1 MNLLK
6 KNKYSIRKYK
16 VGIFSTLIGTVLL
29 LSNPNGAQALTTD
42 HNVQGGSN
50 QALPGNSQNTNAD
63 TNRDIVNDS
72 QNTPNAHATDNT
84 STNQALT
91 NHQNVDVANQVGPA
105 PIQPSA
111 SPAQNNN
118 NSNANSTATEPAANT
133 NNNLASNNNTL
144 NVPNNTDNN
153 DSARHLTLKEIQEDV
168 RHSSDKP
175 ELVAIAEEA
184 SNRPKKRSRRAAPTD
199 PNATPA
205 DPTATPADP
214 TAGNGSA
221 PVAITAPYTPTTDPN
236 ANNIGQ
242 NAPNEVL
249 SFDDNNIRPSTNRS
263 VPTVTVVDNLP
274 GYTLINGGKV
284 GVFSHAMVRTSMFD
298 SGDAKNYQ
306 AQGNVIALGRI
317 RGNDTNDHGDFNGIE
332 KTLTVNPNSELIFEF
347 NTMTTKNYQAQG
359 NVIALGRIRGNDT
372 NDHGDFNGIEKTL
385 TVNPN
390 SELIFEFNTMTT
402 KNYQG
407 MTNLIIKNAD
417 NDTVIG
423 EKVVAY
429 GPIWRLLKVPENV
442 SHLKIQFVPKNDAIT
457 DARGIY
463 QLRDGYKYYDF
474 VDSIGLHSGSHV
486 YVERRTMEPT
496 ATNNKEFT
504 VTTSLKNNGNFGA
517 SFNTD
522 DFVYKI
528 QLPEGVEYV
537 NNSLTKD
544 FPSGN
549 SGVDINDMNVT
560 YDAANRIITIKSTGG
575 GTGNSPARLMP
586 DKILDLKYKLRVNNV
601 PTPRTVTFNDTLTYK
616 TYSQDFINSPAE
628 SHTVSTNP
636 YTIDIIMNKDALQ
649 AEVDRRIQQADYTFA
664 SLDIFNDLKRRAQTI
679 LDENRNNVPLN
690 KRVSQADIDSLAN
703 QMQHTLIRSVDAEN
717 AVNRKVDDM
726 EDLVN
731 QNDELTDEEKQA
743 AIQVIEEHK
752 NEIIGNIGDQTTDDG
767 VTRIKDQGIQT
778 LSGDTATPVVKP
790 NAKQAIRDKAAKQR
804 EIINHTPDATQD
816 EIQDALNQLTT
827 DETDAIDNV
836 TNATTNADVETA
848 KNNGINTIG
857 AVAPQVT
864 HKQAARDAINQATA
878 TKRQQINSNREATQ
892 EEKNAALNELT
903 QATNHALEQ
912 INQATTNDD
921 VDTAKGDGLNAI
933 NPIAPVTVVKQA
945 ARDAVS
951 HDAQQHIAEINANPD
966 ATQEERQAAIEKVN
980 AAVAVANTNI
990 LNANTNADVEQVKTN
1005 AIQGIQAIEP
1015 ATKVKTDAKNAIDQ
1029 SAETQHNAIFNNND
1043 ATLEEQ
1049 QAAQQ
1054 LLDQAVATAKQNINA
1069 ADTNQEVAQAKDQGT
1084 QNIVVIQPATQVKT
1098 DARNAVNEK
1107 AREAITNINAT
1118 PGATREEKQEA
1129 INRVNTLKNRALN
1142 DIGVTSTTAMV
1153 NSIRDDAVNQI
1164 GAVQPH
1170 VTKKQTA
1177 TGVLTDLATAKKQEI
1192 NQNTN
1197 ATTEEKQVALNQV
1210 DQDLATAINNINQAD
1225 TNAEVDQAQQLGTK
1239 AINAIQP
1246 NIVKK
1251 PAALAQTNQHY
1262 SAKLVEINATPDA
1275 TDDEKN
1281 AAINT
1286 LNQDRQQAIES
1297 IKQANTNAEVDQ
1309 AATVAENNIDAVQV
1323 DVVKKQAARDK
1334 ITAEVAK
1341 RIEAVKQTPNATD
1354 EEKQA
1359 AVNQINQLKDQ
1370 AFNQI
1375 NQNQTNDQVDAT
1387 TNQAINAIDN
1397 VEAEVVIKPKA
1408 IADIEKAVKEKQQ
1421 QIDNSLDSTDNEK
1434 EVALQALAKEKE
1446 KALAAIDQAQTN
1458 SQVNQAAT
1466 NGVSAIK
1473 IIQPETKIKPAARE
1487 KINQKANELRA
1498 QINQDKEATAEERQA
1513 ALDKINDLVAKAMTN
1528 ITNDR
1533 TNQQVNDSTNQALDD
1548 IALVTPDHI
1557 VRAAAR
1563 DAVKQQYEAK
1573 KHEIEQAEHATDE
1586 EKQVA
1591 LNQLANNEKRAL
1603 QNINQAIANN
1613 DVKRVESNGIAT
1625 LKGVEPHIVVKPEA
1639 QEAIKASADNQ
1650 VESIKDTPH
1659 ATTDELDEA
1668 NQQINDT
1675 LKQGQQDID
1684 NTTQDAAVN
1693 DVRNQTIKAIE
1704 QIKPK
1709 VRRKRAA
1716 LDNIDESNNN
1726 QLDAIRN
1733 TLDTTQDE
1741 RNVAIAALNKIVNAI
1756 KNDIA
1761 QNKTNAE
1768 VDQTEADGNNNIKV
1782 ILPKVQVKPAARQSV
1797 SAKAEAQNAL
1807 IDQSDL
1813 STEEERLA
1821 AKHLV
1826 EQALNQAIDQ
1836 INHADKTAQVNQNSI
1851 DAQNIISKIKPAT
1864 TVKATALQQIQ
1875 NIATNKINLI
1885 KANNEA
1891 TDEEQNAAIVQVEK
1905 ELIKAKQQIAGAV
1918 TNADVA
1924 YLLHDGKNE
1933 IREIEPVINKK
1944 ATAREQLTTL
1954 FNDKKQ
1960 AIEANVQATVEERN
1974 SILAQLQNIYDTA
1987 IGQIDQDRSNAQV
2000 DKTATL
2006 NLQTIHDLDVHPI
2019 KKPDAEKTIN
2029 DDLARVTHLVQ
2040 NYRKVSDR
2048 NKADALKAITALK
2061 LQMDEELKTART
2073 NADVD
2078 AVLKRFNVALGDIE
2092 AVITEKENS
2101 LLRIDNIA
2109 QQTYAKFKAIA
2120 TPEQLAKV
2128 KALIDQYVA
2137 DGNRM
2142 VDEDATLNDIKKD
2155 TQLIIDEI
2163 LAIKLPA
2170 EVIKASPKVGQPAP
2184 KVCTPIKKEDKQ
2196 EVRKVVKEL
2205 PNTGSEEMDLPLKE
2219 LALIT
2224 GAALLA
2230 RRRSKKEKES

>member
-50 QALPGNSQNTNAD
+50 QALPGNSPNTNAD
-63 TNRDIVNDS
+63 TNRDIVNGS

-91 NHQNVDVANQVGPA
+91 NHQNVGVANQVAPA
-105 PIQPSA
+105 PIQPSTSSA
-111 SPAQNNN
+111 SNNN
-118 NSNANSTATEPAANT
+118 HSDANSTATEPAANT

-184 SNRPKKRSRRAAPTD
+184 SNRPKKRSRRAAPAD
-199 PNATPA
+199 PN
-205 DPTATPADP
+205 ATPADP

-221 PVAITAPYTPTTDPN
+221 PVAITAPFTPTTDPN

-249 SFDDNNIRPSTNRS
+249 TFDDNNIRPSTNRS

-317 RGNDTNDHGDFNGIE
+317 KGNDTNDHGG
-332 KTLTVNPNSELIFEF
+332 
-347 NTMTTKNYQAQG
+347 
-359 NVIALGRIRGNDT
+359 
-372 NDHGDFNGIEKTL
+372 FNGIEKTL

-601 PTPRTVTFNDTLTYK
+601 PTPRTVTFNDILTYK
-616 TYSQDFINSPAE
+616 TYTQDFINSPAE

-664 SLDIFNDLKRRAQTI
+664 SLDIFNELKRRAQTI

-690 KRVSQADIDSLAN
+690 KRVSQADIDSLVN

-752 NEIIGNIGDQTTDDG
+752 NEIIGNIGDQTTDDD

-804 EIINHTPDATQD
+804 EIINNTPDATQD

-980 AAVAVANTNI
+980 AAVAAANTNI

-1098 DARNAVNEK
+1098 DARNAVNDK

-1197 ATTEEKQVALNQV
+1197 ATDEEKQVALNQV

-1251 PAALAQTNQHY
+1251 PTALAQINQHY
-1262 SAKLVEINATPDA
+1262 NAKLAEINATPDA

-1397 VEAEVVIKPKA
+1397 VEAKVVIKPKA

-1434 EVALQALAKEKE
+1434 EVALLALAKEKE

-1473 IIQPETKIKPAARE
+1473 IIQPETKVKPAARE

-1557 VRAAAR
+1557 VRATAR

-1603 QNINQAIANN
+1603 QNIDQAIANN

-1836 INHADKTAQVNQNSI
+1836 INHPDKTAQVNQNSI

-1905 ELIKAKQQIAGAV
+1905 ELIKAKQQIASAV

-1954 FNDKKQ
+1954 FNDKKL

-2000 DKTATL
+2000 DKTASL

-2137 DGNRM
+2137 DGIRM
-2142 VDEDATLNDIKKD
+2142 IDEDATLNDIKQH
-2155 TQLIIDEI
+2155 TQFIVDEI

-2170 EVIKASPKVGQPAP
+2170 EATKVLPKVGQPAP
-2184 KVCTPIKKEDKQ
+2184 KLCTSIKKVDKQ

-2230 RRRSKKEKES
+2230 RRRNKNEKES

>member
-50 QALPGNSQNTNAD
+50 QALPGNSPNTNAD
-63 TNRDIVNDS
+63 TNRDIVNGS

-91 NHQNVDVANQVGPA
+91 NHQNVGVANQVAPA
-105 PIQPSA
+105 PIQPSTSSA
-111 SPAQNNN
+111 SNNN
-118 NSNANSTATEPAANT
+118 HSDANSTATEPAANT

-184 SNRPKKRSRRAAPTD
+184 SNRPKKRSRRAAPAD
-199 PNATPA
+199 PN
-205 DPTATPADP
+205 ATPADP

-221 PVAITAPYTPTTDPN
+221 PVAITAPFTPTTDPN

-249 SFDDNNIRPSTNRS
+249 TFDDNNIRPSTNRS

-317 RGNDTNDHGDFNGIE
+317 KGNDTNDHGG
-332 KTLTVNPNSELIFEF
+332 
-347 NTMTTKNYQAQG
+347 
-359 NVIALGRIRGNDT
+359 
-372 NDHGDFNGIEKTL
+372 FNGIEKTL

-601 PTPRTVTFNDTLTYK
+601 PTPRTVTFNDILTYK
-616 TYSQDFINSPAE
+616 TYTQDFINSPAE

-664 SLDIFNDLKRRAQTI
+664 SLDIFNELKRRAQTI

-690 KRVSQADIDSLAN
+690 KRVSQADIDSLVN

-752 NEIIGNIGDQTTDDG
+752 NEIIGNIGDQTTDDD

-778 LSGDTATPVVKP
+778 LSGDTAIPVVKP

-804 EIINHTPDATQD
+804 EIINNTPDATQD

-980 AAVAVANTNI
+980 AAVAAANTNI

-1098 DARNAVNEK
+1098 DARNAVNDK

-1197 ATTEEKQVALNQV
+1197 ATDEEKQVALNQV

-1251 PAALAQTNQHY
+1251 PTALAQINQHY
-1262 SAKLVEINATPDA
+1262 NAKLAEINATPDA

-1397 VEAEVVIKPKA
+1397 VEAKVVIKPKA

-1434 EVALQALAKEKE
+1434 EVALLALAKEKE

-1473 IIQPETKIKPAARE
+1473 IIQPETKVKPAARE

-1557 VRAAAR
+1557 VRATAR

-1603 QNINQAIANN
+1603 QNIDQAIANN

-1905 ELIKAKQQIAGAV
+1905 ELIKAKQQIASAV

-1954 FNDKKQ
+1954 FNDKKL

-2000 DKTATL
+2000 DKTASL

-2137 DGNRM
+2137 DGIRM
-2142 VDEDATLNDIKKD
+2142 IDEDATLNDIKQH
-2155 TQLIIDEI
+2155 TQFIVDEI

-2170 EVIKASPKVGQPAP
+2170 EATKVLPKVGQPAP
-2184 KVCTPIKKEDKQ
+2184 KLCTSIKKVDKQ

-2230 RRRSKKEKES
+2230 RRRNKNEKES

>member
-1 MNLLK
+1 
-6 KNKYSIRKYK
+6 
-16 VGIFSTLIGTVLL
+16 
-29 LSNPNGAQALTTD
+29 
-42 HNVQGGSN
+42 
-50 QALPGNSQNTNAD
+50 
-63 TNRDIVNDS
+63 
-72 QNTPNAHATDNT
+72 
-84 STNQALT
+84 
-91 NHQNVDVANQVGPA
+91 
-105 PIQPSA
+105 
-111 SPAQNNN
+111 
-118 NSNANSTATEPAANT
+118 
-133 NNNLASNNNTL
+133 
-144 NVPNNTDNN
+144 
-153 DSARHLTLKEIQEDV
+153 
-168 RHSSDKP
+168 
-175 ELVAIAEEA
+175 
-184 SNRPKKRSRRAAPTD
+184 
-199 PNATPA
+199 
-205 DPTATPADP
+205 
-214 TAGNGSA
+214 
-221 PVAITAPYTPTTDPN
+221 
-236 ANNIGQ
+236 
-242 NAPNEVL
+242 
-249 SFDDNNIRPSTNRS
+249 
-263 VPTVTVVDNLP
+263 
-274 GYTLINGGKV
+274 
-284 GVFSHAMVRTSMFD
+284 
-298 SGDAKNYQ
+298 
-306 AQGNVIALGRI
+306 
-317 RGNDTNDHGDFNGIE
+317 
-332 KTLTVNPNSELIFEF
+332 
-347 NTMTTKNYQAQG
+347 
-359 NVIALGRIRGNDT
+359 
-372 NDHGDFNGIEKTL
+372 
-385 TVNPN
+385 
-390 SELIFEFNTMTT
+390 
-402 KNYQG
+402 
-407 MTNLIIKNAD
+407 
-417 NDTVIG
+417 
-423 EKVVAY
+423 
-429 GPIWRLLKVPENV
+429 
-442 SHLKIQFVPKNDAIT
+442 
-457 DARGIY
+457 
-463 QLRDGYKYYDF
+463 
-474 VDSIGLHSGSHV
+474 
-486 YVERRTMEPT
+486 
-496 ATNNKEFT
+496 
-504 VTTSLKNNGNFGA
+504 
-517 SFNTD
+517 
-522 DFVYKI
+522 
-528 QLPEGVEYV
+528 
-537 NNSLTKD
+537 
-544 FPSGN
+544 
-549 SGVDINDMNVT
+549 
-560 YDAANRIITIKSTGG
+560 
-575 GTGNSPARLMP
+575 
-586 DKILDLKYKLRVNNV
+586 
-601 PTPRTVTFNDTLTYK
+601 
-616 TYSQDFINSPAE
+616 
-628 SHTVSTNP
+628 
-636 YTIDIIMNKDALQ
+636 
-649 AEVDRRIQQADYTFA
+649 
-664 SLDIFNDLKRRAQTI
+664 
-679 LDENRNNVPLN
+679 
-690 KRVSQADIDSLAN
+690 
-703 QMQHTLIRSVDAEN
+703 MQHTLIRSVDAEN

-778 LSGDTATPVVKP
+778 LSGDTATPVVKT

-804 EIINHTPDATQD
+804 EIINNTPDATQD

-980 AAVAVANTNI
+980 AAVAAANTNI

-1098 DARNAVNEK
+1098 DARNAVNDK

-1197 ATTEEKQVALNQV
+1197 ATDEEKQVALNQV

-1251 PAALAQTNQHY
+1251 PTALAQINQHY
-1262 SAKLVEINATPDA
+1262 NAKLAEINATPDA

-1397 VEAEVVIKPKA
+1397 VEAKVVIKPKA

-1434 EVALQALAKEKE
+1434 EVALLALAKEKE

-1473 IIQPETKIKPAARE
+1473 IIQPETKVKPAARE

-1557 VRAAAR
+1557 VRATAR

-1603 QNINQAIANN
+1603 QNIDQAIANN

-1905 ELIKAKQQIAGAV
+1905 ELIKAKQQIASAV

-1954 FNDKKQ
+1954 FNDKKL

-2000 DKTATL
+2000 DKTASL

-2078 AVLKRFNVALGDIE
+2078 PVLKRFNVALGDIE

-2137 DGNRM
+2137 DGIRM
-2142 VDEDATLNDIKKD
+2142 IDEDATLNDIKQH
-2155 TQLIIDEI
+2155 TQFIVDEI

-2170 EVIKASPKVGQPAP
+2170 EATKVLPKVGQPAP
-2184 KVCTPIKKEDKQ
+2184 KLCTSIKKVDKQ

-2230 RRRSKKEKES
+2230 RRRNKNEKES

>member
-42 HNVQGGSN
+42 NNVQSDTN
-50 QALPGNSQNTNAD
+50 QATPVNSQDKDVAN
-63 TNRDIVNDS
+63 NRGLANS
-72 QNTPNAHATDNT
+72 AQNTPNQSATTNQA
-84 STNQALT
+84 TNQALV
-91 NHQNVDVANQVGPA
+91 NHNNGSIVNQATPTSV
-105 PIQPSA
+105 QSSTPS
-111 SPAQNNN
+111 AQNNN
-118 NSNANSTATEPAANT
+118 HTDGNTTATETVSNAN
-133 NNNLASNNNTL
+133 NNDAVSNNTTL
-144 NVPNNTDNN
+144 NVPNKTNENG
-153 DSARHLTLKEIQEDV
+153 SGGHLTLKEIQEDV

-175 ELVAIAEEA
+175 ELVAIAEPA
-184 SNRPKKRSRRAAPTD
+184 SNRPKKRSRRAAPAD

-205 DPTATPADP
+205 DPAAAA
-214 TAGNGSA
+214 AGNGGA

-236 ANNIGQ
+236 ANNAGQ

-249 SFDDNNIRPSTNRS
+249 SFDDNGIRPSTNRS
-263 VPTVTVVDNLP
+263 VPSVTVVDNLP
-274 GYTLINGGKV
+274 GFTLINGGKV

-298 SGDAKNYQ
+298 SADAKNYQ

-317 RGNDTNDHGDFNGIE
+317 
-332 KTLTVNPNSELIFEF
+332 K
-347 NTMTTKNYQAQG
+347 
-359 NVIALGRIRGNDT
+359 GNDT

-407 MTNLIIKNAD
+407 VTNLIIKNAD
-417 NDTVIG
+417 NDTVIA
-423 EKVVAY
+423 EKSVAY
-429 GPIWRLLKVPENV
+429 GPIWRLFKVPENV

-522 DFVYKI
+522 DFVYQV

-544 FPSGN
+544 FPSSN
-549 SGVDINDMNVT
+549 SGVDMNDFNVT
-560 YDAANRIITIKSTGG
+560 YDAANRVITIKSTGG
-575 GTGNSPARLMP
+575 GSGNSPARLMP

-616 TYSQDFINSPAE
+616 TYTQDFINSPAE

-690 KRVSQADIDSLAN
+690 KRVSQADIDSLTN

-717 AVNRKVDDM
+717 AVNKKVDQM

-790 NAKQAIRDKAAKQR
+790 NAKKAIRDKATKQR
-804 EIINHTPDATQD
+804 EIINATPDATED
-816 EIQDALNQLTT
+816 EIQDALNQLAT

-857 AVAPQVT
+857 AVVPQVT
-864 HKQAARDAINQATA
+864 HKKAARDAINQATA

-912 INQATTNDD
+912 INQAKTNAD
-921 VDTAKGDGLNAI
+921 VDNAKGDGLNAI

-966 ATQEERQAAIEKVN
+966 ATQEERQAAIDKVN
-980 AAVAVANTNI
+980 AAVTAANTNI

-1005 AIQGIQAIEP
+1005 AIQGIQAITP
-1015 ATKVKTDAKNAIDQ
+1015 ATKVKTDAKNAIDK
-1029 SAETQHNAIFNNND
+1029 SAETQHNTIFNNND

-1098 DARNAVNEK
+1098 DARNVVNDK

-1129 INRVNTLKNRALN
+1129 INRVNTLKNRALT

-1177 TGVLTDLATAKKQEI
+1177 TGVLNDLATAKKQEI

-1210 DQDLATAINNINQAD
+1210 DQELATAINNINQAD

-1251 PAALAQTNQHY
+1251 PAALAQINQHY
-1262 SAKLVEINATPDA
+1262 NAKLAEINATPDA

-1297 IKQANTNAEVDQ
+1297 VKQANTNAEVDQ

-1375 NQNQTNDQVDAT
+1375 NQNQTNDQVDTT
-1387 TNQAINAIDN
+1387 TNQALNAIDN

-1434 EVALQALAKEKE
+1434 EVASQALAKEKE

-1473 IIQPETKIKPAARE
+1473 IIQPETKVKPAARE
-1487 KINQKANELRA
+1487 KINQKVNELRA
-1498 QINQDKEATAEERQA
+1498 KINQDKEATAEERQV
-1513 ALDKINDLVAKAMTN
+1513 ALDKINEFVNQAMTD
-1528 ITNDR
+1528 ITNNR
-1533 TNQQVNDSTNQALDD
+1533 TNQQVDDTTSQALDS
-1548 IALVTPDHI
+1548 IALVAPEHI

-1573 KHEIEQAEHATDE
+1573 KQEIEQAEHATDE

-1591 LNQLANNEKRAL
+1591 LNQLANNEKLAL
-1603 QNINQAIANN
+1603 QNINQAVTNN
-1613 DVKRVESNGIAT
+1613 DVKRVETNGIAT
-1625 LKGVEPHIVVKPEA
+1625 LKGVQPHIVIKPEA
-1639 QEAIKASADNQ
+1639 QQAIKASAENQ

-1659 ATTDELDEA
+1659 ATVDELDEA
-1668 NQQINDT
+1668 NQLISDT
-1675 LKQGQQDID
+1675 LKQAQQEIE
-1684 NTTQDAAVN
+1684 NTNQDAAVT

-1716 LDNIDESNNN
+1716 LDSIEENNKN

-1741 RNVAIAALNKIVNAI
+1741 RDVAIDTLNKIVNTI

-1768 VDQTEADGNNNIKV
+1768 VDRTETDGNDNIKV

-1797 SAKAEAQNAL
+1797 GVKAEAQNAL

-1836 INHADKTAQVNQNSI
+1836 INHADKTAQVNQDSI

-1875 NIATNKINLI
+1875 NIATNKINLS

-1891 TDEEQNAAIVQVEK
+1891 TDEEQNIAIAQVEK
-1905 ELIKAKQQIAGAV
+1905 ELIKAKQQIASAV
-1918 TNADVA
+1918 INADVA
-1924 YLLHDGKNE
+1924 YLLHDEKNE
-1933 IREIEPVINKK
+1933 IREIEPVINRK
-1944 ATAREQLTTL
+1944 ASAREQLTTL

-1960 AIEANVQATVEERN
+1960 AIEANIQATVEERN

-2000 DKTATL
+2000 DKTASL

-2029 DDLARVTHLVQ
+2029 DDLARVTALVQ
-2040 NYRKVSDR
+2040 NYRKVSNR

-2078 AVLKRFNVALGDIE
+2078 AVLKRFNVALSDIE

-2128 KALIDQYVA
+2128 KVLIDQYVA

-2142 VDEDATLNDIKKD
+2142 IDEDATLNDIKQH
-2155 TQLIIDEI
+2155 TQFIVDEI

-2170 EVIKASPKVGQPAP
+2170 EPTKVSPKVIQPAP
-2184 KVCTPIKKEDKQ
+2184 KVCTPIKKE
-2196 EVRKVVKEL
+2196 ETHESRKVEKEL
-2205 PNTGSEEMDLPLKE
+2205 PNTGSEGMDLPLKE
-2219 LALIT
+2219 FALIT

-2230 RRRSKKEKES
+2230 RRRTKNEKES

>member
-42 HNVQGGSN
+42 NNVQSDTN
-50 QALPGNSQNTNAD
+50 QATPVNSQDKDVAN
-63 TNRDIVNDS
+63 NRGLANS
-72 QNTPNAHATDNT
+72 AQNTPNQSATTNQA
-84 STNQALT
+84 TNQALV
-91 NHQNVDVANQVGPA
+91 NHNNGSIVNQATPTSV
-105 PIQPSA
+105 QSSTPS
-111 SPAQNNN
+111 AQNNN
-118 NSNANSTATEPAANT
+118 HTDGNTTATETVSNAN
-133 NNNLASNNNTL
+133 NNDAVSNNTTL
-144 NVPNNTDNN
+144 NVPNKTNENG
-153 DSARHLTLKEIQEDV
+153 SGGHLTLKEIQEDV

-175 ELVAIAEEA
+175 ELVAIAEPA
-184 SNRPKKRSRRAAPTD
+184 SNRPKKRSRRAAPAD

-205 DPTATPADP
+205 DPAAAA
-214 TAGNGSA
+214 AGNGGA

-236 ANNIGQ
+236 ANNAGQ

-249 SFDDNNIRPSTNRS
+249 SFDDNGIRPSTNRS
-263 VPTVTVVDNLP
+263 VPSVTVVDNLP
-274 GYTLINGGKV
+274 GFTLINGGKV

-298 SGDAKNYQ
+298 SGDNKNYQ

-317 RGNDTNDHGDFNGIE
+317 NGTDTNDHGDFNGIE

-347 NTMTTKNYQAQG
+347 NTMTTKNGQG
-359 NVIALGRIRGNDT
+359 ATNV
-372 NDHGDFNGIEKTL
+372 
-385 TVNPN
+385 
-390 SELIFEFNTMTT
+390 
-402 KNYQG
+402 
-407 MTNLIIKNAD
+407 IIKNAD
-417 NDTVIG
+417 TNDTIA
-423 EKVVAY
+423 EKTVEG
-429 GPIWRLLKVPENV
+429 GPTLRLFKVPDNV
-442 SHLKIQFVPKNDAIT
+442 RNLKIQFVSKNDAIT

-463 QLRDGYKYYDF
+463 QLKDGYKYYSF

-504 VTTSLKNNGNFGA
+504 VTTSLKNNGNSGA
-517 SFNTD
+517 SLDTD
-522 DFVYKI
+522 EFVYKI

-544 FPSGN
+544 FPSNN
-549 SGVDINDMNVT
+549 SGVDVNDMNVT
-560 YDAANRIITIKSTGG
+560 YDAANRVITIKSTGG
-575 GTGNSPARLMP
+575 GTTNSPARLMP

-616 TYSQDFINSPAE
+616 TYTQDFINSAAE

-664 SLDIFNDLKRRAQTI
+664 SLDIFNDLKKRAQTI
-679 LDENRNNVPLN
+679 LVENRNNVPLN
-690 KRVSQADIDSLAN
+690 KRVSQADIDTLTN

-717 AVNRKVDDM
+717 AVNQKADQM

-752 NEIIGNIGDQTTDDG
+752 GNIIGDIGDQTTDDG

-790 NAKQAIRDKAAKQR
+790 NAKKAIRDKATKQR
-804 EIINHTPDATQD
+804 EIINATPDATED
-816 EIQDALNQLTT
+816 EIQDAINQLAT

-857 AVAPQVT
+857 AVVPQVT
-864 HKQAARDAINQATA
+864 HKKAARDAINQATA

-912 INQATTNDD
+912 INQATTNAD
-921 VDTAKGDGLNAI
+921 VDNAKGDGLNAI

-966 ATQEERQAAIEKVN
+966 ATQEERQAAIDKVN
-980 AAVAVANTNI
+980 AAVTAANTNI

-1005 AIQGIQAIEP
+1005 AIQGIQAITP
-1015 ATKVKTDAKNAIDQ
+1015 ATKVKTDAKNAIDK
-1029 SAETQHNAIFNNND
+1029 SAETQHNTIFNNND

-1069 ADTNQEVAQAKDQGT
+1069 ADTNQEVAQAKDQGM

-1098 DARNAVNEK
+1098 DARNTVNEK

-1129 INRVNTLKNRALN
+1129 IDRVNALKNRALT

-1177 TGVLTDLATAKKQEI
+1177 TGVLNDLATAKKQEI

-1197 ATTEEKQVALNQV
+1197 ATTEEKQMALNQV

-1225 TNAEVDQAQQLGTK
+1225 TNTEVDQAQQLGAQ

-1251 PAALAQTNQHY
+1251 PAALAQINQHY
-1262 SAKLVEINATPDA
+1262 NAKLAEINATPDA

-1297 IKQANTNAEVDQ
+1297 VKQANTNNEVDQ
-1309 AATVAENNIDAVQV
+1309 AATTAENNIDAVQV

-1375 NQNQTNDQVDAT
+1375 NQNQTNDQVDTT
-1387 TNQAINAIDN
+1387 TNQALNAIDN

-1434 EVALQALAKEKE
+1434 EVASQALAKEKE

-1473 IIQPETKIKPAARE
+1473 IIQPETKVKPAARE

-1498 QINQDKEATAEERQA
+1498 KINQDKEATAEERQV
-1513 ALDKINDLVAKAMTN
+1513 ALDKINEFVNQAMTD
-1528 ITNDR
+1528 ITNNR
-1533 TNQQVNDSTNQALDD
+1533 TNQQVDDTTSQALDS
-1548 IALVTPDHI
+1548 IALVAPEHI

-1573 KHEIEQAEHATDE
+1573 KQEIEQAEHATDE

-1591 LNQLANNEKRAL
+1591 LNQLANNEKLAL
-1603 QNINQAIANN
+1603 QNINQAVTNN
-1613 DVKRVESNGIAT
+1613 DVKRVETNGIAT
-1625 LKGVEPHIVVKPEA
+1625 LKGVQPHIVIKPEA
-1639 QEAIKASADNQ
+1639 QQAIKASAENQ

-1659 ATTDELDEA
+1659 ATVDELDEA
-1668 NQQINDT
+1668 NQLISDT
-1675 LKQGQQDID
+1675 LKQAQQEIE
-1684 NTTQDAAVN
+1684 NTNQDAAVT

-1716 LDNIDESNNN
+1716 LDSIEENNKN

-1741 RNVAIAALNKIVNAI
+1741 RDVAIDTLNKIVNTI

-1768 VDQTEADGNNNIKV
+1768 VDRTETDGNDNIKV

-1797 SAKAEAQNAL
+1797 GVKAEAQNAL

-1836 INHADKTAQVNQNSI
+1836 INHADKTAQVNQDSI
-1851 DAQNIISKIKPAT
+1851 NAQNIISKIKPAT

-1891 TDEEQNAAIVQVEK
+1891 TDEEQNIAIAQVEK
-1905 ELIKAKQQIAGAV
+1905 ELIKAKQQIASAV

-1924 YLLHDGKNE
+1924 YLLHDEKNE
-1933 IREIEPVINKK
+1933 IREIEPVINRK
-1944 ATAREQLTTL
+1944 ASAREQLTTL

-1960 AIEANVQATVEERN
+1960 AIEANFQATVEERN

-2000 DKTATL
+2000 DKTASL

-2029 DDLARVTHLVQ
+2029 DDLARVTALVQ

-2142 VDEDATLNDIKKD
+2142 IDEDATLNDIKQH
-2155 TQLIIDEI
+2155 TQFIVDEI

-2170 EVIKASPKVGQPAP
+2170 EAMKVSPKVIQPAP
-2184 KVCTPIKKEDKQ
+2184 KVCTPIKKE
-2196 EVRKVVKEL
+2196 ETHESRKVEKEL
-2205 PNTGSEEMDLPLKE
+2205 PNTGSEGMDLPLKE
-2219 LALIT
+2219 FALIT

-2230 RRRSKKEKES
+2230 RRRTKNEKES

>member
-63 TNRDIVNDS
+63 TNRNIVNGS
-72 QNTPNAHATDNT
+72 QNTPNADATDNT

-91 NHQNVDVANQVGPA
+91 NHQNVGVANQVA
-105 PIQPSA
+105 PTPVQPNSL
-111 SPAQNNN
+111 SELNNN
-118 NSNANSTATEPAANT
+118 HSDAHATVTETASNTNHHLAAN
-133 NNNLASNNNTL
+133 NSTL
-144 NVPNNTDNN
+144 NVPNNINDN
-153 DSARHLTLKEIQEDV
+153 DSERHLTLKEIQEDV

-184 SNRPKKRSRRAAPTD
+184 SNRPKKRSRRAAPAD

-205 DPTATPADP
+205 DPA
-214 TAGNGSA
+214 AGNGGA

-317 RGNDTNDHGDFNGIE
+317 
-332 KTLTVNPNSELIFEF
+332 K
-347 NTMTTKNYQAQG
+347 
-359 NVIALGRIRGNDT
+359 GNDT

-407 MTNLIIKNAD
+407 MTNLVIKNAD
-417 NDTVIG
+417 NDAILG

-429 GPIWRLLKVPENV
+429 GPIWRLFKVPENV
-442 SHLKIQFVPKNDAIT
+442 SHLKIQFSPKNDAIT
-457 DARGIY
+457 DVRGIY

-474 VDSIGLHSGSHV
+474 VDSIGLHSGSHL
-486 YVERRTMEPT
+486 YVERRIMEPT

-549 SGVDINDMNVT
+549 SGVDMNDMNDMNVT
-560 YDAANRIITIKSTGG
+560 YDATNRVITIKSTGG
-575 GTGNSPARLMP
+575 GSGNSPARLMP

-616 TYSQDFINSPAE
+616 TFSQDFINSPAE

-804 EIINHTPDATQD
+804 EIIN
-816 EIQDALNQLTT
+816 
-827 DETDAIDNV
+827 
-836 TNATTNADVETA
+836 
-848 KNNGINTIG
+848 NT
-857 AVAPQVT
+857 
-864 HKQAARDAINQATA
+864 
-878 TKRQQINSNREATQ
+878 
-892 EEKNAALNELT
+892 
-903 QATNHALEQ
+903 
-912 INQATTNDD
+912 
-921 VDTAKGDGLNAI
+921 
-933 NPIAPVTVVKQA
+933 
-945 ARDAVS
+945 
-951 HDAQQHIAEINANPD
+951 PD

-980 AAVAVANTNI
+980 AAVAAANTNI
-990 LNANTNADVEQVKTN
+990 LNANSNADVEQVKTN

-1084 QNIVVIQPATQVKT
+1084 QNILAIQPATQVKT
-1098 DARNAVNEK
+1098 DARNTVNEK
-1107 AREAITNINAT
+1107 AREAISNINAT

-1129 INRVNTLKNRALN
+1129 IDRVNTLKNRALT

-1164 GAVQPH
+1164 GTVQPH
-1170 VTKKQTA
+1170 VTKKQSA

-1197 ATTEEKQVALNQV
+1197 ATDEEKQVALNQV

-1225 TNAEVDQAQQLGTK
+1225 TNAEVDQALQAGKQ
-1239 AINAIQP
+1239 AMNAIQP

-1251 PAALAQTNQHY
+1251 PAVLAQINQHY
-1262 SAKLVEINATPDA
+1262 NAKLAEINATPDA

-1281 AAINT
+1281 AAINI

-1297 IKQANTNAEVDQ
+1297 IKLANTNAEVDQ

-1466 NGVSAIK
+1466 DGITAIK
-1473 IIQPETKIKPAARE
+1473 MIQPETKVKPAARE

-1557 VRAAAR
+1557 VRATAR
-1563 DAVKQQYEAK
+1563 DAVKQQYEVK

-1603 QNINQAIANN
+1603 QNIDQAIANN

-1675 LKQGQQDID
+1675 LKQGQQNID

-1726 QLDAIRN
+1726 QLAAIRN

-1864 TVKATALQQIQ
+1864 TVKTTALQQIQ
-1875 NIATNKINLI
+1875 NIATHKINLI
-1885 KANNEA
+1885 KSNNEA
-1891 TDEEQNAAIVQVEK
+1891 TDEEQNAAIAQVEQA
-1905 ELIKAKQQIAGAV
+1905 LIKAKQHIASAV

-1933 IREIEPVINKK
+1933 IREIEPVINRK
-1944 ATAREQLTTL
+1944 ASAREQLTTL
-1954 FNDKKQ
+1954 LNDKKQ

-1974 SILAQLQNIYDTA
+1974 SVLAQLQNIYDAA
-1987 IGQIDQDRSNAQV
+1987 IGQLDHDRSNAQV
-2000 DKTATL
+2000 DKTASF
-2006 NLQTIHDLDVHPI
+2006 NLQTIQGLDVHPV
-2019 KKPDAEKTIN
+2019 KKPEAEKTIN
-2029 DDLARVTHLVQ
+2029 QDIARVTHLVQ

-2092 AVITEKENS
+2092 AVITEKEHS
-2101 LLRIDNIA
+2101 LMRIENIA

-2142 VDEDATLNDIKKD
+2142 IDEDATLNDIKQH
-2155 TQLIIDEI
+2155 TQFIIDEI

-2196 EVRKVVKEL
+2196 EVRKVEKEL

-2230 RRRSKKEKES
+2230 RRRTKNEKES

>member
-42 HNVQGGSN
+42 NNVQSDTN
-50 QALPGNSQNTNAD
+50 QATPVNSQDKDVAN
-63 TNRDIVNDS
+63 NRGLANS
-72 QNTPNAHATDNT
+72 AQNTPNQSATTNQA
-84 STNQALT
+84 TNQALV
-91 NHQNVDVANQVGPA
+91 NHNNGSIVNQATPTSV
-105 PIQPSA
+105 QSSTPS
-111 SPAQNNN
+111 AQNNN
-118 NSNANSTATEPAANT
+118 HTDGNTTATETVSNAN
-133 NNNLASNNNTL
+133 NNDAVSNNTTL
-144 NVPNNTDNN
+144 NVPNKTNENG
-153 DSARHLTLKEIQEDV
+153 SGGHLTLKEIQEDV

-175 ELVAIAEEA
+175 ELVAIAEPA
-184 SNRPKKRSRRAAPTD
+184 SNRPKKRSRRAAPAD

-205 DPTATPADP
+205 DPAAAA
-214 TAGNGSA
+214 AGNGGA

-236 ANNIGQ
+236 ANNAGQ

-249 SFDDNNIRPSTNRS
+249 SFDDNGIRPSTNRS
-263 VPTVTVVDNLP
+263 VPSVTVVDNLP
-274 GYTLINGGKV
+274 GFTLINGGKV

-298 SGDAKNYQ
+298 SADAKNYQ

-317 RGNDTNDHGDFNGIE
+317 
-332 KTLTVNPNSELIFEF
+332 K
-347 NTMTTKNYQAQG
+347 
-359 NVIALGRIRGNDT
+359 GNDT

-407 MTNLIIKNAD
+407 VTNLIIKNAD
-417 NDTVIG
+417 NDTVIA
-423 EKVVAY
+423 EKSVAY
-429 GPIWRLLKVPENV
+429 GPIWRLFKVPENV

-522 DFVYKI
+522 DFVYQV

-544 FPSGN
+544 FPSSN
-549 SGVDINDMNVT
+549 SGVDMNDFNVT
-560 YDAANRIITIKSTGG
+560 YDAANRVITIKSTGG
-575 GTGNSPARLMP
+575 GSGNSPARLMP

-616 TYSQDFINSPAE
+616 TYTQDFINSPAE

-690 KRVSQADIDSLAN
+690 KRVSQADIDSLTN

-717 AVNRKVDDM
+717 AVNKKVDQM

-790 NAKQAIRDKAAKQR
+790 NAKKAIRDKATKQR
-804 EIINHTPDATQD
+804 EIINATPDATED
-816 EIQDALNQLTT
+816 EIQDALNQLAT

-857 AVAPQVT
+857 AVVPQVT

-912 INQATTNDD
+912 INQATTNAD
-921 VDTAKGDGLNAI
+921 VDNAKGDGLNAI

-966 ATQEERQAAIEKVN
+966 ATQEERQAAIDKVN
-980 AAVAVANTNI
+980 AAVTAANTNI

-1005 AIQGIQAIEP
+1005 AIQGIQAITP
-1015 ATKVKTDAKNAIDQ
+1015 ATKVKTDAKNAIDK
-1029 SAETQHNAIFNNND
+1029 SAETQHNTIFNNND

-1069 ADTNQEVAQAKDQGT
+1069 ADTNQEVVQAKDQGT

-1098 DARNAVNEK
+1098 DARNAVNDK

-1129 INRVNTLKNRALN
+1129 INRVNTLKNRALT

-1177 TGVLTDLATAKKQEI
+1177 TGVLNDLATAKKQEI

-1210 DQDLATAINNINQAD
+1210 DQELATAINNINQAD

-1251 PAALAQTNQHY
+1251 PAALAQINQHY
-1262 SAKLVEINATPDA
+1262 NAKLAEINATPDA
-1275 TDDEKN
+1275 TNDEKN

-1286 LNQDRQQAIES
+1286 LNLDRQQAIES

-1375 NQNQTNDQVDAT
+1375 NQNQTNDQVDTT
-1387 TNQAINAIDN
+1387 TNQALKAIDN

-1434 EVALQALAKEKE
+1434 EVASQALAKEKE

-1473 IIQPETKIKPAARE
+1473 IIQPETKVKPAARE

-1498 QINQDKEATAEERQA
+1498 KINQDKEATAEERQV
-1513 ALDKINDLVAKAMTN
+1513 ALDKINEFVNQAMTD
-1528 ITNDR
+1528 ITNNR
-1533 TNQQVNDSTNQALDD
+1533 TNQQVDDTTSQALDS
-1548 IALVTPDHI
+1548 IALVAPEHI

-1573 KHEIEQAEHATDE
+1573 KQEIEQAEHATDE

-1591 LNQLANNEKRAL
+1591 LNQLANNEKLAL
-1603 QNINQAIANN
+1603 QNINQAVTNN
-1613 DVKRVESNGIAT
+1613 DVKRVETNGIAT
-1625 LKGVEPHIVVKPEA
+1625 LKGVQPHIVIKPEA
-1639 QEAIKASADNQ
+1639 QQAIKASAENQ

-1659 ATTDELDEA
+1659 ATVDELDEA
-1668 NQQINDT
+1668 NQLISDT
-1675 LKQGQQDID
+1675 LKQAQQEIE
-1684 NTTQDAAVN
+1684 NTNQDAAVT

-1716 LDNIDESNNN
+1716 LDSIEENNKN

-1741 RNVAIAALNKIVNAI
+1741 RDVAIDTLNKIVNTI

-1768 VDQTEADGNNNIKV
+1768 VDRTETDGNDNIKV

-1797 SAKAEAQNAL
+1797 GVKAEAQNAL

-1836 INHADKTAQVNQNSI
+1836 INHADKTAQVNQDSI
-1851 DAQNIISKIKPAT
+1851 NAQNIISKIKPAT

-1891 TDEEQNAAIVQVEK
+1891 TDEEQNAAIAQVEQA
-1905 ELIKAKQQIAGAV
+1905 LIKAKQQIASAV

-1933 IREIEPVINKK
+1933 IREIEPVISRK
-1944 ATAREQLTTL
+1944 ASAREQLTTL

-1960 AIEANVQATVEERN
+1960 AIEANIQATVEERN

-2000 DKTATL
+2000 DKTASL

-2029 DDLARVTHLVQ
+2029 VDLARVTALVQ

-2078 AVLKRFNVALGDIE
+2078 AVLKRFNVALSDIE

-2120 TPEQLAKV
+2120 TPEQLAKIKV
-2128 KALIDQYVA
+2128 LIDQYVA

-2142 VDEDATLNDIKKD
+2142 IDEDATLNDIKQH
-2155 TQLIIDEI
+2155 TQFIVDEI

-2170 EVIKASPKVGQPAP
+2170 EATKVSPKVIQPAP
-2184 KVCTPIKKEDKQ
+2184 KVCTPIKKE
-2196 EVRKVVKEL
+2196 ETHESRKVEKEL
-2205 PNTGSEEMDLPLKE
+2205 PNTGSEGMDLPLKE
-2219 LALIT
+2219 FALIT

-2230 RRRSKKEKES
+2230 RRRTKNEKES

>member
-42 HNVQGGSN
+42 NNVQSDTN
-50 QALPGNSQNTNAD
+50 QATPVNSQD
-63 TNRDIVNDS
+63 TNVANNRGLANS
-72 QNTPNAHATDNT
+72 AQNTPNQSATTNQ
-84 STNQALT
+84 STNQALV
-91 NHQNVDVANQVGPA
+91 NHNNGSIANQATPA

-111 SPAQNNN
+111 SPTQNNN
-118 NSNANSTATEPAANT
+118 HSDANSTATETVSNA
-133 NNNLASNNNTL
+133 NNNDVVSNNTTL
-144 NVPNNTDNN
+144 NVPNRTNENG
-153 DSARHLTLKEIQEDV
+153 SGGHLTLKEIQEDV

-175 ELVAIAEEA
+175 ELVAIAEQA
-184 SNRPKKRSRRAAPTD
+184 SNRPKKRSRRAAPAD

-205 DPTATPADP
+205 DPAAAAANGTVP
-214 TAGNGSA
+214 AGN
-221 PVAITAPYTPTTDPN
+221 TAPYTPTTDPN
-236 ANNIGQ
+236 ANNAGQ

-249 SFDDNNIRPSTNRS
+249 SFDDNGIRPSTNRS
-263 VPTVTVVDNLP
+263 VPTVNVVNNLP
-274 GYTLINGGKV
+274 GFTLINGGKV

-298 SGDAKNYQ
+298 SGDNKNYQ

-317 RGNDTNDHGDFNGIE
+317 HGTDTNDHGDFNGIE

-347 NTMTTKNYQAQG
+347 NTMSTKNGQG
-359 NVIALGRIRGNDT
+359 ATNV
-372 NDHGDFNGIEKTL
+372 
-385 TVNPN
+385 
-390 SELIFEFNTMTT
+390 
-402 KNYQG
+402 
-407 MTNLIIKNAD
+407 IIKNAD
-417 NDTVIG
+417 TNDTIA
-423 EKVVAY
+423 EKTVEG
-429 GPIWRLLKVPENV
+429 GPTLRLFKVPDNV
-442 SHLKIQFVPKNDAIT
+442 RNLKIQFVPKNDAIT

-463 QLRDGYKYYDF
+463 QLKDGYKYYSF

-486 YVERRTMEPT
+486 YVERRTMDPT

-504 VTTSLKNNGNFGA
+504 VTTSLKNNGNSGA
-517 SFNTD
+517 SLDTN
-522 DFVYKI
+522 DFVYQV

-544 FPSGN
+544 FPSNN
-549 SGVDINDMNVT
+549 SGVDVNDMNVT
-560 YDAANRIITIKSTGG
+560 YDAANRVITIKSTGG
-575 GTGNSPARLMP
+575 GTANSPARLMP
-586 DKILDLKYKLRVNNV
+586 DKILDLRYKLRVNNV
-601 PTPRTVTFNDTLTYK
+601 PTPRTVTFNETLTYK
-616 TYSQDFINSPAE
+616 TYTQDFINSAAE

-664 SLDIFNDLKRRAQTI
+664 SLDIFNGLKRRAQTI

-690 KRVSQADIDSLAN
+690 KRVSQADIDSLTN

-717 AVNRKVDDM
+717 AVNKKVDQM

-790 NAKQAIRDKAAKQR
+790 NAKKAIRDKATKQR
-804 EIINHTPDATQD
+804 AIINATPDATED
-816 EIQDALNQLTT
+816 EIQDALNQLAT

-836 TNATTNADVETA
+836 TNATTNTDVETA

-857 AVAPQVT
+857 AVVPQVT
-864 HKQAARDAINQATA
+864 HKKAARDAINQATA

-912 INQATTNDD
+912 INQATTNAD
-921 VDTAKGDGLNAI
+921 VDNAKGDGLNAI

-966 ATQEERQAAIEKVN
+966 ATQEERQAAIDKVN
-980 AAVAVANTNI
+980 AAVTAANTNI

-1005 AIQGIQAIEP
+1005 AIQGIQAITP
-1015 ATKVKTDAKNAIDQ
+1015 ATKVKTDAKNAIDK
-1029 SAETQHNAIFNNND
+1029 SAETQHNTIFNNND

-1098 DARNAVNEK
+1098 DARNAVNDK

-1129 INRVNTLKNRALN
+1129 INRVNTLKNRALT

-1210 DQDLATAINNINQAD
+1210 DQELATAINNINQAD

-1251 PAALAQTNQHY
+1251 PAALAQINQHY
-1262 SAKLVEINATPDA
+1262 NTKLAEINATPDA
-1275 TDDEKN
+1275 TNDEKN

-1387 TNQAINAIDN
+1387 TNQAVNAIDN

-1434 EVALQALAKEKE
+1434 EVASQALTKEKE

-1473 IIQPETKIKPAARE
+1473 IIQPETKVKPAARE

-1498 QINQDKEATAEERQA
+1498 KINQDKEATAEERQV
-1513 ALDKINDLVAKAMTN
+1513 ALDKINEFVNQAMTD
-1528 ITNDR
+1528 ITNNR
-1533 TNQQVNDSTNQALDD
+1533 TNQQVDDTTSQALDS
-1548 IALVTPDHI
+1548 IALVTPEHI
-1557 VRAAAR
+1557 VRAGAR

-1573 KHEIEQAEHATDE
+1573 KQEIEQAEHATDE

-1591 LNQLANNEKRAL
+1591 LNQLANNEKLAL
-1603 QNINQAIANN
+1603 QNINQAVTNN
-1613 DVKRVESNGIAT
+1613 DVKRVETNGIAT
-1625 LKGVEPHIVVKPEA
+1625 LKGVQPHIVIKPEA
-1639 QEAIKASADNQ
+1639 QQAIKASAENQ
-1650 VESIKDTPH
+1650 VELIKDTPH
-1659 ATTDELDEA
+1659 ATVDELDEA
-1668 NQQINDT
+1668 NQLISDT
-1675 LKQGQQDID
+1675 LKKAQQDID

-1741 RNVAIAALNKIVNAI
+1741 RNVAIDTLNKIVNAI

-1836 INHADKTAQVNQNSI
+1836 INHADKTVQVNQNSI

-1891 TDEEQNAAIVQVEK
+1891 TDEEQNAAIAQVEK
-1905 ELIKAKQQIAGAV
+1905 ELIKAKQQIASAV

-1933 IREIEPVINKK
+1933 IREIEPVINRK
-1944 ATAREQLTTL
+1944 ASAREQLTTL
-1954 FNDKKQ
+1954 LNDKKQ
-1960 AIEANVQATVEERN
+1960 AIEANIQATVEERN

-2000 DKTATL
+2000 DKTASL

-2120 TPEQLAKV
+2120 TAEQLAKV
-2128 KALIDQYVA
+2128 KALIDQYVT

-2142 VDEDATLNDIKKD
+2142 IDEDATLNDIKQH
-2155 TQLIIDEI
+2155 TQFIVDEI

-2170 EVIKASPKVGQPAP
+2170 EATKVSPKVIQSAP
-2184 KVCTPIKKEDKQ
+2184 KVCTPIKKE
-2196 EVRKVVKEL
+2196 ETHESRKVEKEL
-2205 PNTGSEEMDLPLKE
+2205 PNTGSEGMDLPLKE
-2219 LALIT
+2219 FVLIT

-2230 RRRSKKEKES
+2230 RRRTKNEKES

>member
-42 HNVQGGSN
+42 NNVQSDTN
-50 QALPGNSQNTNAD
+50 QATPVNSQD
-63 TNRDIVNDS
+63 TNVANNRGLANS
-72 QNTPNAHATDNT
+72 AQNTPNQSATTNQ
-84 STNQALT
+84 STNQALV
-91 NHQNVDVANQVGPA
+91 NHNNGSIANQATPTSV
-105 PIQPSA
+105 QSSTPS
-111 SPAQNNN
+111 AQNNN
-118 NSNANSTATEPAANT
+118 HTDGNTTATETVSNANNKDVV
-133 NNNLASNNNTL
+133 SNNTTL
-144 NVPNNTDNN
+144 NVPNKTNENG
-153 DSARHLTLKEIQEDV
+153 SGGHLTLKEIQEDV

-175 ELVAIAEEA
+175 ELVAIAEQA
-184 SNRPKKRSRRAAPTD
+184 SNRPKKRSRRAAPAD

-205 DPTATPADP
+205 DPAAAA
-214 TAGNGSA
+214 AGNGGA

-236 ANNIGQ
+236 ANNAGQ

-249 SFDDNNIRPSTNRS
+249 SFDDNGIRPSTNRS
-263 VPTVTVVDNLP
+263 VPSVTVVDNLP
-274 GYTLINGGKV
+274 GFTLINGGKV

-317 RGNDTNDHGDFNGIE
+317 KGNDTNDHGDFNGIE
-332 KTLTVNPNSELIFEF
+332 KS
-347 NTMTTKNYQAQG
+347 
-359 NVIALGRIRGNDT
+359 
-372 NDHGDFNGIEKTL
+372 L

-407 MTNLIIKNAD
+407 VTNLIIKNAD
-417 NDTVIG
+417 NDTVIA
-423 EKVVAY
+423 EKSVAY
-429 GPIWRLLKVPENV
+429 GPIWRLFKVPENV

-522 DFVYKI
+522 DFVYKV

-544 FPSGN
+544 FPSSN
-549 SGVDINDMNVT
+549 SGVDMNDFNVT
-560 YDAANRIITIKSTGG
+560 YDAANRVITIKSTGG
-575 GTGNSPARLMP
+575 GSGNSPARLMP

-616 TYSQDFINSPAE
+616 TYTQDFINSPAE

-690 KRVSQADIDSLAN
+690 KRVSQADIDSLTN

-717 AVNRKVDDM
+717 AVNKKVDQM

-790 NAKQAIRDKAAKQR
+790 NAKKAIRDKATKQR
-804 EIINHTPDATQD
+804 EIINATPDATED
-816 EIQDALNQLTT
+816 EIQDALNQLAT

-836 TNATTNADVETA
+836 TNATTNADVEIA

-857 AVAPQVT
+857 AVVPQVT

-912 INQATTNDD
+912 INQATTNAD
-921 VDTAKGDGLNAI
+921 VDNAKGDGLNAI

-966 ATQEERQAAIEKVN
+966 ATQEERQAAIDKVN
-980 AAVAVANTNI
+980 AAVTAANTNI

-1005 AIQGIQAIEP
+1005 AIQGIQAITP
-1015 ATKVKTDAKNAIDQ
+1015 ATKVKTDAKNAIDK
-1029 SAETQHNAIFNNND
+1029 SAETQHNTIFNNND

-1098 DARNAVNEK
+1098 DARNAVNDK

-1129 INRVNTLKNRALN
+1129 INRVNTLKNRALT

-1177 TGVLTDLATAKKQEI
+1177 TGVLNDLATAKKQEI

-1210 DQDLATAINNINQAD
+1210 DQELATAINNINQAD

-1251 PAALAQTNQHY
+1251 PAALAQINQHY
-1262 SAKLVEINATPDA
+1262 NAKLAEINATPDA
-1275 TDDEKN
+1275 TNDEKN

-1370 AFNQI
+1370 AINQI
-1375 NQNQTNDQVDAT
+1375 NQNQTNDQVDTT
-1387 TNQAINAIDN
+1387 TNQAVNAIDN

-1434 EVALQALAKEKE
+1434 EVASQALAKEKE

-1473 IIQPETKIKPAARE
+1473 IIRPETKVKPAARE

-1498 QINQDKEATAEERQA
+1498 KINQDKEATAEERQV
-1513 ALDKINDLVAKAMTN
+1513 ALDKINEFVNQAMTD
-1528 ITNDR
+1528 ITNNR
-1533 TNQQVNDSTNQALDD
+1533 TNQQVDDTTSQALDS
-1548 IALVTPDHI
+1548 IALVAPEHI

-1573 KHEIEQAEHATDE
+1573 KQEIEQAEHATDE

-1591 LNQLANNEKRAL
+1591 LNQLANNEKLAL
-1603 QNINQAIANN
+1603 QNINQAVTNN
-1613 DVKRVESNGIAT
+1613 DVKRVETNGIAT
-1625 LKGVEPHIVVKPEA
+1625 LKGVQPHIVIKPEA
-1639 QEAIKASADNQ
+1639 QQAIKATAENQ

-1659 ATTDELDEA
+1659 ATVDELDEA
-1668 NQQINDT
+1668 NQLISDT
-1675 LKQGQQDID
+1675 LKQAQQEIE
-1684 NTTQDAAVN
+1684 NTNQDAAVT

-1716 LDNIDESNNN
+1716 LDSIEENNKN

-1741 RNVAIAALNKIVNAI
+1741 RDVAIDTLNKIVNTI

-1768 VDQTEADGNNNIKV
+1768 VDRTETDGNDNIKV

-1797 SAKAEAQNAL
+1797 GVKAEAQNAL

-1836 INHADKTAQVNQNSI
+1836 INHADKTAQVNQDSI

-1891 TDEEQNAAIVQVEK
+1891 TDEEQNIAIAQVEK
-1905 ELIKAKQQIAGAV
+1905 ELIKAKQQIASAV

-1924 YLLHDGKNE
+1924 YLLHDEKNE
-1933 IREIEPVINKK
+1933 IREIEPVINRK
-1944 ATAREQLTTL
+1944 ASAREQLTTL

-1960 AIEANVQATVEERN
+1960 AIEANIQATVEERN

-2000 DKTATL
+2000 DKTASL

-2029 DDLARVTHLVQ
+2029 DDLARVTALVQ
-2040 NYRKVSDR
+2040 NYRKVSNR

-2078 AVLKRFNVALGDIE
+2078 AVLKRFNVALSDIE

-2128 KALIDQYVA
+2128 KVLIDQYVA

-2142 VDEDATLNDIKKD
+2142 IDEDATLNDIKQH
-2155 TQLIIDEI
+2155 TQFIVDEI

-2170 EVIKASPKVGQPAP
+2170 EATKVSPKEIQPAP
-2184 KVCTPIKKEDKQ
+2184 KVCTPIKKE
-2196 EVRKVVKEL
+2196 ETHESRKVEKEL
-2205 PNTGSEEMDLPLKE
+2205 PNTGSEGMDLPLKE
-2219 LALIT
+2219 FALIT

-2230 RRRSKKEKES
+2230 RRRTKNEKES

>member
-16 VGIFSTLIGTVLL
+16 IGIFSTLIGTVLL

-42 HNVQGGSN
+42 NNVQSDTN
-50 QALPGNSQNTNAD
+50 QATPVNSQDKDVAN
-63 TNRDIVNDS
+63 NRGLANS
-72 QNTPNAHATDNT
+72 AQNTPNQSATTNQA
-84 STNQALT
+84 TNQALV
-91 NHQNVDVANQVGPA
+91 NHNNGSIVNQATPTSV
-105 PIQPSA
+105 QSSTPS
-111 SPAQNNN
+111 AQNNN
-118 NSNANSTATEPAANT
+118 HTDGNTTATETVSNAN
-133 NNNLASNNNTL
+133 NNDVASNNTTL
-144 NVPNNTDNN
+144 NVPNKTNENG
-153 DSARHLTLKEIQEDV
+153 SGGHLTLKEIQEDV

-175 ELVAIAEEA
+175 ELVAIAEPA
-184 SNRPKKRSRRAAPTD
+184 SNRPKKRSRRAAPAV

-205 DPTATPADP
+205 DPGAAA
-214 TAGNGSA
+214 AGNGGA

-236 ANNIGQ
+236 ANNAGQ

-249 SFDDNNIRPSTNRS
+249 SFDDNSIRPSTNRS
-263 VPTVTVVDNLP
+263 VPSVTVVDNLP
-274 GYTLINGGKV
+274 GFTLINGGKV
-284 GVFSHAMVRTSMFD
+284 GVLSHAMVRTSMFEAG
-298 SGDAKNYQ
+298 SNRTYQ
-306 AQGNVIALGRI
+306 AQGNVLALGRI
-317 RGNDTNDHGDFNGIE
+317 SGTDASNHGDFNGIE
-332 KTLTVNPNSELIFEF
+332 KSLTVNPNSELIFEF
-347 NTMTTKNYQAQG
+347 NTMPTKNGQG
-359 NVIALGRIRGNDT
+359 ATNV
-372 NDHGDFNGIEKTL
+372 
-385 TVNPN
+385 
-390 SELIFEFNTMTT
+390 
-402 KNYQG
+402 
-407 MTNLIIKNAD
+407 IIKNAD
-417 NDTVIG
+417 TNDTIA
-423 EKVVAY
+423 EKTVEG
-429 GPIWRLLKVPENV
+429 GPTLRLFKVPDNV
-442 SHLKIQFVPKNDAIT
+442 RNLKIQFVPKNDAIT

-463 QLRDGYKYYDF
+463 QLKDGYKYYSF

-504 VTTSLKNNGNFGA
+504 VTTSLKNNGNSGA
-517 SFNTD
+517 SLDTD
-522 DFVYKI
+522 EFVYKI

-544 FPSGN
+544 FPSNN
-549 SGVDINDMNVT
+549 SGVDVNDMNVT
-560 YDAANRIITIKSTGG
+560 YDAANRVITIKSTGG
-575 GTGNSPARLMP
+575 GTTNSPARLMP

-616 TYSQDFINSPAE
+616 TYTQDFINSAAE

-664 SLDIFNDLKRRAQTI
+664 SLDIFNDLKKRAQTI
-679 LDENRNNVPLN
+679 LAENRNNVPLN
-690 KRVSQADIDSLAN
+690 KRVSQADIDSLTN

-717 AVNRKVDDM
+717 AVNQKADQM

-752 NEIIGNIGDQTTDDG
+752 GNIIGDIGDQTTDDG

-790 NAKQAIRDKAAKQR
+790 NAKKAIRDKATKQR
-804 EIINHTPDATQD
+804 EIINATPDATED
-816 EIQDALNQLTT
+816 EIQDALNQLAT

-857 AVAPQVT
+857 AVVPQVT
-864 HKQAARDAINQATA
+864 HKKAARDAINQATA

-912 INQATTNDD
+912 INQATTNAD
-921 VDTAKGDGLNAI
+921 VDNAKGDGLNAI

-966 ATQEERQAAIEKVN
+966 ATQEERQAAIDKVN
-980 AAVAVANTNI
+980 AAVTAANTNI

-1005 AIQGIQAIEP
+1005 AIQGIQAITP
-1015 ATKVKTDAKNAIDQ
+1015 ATKVKTDAKNAIDK
-1029 SAETQHNAIFNNND
+1029 SAETQHNTIFNNND

-1098 DARNAVNEK
+1098 DARNVVNDK

-1129 INRVNTLKNRALN
+1129 INRVNTLKNRALT

-1177 TGVLTDLATAKKQEI
+1177 TGVLNDLATAKKQEI

-1210 DQDLATAINNINQAD
+1210 DQELATAINNINQAD
-1225 TNAEVDQAQQLGTK
+1225 TNEEVDQAQQLGTK

-1251 PAALAQTNQHY
+1251 PAALAQINQHY
-1262 SAKLVEINATPDA
+1262 NAKLAEINATPDA
-1275 TDDEKN
+1275 TNDEKN

-1297 IKQANTNAEVDQ
+1297 IKKANTNAEVDQ

-1387 TNQAINAIDN
+1387 TNQAVNAIDN

-1434 EVALQALAKEKE
+1434 EVASQALAKEKE

-1473 IIQPETKIKPAARE
+1473 IIQPETKVKPAARE

-1498 QINQDKEATAEERQA
+1498 KINQDKEATAEERQV
-1513 ALDKINDLVAKAMTN
+1513 ALDKINEFVNQAMTD
-1528 ITNDR
+1528 ITNNR
-1533 TNQQVNDSTNQALDD
+1533 TNQQVDDTTSQALDS
-1548 IALVTPDHI
+1548 IALVAPEHI

-1563 DAVKQQYEAK
+1563 DAVKQRYEAK
-1573 KHEIEQAEHATDE
+1573 KQEIEQAEHATDE

-1591 LNQLANNEKRAL
+1591 LNQLANNEKLAL
-1603 QNINQAIANN
+1603 QNINQAVTNN
-1613 DVKRVESNGIAT
+1613 DVKRVETNGIAT
-1625 LKGVEPHIVVKPEA
+1625 LKGVQPHIVIKPEA
-1639 QEAIKASADNQ
+1639 QQAIKASAENQ

-1659 ATTDELDEA
+1659 ATVDELDEA
-1668 NQQINDT
+1668 NQLISDT
-1675 LKQGQQDID
+1675 LKQAQQEIE
-1684 NTTQDAAVN
+1684 NTNQDAAVT

-1716 LDNIDESNNN
+1716 LDSIEENNKN

-1741 RNVAIAALNKIVNAI
+1741 RDVAIDTLNKIVNTI

-1768 VDQTEADGNNNIKV
+1768 VDRTETDGNDNIKV

-1797 SAKAEAQNAL
+1797 GVKAEAQNAL

-1836 INHADKTAQVNQNSI
+1836 INHADKTAQVNQDSI
-1851 DAQNIISKIKPAT
+1851 NAQNIISKIKPAT

-1891 TDEEQNAAIVQVEK
+1891 TDEEQNIAIAQVEK
-1905 ELIKAKQQIAGAV
+1905 ELIKAKQQIASAV

-1924 YLLHDGKNE
+1924 YLLHNEKNE
-1933 IREIEPVINKK
+1933 IREIEPVINRK
-1944 ATAREQLTTL
+1944 ASAREQLTTL

-1960 AIEANVQATVEERN
+1960 AIEANIQATVEERN

-2000 DKTATL
+2000 DKTASL

-2029 DDLARVTHLVQ
+2029 DDLARVTALVQ

-2078 AVLKRFNVALGDIE
+2078 AVLKRFNVALSDIE

-2128 KALIDQYVA
+2128 KVLIDQYVA

-2142 VDEDATLNDIKKD
+2142 IDEDATLNDIKQH
-2155 TQLIIDEI
+2155 TQFIVDEI

-2170 EVIKASPKVGQPAP
+2170 EATKVSPKVIQPAP
-2184 KVCTPIKKEDKQ
+2184 KVCTPIKKE
-2196 EVRKVVKEL
+2196 ETHESRKVEKEL
-2205 PNTGSEEMDLPLKE
+2205 PNTGSEGMDLPLKE
-2219 LALIT
+2219 FALIT

-2230 RRRSKKEKES
+2230 RRRTKNEKES

>member
-42 HNVQGGSN
+42 NNVQSDTN
-50 QALPGNSQNTNAD
+50 QATPVNSQDKDVAN
-63 TNRDIVNDS
+63 NRGLANS
-72 QNTPNAHATDNT
+72 AQNTPNQSATTNQA
-84 STNQALT
+84 TNQALV
-91 NHQNVDVANQVGPA
+91 NHNNGSIVNQATPTSV
-105 PIQPSA
+105 QSSTPS
-111 SPAQNNN
+111 AQNNN
-118 NSNANSTATEPAANT
+118 HTDGNTTATETVSNAN
-133 NNNLASNNNTL
+133 NNDVVSNNTAL
-144 NVPNNTDNN
+144 NVPTKTNENG
-153 DSARHLTLKEIQEDV
+153 SGGHLTLKEIQEDV
-168 RHSSDKP
+168 RHSSNKP
-175 ELVAIAEEA
+175 ELVAIAEPA
-184 SNRPKKRSRRAAPTD
+184 SNRPKKRSRRAAPAD

-205 DPTATPADP
+205 DPAA
-214 TAGNGSA
+214 AAVGNGGA

-236 ANNIGQ
+236 ANNAGQ

-249 SFDDNNIRPSTNRS
+249 SFDDNGIRPSTNRS
-263 VPTVTVVDNLP
+263 VPTVNVVNNLP
-274 GYTLINGGKV
+274 GFTLINGGKV

-298 SGDAKNYQ
+298 SGDNKNYQ

-317 RGNDTNDHGDFNGIE
+317 HGTDTNDHGDFNGIE
-332 KTLTVNPNSELIFEF
+332 KALTVNPNSELIFEF
-347 NTMTTKNYQAQG
+347 NTMTTKNGQG
-359 NVIALGRIRGNDT
+359 ATNV
-372 NDHGDFNGIEKTL
+372 
-385 TVNPN
+385 
-390 SELIFEFNTMTT
+390 
-402 KNYQG
+402 
-407 MTNLIIKNAD
+407 IIKNAD
-417 NDTVIG
+417 TNDTIA
-423 EKVVAY
+423 EKTVEG
-429 GPIWRLLKVPENV
+429 GPTLRLFKVPDNV
-442 SHLKIQFVPKNDAIT
+442 RNLKIQFVPKNDAIT

-463 QLRDGYKYYDF
+463 QLKDGYKYYSF

-486 YVERRTMEPT
+486 FVERRTMDPT

-504 VTTSLKNNGNFGA
+504 VTTSLKNNGNSGA
-517 SFNTD
+517 SLDTN
-522 DFVYKI
+522 DFVYQV

-544 FPSGN
+544 FPSNN
-549 SGVDINDMNVT
+549 SGVDVNDMNVT
-560 YDAANRIITIKSTGG
+560 YDAANRVITIKSTGG
-575 GTGNSPARLMP
+575 GTANSPARLMP
-586 DKILDLKYKLRVNNV
+586 DKILDLRYKLRVNNV
-601 PTPRTVTFNDTLTYK
+601 PTPRTVTFNETLTYK
-616 TYSQDFINSPAE
+616 TYTQDFINSAAE

-664 SLDIFNDLKRRAQTI
+664 SLDIFNGLKRRAQTI

-690 KRVSQADIDSLAN
+690 KRVSQAYIDSLTN

-717 AVNRKVDDM
+717 AVNKKVDQM

-790 NAKQAIRDKAAKQR
+790 NAKKAIRDKATKQR
-804 EIINHTPDATQD
+804 EI
-816 EIQDALNQLTT
+816 
-827 DETDAIDNV
+827 
-836 TNATTNADVETA
+836 
-848 KNNGINTIG
+848 
-857 AVAPQVT
+857 
-864 HKQAARDAINQATA
+864 
-878 TKRQQINSNREATQ
+878 
-892 EEKNAALNELT
+892 
-903 QATNHALEQ
+903 
-912 INQATTNDD
+912 
-921 VDTAKGDGLNAI
+921 
-933 NPIAPVTVVKQA
+933 
-945 ARDAVS
+945 
-951 HDAQQHIAEINANPD
+951 
-966 ATQEERQAAIEKVN
+966 
-980 AAVAVANTNI
+980 
-990 LNANTNADVEQVKTN
+990 
-1005 AIQGIQAIEP
+1005 
-1015 ATKVKTDAKNAIDQ
+1015 
-1029 SAETQHNAIFNNND
+1029 
-1043 ATLEEQ
+1043 
-1049 QAAQQ
+1049 
-1054 LLDQAVATAKQNINA
+1054 
-1069 ADTNQEVAQAKDQGT
+1069 
-1084 QNIVVIQPATQVKT
+1084 
-1098 DARNAVNEK
+1098 
-1107 AREAITNINAT
+1107 
-1118 PGATREEKQEA
+1118 
-1129 INRVNTLKNRALN
+1129 
-1142 DIGVTSTTAMV
+1142 
-1153 NSIRDDAVNQI
+1153 
-1164 GAVQPH
+1164 
-1170 VTKKQTA
+1170 
-1177 TGVLTDLATAKKQEI
+1177 
-1192 NQNTN
+1192 
-1197 ATTEEKQVALNQV
+1197 
-1210 DQDLATAINNINQAD
+1210 
-1225 TNAEVDQAQQLGTK
+1225 
-1239 AINAIQP
+1239 
-1246 NIVKK
+1246 
-1251 PAALAQTNQHY
+1251 
-1262 SAKLVEINATPDA
+1262 INATPDA
-1275 TDDEKN
+1275 TNDEKN

-1370 AFNQI
+1370 AINQI
-1375 NQNQTNDQVDAT
+1375 NQNQTNDQVDTT
-1387 TNQAINAIDN
+1387 TNQAVNAIDN

-1434 EVALQALAKEKE
+1434 EVASQALAKEKE
-1446 KALAAIDQAQTN
+1446 KALAAIEQAQTN

-1473 IIQPETKIKPAARE
+1473 IIQPETKVKPAARE

-1498 QINQDKEATAEERQA
+1498 KINQDKEATAEERQV
-1513 ALDKINDLVAKAMTN
+1513 ALDKINEFVNQAMTD
-1528 ITNDR
+1528 ITNNR
-1533 TNQQVNDSTNQALDD
+1533 TNQQVDDTTSQALDS

-1573 KHEIEQAEHATDE
+1573 KREIEQAEHATDE

-1603 QNINQAIANN
+1603 QNIDQAIANN
-1613 DVKRVESNGIAT
+1613 DVKRVETNGIAT
-1625 LKGVEPHIVVKPEA
+1625 LKGVQPHIVIKPEA
-1639 QEAIKASADNQ
+1639 QQAIKASAENQ

-1659 ATTDELDEA
+1659 ATVDELDEA
-1668 NQQINDT
+1668 NQLISDT
-1675 LKQGQQDID
+1675 LKQAQQEIE
-1684 NTTQDAAVN
+1684 NTNQDAAVT

-1716 LDNIDESNNN
+1716 LDSIEENNKN

-1741 RNVAIAALNKIVNAI
+1741 RDVAIDTLNKIVNTI

-1768 VDQTEADGNNNIKV
+1768 VDRTETDGNDNIKV

-1797 SAKAEAQNAL
+1797 GVKAEAQNAL

-1836 INHADKTAQVNQNSI
+1836 INHADKTAQVNQDSI
-1851 DAQNIISKIKPAT
+1851 NAQNIISKIKPAT

-1891 TDEEQNAAIVQVEK
+1891 TDEEQNIAIAQVEK
-1905 ELIKAKQQIAGAV
+1905 ELIKAKQQIASAV

-1924 YLLHDGKNE
+1924 YLLHDEKNE
-1933 IREIEPVINKK
+1933 IREIEPVINRK
-1944 ATAREQLTTL
+1944 ASAREQLTTL

-1960 AIEANVQATVEERN
+1960 AIEANIQATVEERN

-2000 DKTATL
+2000 DKTASL

-2029 DDLARVTHLVQ
+2029 DDLARVTALVQ
-2040 NYRKVSDR
+2040 NYRKVSNR

-2078 AVLKRFNVALGDIE
+2078 AVLKRFNVALSDIE

-2128 KALIDQYVA
+2128 KVLIDQYVA

-2142 VDEDATLNDIKKD
+2142 IDEDATLNDIKQH
-2155 TQLIIDEI
+2155 TQFIVDEI

-2170 EVIKASPKVGQPAP
+2170 EATKVSPKEIQPAP
-2184 KVCTPIKKEDKQ
+2184 KVCTPIKKE
-2196 EVRKVVKEL
+2196 ETHESRKVEKEL
-2205 PNTGSEEMDLPLKE
+2205 PNTGSEGMDLPLKE
-2219 LALIT
+2219 FALIT

-2230 RRRSKKEKES
+2230 RRRTKNEKES

>member
-50 QALPGNSQNTNAD
+50 QALPGNSPNTNAD
-63 TNRDIVNDS
+63 TNRDIVNGS

-91 NHQNVDVANQVGPA
+91 NHQNVGVANQVAPA
-105 PIQPSA
+105 PIQPSTSSA
-111 SPAQNNN
+111 SNNN
-118 NSNANSTATEPAANT
+118 HSDANSTATEPAANT

-184 SNRPKKRSRRAAPTD
+184 SNRPKKRSRRAAPAD
-199 PNATPA
+199 PN
-205 DPTATPADP
+205 ATPADP

-221 PVAITAPYTPTTDPN
+221 PVAITAPFTPTTDPN

-249 SFDDNNIRPSTNRS
+249 TFDDNNIRPSTNRS

-317 RGNDTNDHGDFNGIE
+317 KGNDTNDHGG
-332 KTLTVNPNSELIFEF
+332 
-347 NTMTTKNYQAQG
+347 
-359 NVIALGRIRGNDT
+359 
-372 NDHGDFNGIEKTL
+372 FNGIEKTL

-429 GPIWRLLKVPENV
+429 GAIWRLLKVPENV

-601 PTPRTVTFNDTLTYK
+601 PTPRTVTFNDILTYK
-616 TYSQDFINSPAE
+616 TYTQDFINSPAE

-664 SLDIFNDLKRRAQTI
+664 SLDIFNELKRRAQTI

-690 KRVSQADIDSLAN
+690 KRVSQADIDSLVN

-804 EIINHTPDATQD
+804 EIINNTPDATQD

-980 AAVAVANTNI
+980 AAVAAANTNI

-1069 ADTNQEVAQAKDQGT
+1069 ADTNQEIAQAKDQGT

-1098 DARNAVNEK
+1098 DARNAVNDK

-1197 ATTEEKQVALNQV
+1197 ATDEEKQVALNQV

-1251 PAALAQTNQHY
+1251 PTALAQINQHY
-1262 SAKLVEINATPDA
+1262 NAKLAEINATPDA

-1387 TNQAINAIDN
+1387 TNHAINAIDN
-1397 VEAEVVIKPKA
+1397 VEAKVVIKPKA

-1434 EVALQALAKEKE
+1434 EVALLALAKEKE

-1473 IIQPETKIKPAARE
+1473 IIQPETKVKPAARE

-1557 VRAAAR
+1557 VRATAR

-1603 QNINQAIANN
+1603 QNIDQAIANN

-1905 ELIKAKQQIAGAV
+1905 ELIKAKQQIASAV

-1954 FNDKKQ
+1954 FNDKKL

-2000 DKTATL
+2000 DKTASL

-2137 DGNRM
+2137 DGIRM
-2142 VDEDATLNDIKKD
+2142 IDEDATLNDIKQH
-2155 TQLIIDEI
+2155 TQFIVDEI

-2170 EVIKASPKVGQPAP
+2170 EATKVLPKVGQPAP
-2184 KVCTPIKKEDKQ
+2184 KLCTSIKKVDKQ

-2230 RRRSKKEKES
+2230 RRRNKNEKES

>member
-42 HNVQGGSN
+42 NNVQSDTN
-50 QALPGNSQNTNAD
+50 QATPVNSQDKDVAN
-63 TNRDIVNDS
+63 NRGLANS
-72 QNTPNAHATDNT
+72 AQNTPNQSATTNQA
-84 STNQALT
+84 TNQALV
-91 NHQNVDVANQVGPA
+91 NHNNGSIVNQATPTSV
-105 PIQPSA
+105 QSSTPS
-111 SPAQNNN
+111 AQNNN
-118 NSNANSTATEPAANT
+118 HTDGNTTATETVSNAN
-133 NNNLASNNNTL
+133 NNDVASNNTTL
-144 NVPNNTDNN
+144 NVPNKTNENG
-153 DSARHLTLKEIQEDV
+153 SGGHLTLKEIQEDV

-175 ELVAIAEEA
+175 ELVAIAEPA
-184 SNRPKKRSRRAAPTD
+184 SNRPKKRSRRAAPAD

-205 DPTATPADP
+205 DPGAAA
-214 TAGNGSA
+214 AGNGGA

-236 ANNIGQ
+236 ANNAGQ

-249 SFDDNNIRPSTNRS
+249 SFDDNSIRPSTNRS
-263 VPTVTVVDNLP
+263 VPSVTVVDNLP
-274 GYTLINGGKV
+274 GFTLINGGKV
-284 GVFSHAMVRTSMFD
+284 GVLSHAMVRTSMFEAG
-298 SGDAKNYQ
+298 SNRTYQ
-306 AQGNVIALGRI
+306 AQGNVLALGRI
-317 RGNDTNDHGDFNGIE
+317 SGTDASNHGDFNGIE
-332 KTLTVNPNSELIFEF
+332 KSLTVNPNSELIFEF
-347 NTMTTKNYQAQG
+347 NTMPTKNGQG
-359 NVIALGRIRGNDT
+359 ATNV
-372 NDHGDFNGIEKTL
+372 
-385 TVNPN
+385 
-390 SELIFEFNTMTT
+390 
-402 KNYQG
+402 
-407 MTNLIIKNAD
+407 IIKNAD
-417 NDTVIG
+417 TNDTIA
-423 EKVVAY
+423 EKTVEG
-429 GPIWRLLKVPENV
+429 GPTLRLFKVPDNV
-442 SHLKIQFVPKNDAIT
+442 RNLKIQFVPKNDAIT

-463 QLRDGYKYYDF
+463 QLKDGYKYYSF

-504 VTTSLKNNGNFGA
+504 VTTSLKNNGNSGA
-517 SFNTD
+517 SLDTD
-522 DFVYKI
+522 EFVYKI

-544 FPSGN
+544 FPSNN
-549 SGVDINDMNVT
+549 SGVDVNDMNVT
-560 YDAANRIITIKSTGG
+560 YDAANRVITIKSTGG
-575 GTGNSPARLMP
+575 GTTNSPARLMP

-616 TYSQDFINSPAE
+616 TYTQDFINSAAE

-664 SLDIFNDLKRRAQTI
+664 SLDIFNDLKKRAQTI
-679 LDENRNNVPLN
+679 LAENRNNVPLN
-690 KRVSQADIDSLAN
+690 KRVSQADIDTLTN

-717 AVNRKVDDM
+717 AVNQKADQM

-752 NEIIGNIGDQTTDDG
+752 GNIIGDIGDQTTDDG

-790 NAKQAIRDKAAKQR
+790 NAKKAIRDKATKQR
-804 EIINHTPDATQD
+804 EIINATPDATED
-816 EIQDALNQLTT
+816 EIQDAINQLAT

-857 AVAPQVT
+857 SVVPQVT

-912 INQATTNDD
+912 INQATTNAD
-921 VDTAKGDGLNAI
+921 VDNAKGDGLNAI

-966 ATQEERQAAIEKVN
+966 ATQEERQAAIDKVN
-980 AAVAVANTNI
+980 TAVTAANTNI
-990 LNANTNADVEQVKTN
+990 LNANTNAEVEQVKTN
-1005 AIQGIQAIEP
+1005 AIQGIQAITP
-1015 ATKVKTDAKNAIDQ
+1015 ATKVKTDAKNAIDK
-1029 SAETQHNAIFNNND
+1029 SAETQHNTIFNNND

-1098 DARNAVNEK
+1098 DARNVVNDK

-1129 INRVNTLKNRALN
+1129 INRVNTLKNRALT

-1177 TGVLTDLATAKKQEI
+1177 TGVLNDLATAKKQEI

-1210 DQDLATAINNINQAD
+1210 DQELATAINNINQAD

-1251 PAALAQTNQHY
+1251 PAALAQINQHY
-1262 SAKLVEINATPDA
+1262 NAKLAEINATPDA
-1275 TDDEKN
+1275 TNDEKN

-1375 NQNQTNDQVDAT
+1375 NQNQTNDQVDTT
-1387 TNQAINAIDN
+1387 TNQALNAIDN

-1434 EVALQALAKEKE
+1434 EVASQALAKEKE

-1473 IIQPETKIKPAARE
+1473 IIQPETKVKPAARE

-1498 QINQDKEATAEERQA
+1498 KINQDKEATAEERQV
-1513 ALDKINDLVAKAMTN
+1513 ALDKINEFVNQAMTD
-1528 ITNDR
+1528 ITNNR
-1533 TNQQVNDSTNQALDD
+1533 TNQQVDDTTSQALDS
-1548 IALVTPDHI
+1548 IALVAPEHI

-1573 KHEIEQAEHATDE
+1573 KQEIEQAEHATDE

-1591 LNQLANNEKRAL
+1591 LNQLANNKKLAL
-1603 QNINQAIANN
+1603 QNINQAVTNN
-1613 DVKRVESNGIAT
+1613 DVKRVETNGIAT
-1625 LKGVEPHIVVKPEA
+1625 LKGVQPHIVIKPEA
-1639 QEAIKASADNQ
+1639 QQAIKASAENQ

-1659 ATTDELDEA
+1659 ATVDELDEA
-1668 NQQINDT
+1668 NQLISDT
-1675 LKQGQQDID
+1675 LKQAQQEIE
-1684 NTTQDAAVN
+1684 NTNQDAAVT

-1716 LDNIDESNNN
+1716 LDSIEENNKN

-1741 RNVAIAALNKIVNAI
+1741 RDVAIDTLNKIVNTI

-1768 VDQTEADGNNNIKV
+1768 VDRTETDGNDNIKV

-1797 SAKAEAQNAL
+1797 GVKAEAQNAL

-1836 INHADKTAQVNQNSI
+1836 INHADKTAQVNQDSI

-1891 TDEEQNAAIVQVEK
+1891 TDEEQNIAIAQVEK
-1905 ELIKAKQQIAGAV
+1905 ELIKAKQQIASAV

-1924 YLLHDGKNE
+1924 YLLHDEKNE
-1933 IREIEPVINKK
+1933 IREIEPVISRK
-1944 ATAREQLTTL
+1944 ASAREQLTTL

-1960 AIEANVQATVEERN
+1960 AIEANIQATVEERN

-2000 DKTATL
+2000 DKTASL

-2029 DDLARVTHLVQ
+2029 DDLARVTALVQ

-2078 AVLKRFNVALGDIE
+2078 AVLKRFNVALSDIE

-2128 KALIDQYVA
+2128 KVLIDQYVA

-2142 VDEDATLNDIKKD
+2142 IDEDATLNDIKQH
-2155 TQLIIDEI
+2155 TQFIVDEI

-2170 EVIKASPKVGQPAP
+2170 EAMKVSPKVIQPAP
-2184 KVCTPIKKEDKQ
+2184 KVCTPIKKE
-2196 EVRKVVKEL
+2196 ETHESRKVEKEL

-2219 LALIT
+2219 FALIT

-2230 RRRSKKEKES
+2230 RRRTKNEKES

>member
-1 MNLLK
+1 M
-6 KNKYSIRKYK
+6 
-16 VGIFSTLIGTVLL
+16 
-29 LSNPNGAQALTTD
+29 
-42 HNVQGGSN
+42 
-50 QALPGNSQNTNAD
+50 
-63 TNRDIVNDS
+63 
-72 QNTPNAHATDNT
+72 
-84 STNQALT
+84 
-91 NHQNVDVANQVGPA
+91 
-105 PIQPSA
+105 
-111 SPAQNNN
+111 
-118 NSNANSTATEPAANT
+118 SNAN
-133 NNNLASNNNTL
+133 NNDAVSNNTTL
-144 NVPNNTDNN
+144 NVPNKTNENG
-153 DSARHLTLKEIQEDV
+153 SGGHLTLKEIQEDV

-175 ELVAIAEEA
+175 ELVAIAEPA
-184 SNRPKKRSRRAAPTD
+184 SNRPKKRSRRAAPAD

-205 DPTATPADP
+205 DPAAAA
-214 TAGNGSA
+214 AGNGGA

-236 ANNIGQ
+236 ANNAGQ

-249 SFDDNNIRPSTNRS
+249 SFDDNGIRPSTNRS
-263 VPTVTVVDNLP
+263 VPSVTVVDNLP
-274 GYTLINGGKV
+274 GFTLINGGKV

-298 SGDAKNYQ
+298 SADAKNYQ

-317 RGNDTNDHGDFNGIE
+317 
-332 KTLTVNPNSELIFEF
+332 K
-347 NTMTTKNYQAQG
+347 
-359 NVIALGRIRGNDT
+359 GNDT

-407 MTNLIIKNAD
+407 VTNLIIKNAD
-417 NDTVIG
+417 NDTVIA
-423 EKVVAY
+423 EKSVAY
-429 GPIWRLLKVPENV
+429 GPIWRLFKVPENV

-522 DFVYKI
+522 DFVYQV

-544 FPSGN
+544 FPSSN
-549 SGVDINDMNVT
+549 SGVDMNDFNVT
-560 YDAANRIITIKSTGG
+560 YDAANRVITIKSTGG
-575 GTGNSPARLMP
+575 GSGNSPARLMP

-616 TYSQDFINSPAE
+616 TYTQDFINSPAE

-690 KRVSQADIDSLAN
+690 KRVSQADIDSLTN

-717 AVNRKVDDM
+717 AVNKKVDQM

-790 NAKQAIRDKAAKQR
+790 NAKKAIRDKATKQR
-804 EIINHTPDATQD
+804 EIINATPDATED
-816 EIQDALNQLTT
+816 EIQDALNQLAT

-857 AVAPQVT
+857 AVVPQVT
-864 HKQAARDAINQATA
+864 HKKAARDAINQATA

-912 INQATTNDD
+912 INQAKTNAD
-921 VDTAKGDGLNAI
+921 VDNAKGDGLNAI

-966 ATQEERQAAIEKVN
+966 ATQEERQAAIDKVN
-980 AAVAVANTNI
+980 AAVTAANTNI

-1005 AIQGIQAIEP
+1005 AIQGIQAITP
-1015 ATKVKTDAKNAIDQ
+1015 ATKVKTDAKNAIDK
-1029 SAETQHNAIFNNND
+1029 SAETQHNTIFNNND

-1098 DARNAVNEK
+1098 DARNVVNDK

-1118 PGATREEKQEA
+1118 PGTTREEKQEA
-1129 INRVNTLKNRALN
+1129 INRVNTLKNRALT

-1177 TGVLTDLATAKKQEI
+1177 TGVLNDLATAKKQEI

-1210 DQDLATAINNINQAD
+1210 DQELATAINNINQAD

-1251 PAALAQTNQHY
+1251 PAALAQINQHY
-1262 SAKLVEINATPDA
+1262 NAKLAEINATPDA

-1297 IKQANTNAEVDQ
+1297 VKQANTNAEVDQ

-1375 NQNQTNDQVDAT
+1375 NQNQTNDQVDTT
-1387 TNQAINAIDN
+1387 TNQALNAIDN

-1434 EVALQALAKEKE
+1434 EVASQALAKEKE

-1473 IIQPETKIKPAARE
+1473 IIQPETKVKPAARE
-1487 KINQKANELRA
+1487 KINQKVNELRA
-1498 QINQDKEATAEERQA
+1498 KINQDKEATAEERQV
-1513 ALDKINDLVAKAMTN
+1513 ALDKINEFVNQAMTD
-1528 ITNDR
+1528 ITNNR
-1533 TNQQVNDSTNQALDD
+1533 TNQQVDDTTSQALDS
-1548 IALVTPDHI
+1548 IALVAPEHI

-1573 KHEIEQAEHATDE
+1573 KQEIEQAEHATDE

-1591 LNQLANNEKRAL
+1591 LNQLANNEKLAL
-1603 QNINQAIANN
+1603 QNINQAVTNN
-1613 DVKRVESNGIAT
+1613 DVKRVETNGIAT
-1625 LKGVEPHIVVKPEA
+1625 LKGVQPHIVIKPEA
-1639 QEAIKASADNQ
+1639 QQAIKASAENQ

-1659 ATTDELDEA
+1659 ATVDELDEA
-1668 NQQINDT
+1668 NQLISDT
-1675 LKQGQQDID
+1675 LKQAQQEIE
-1684 NTTQDAAVN
+1684 NTNQDAAVT

-1716 LDNIDESNNN
+1716 LDSIEENNKN

-1741 RNVAIAALNKIVNAI
+1741 RDVAIDTLNKIVNTI

-1768 VDQTEADGNNNIKV
+1768 VDRTETDGNDNIKV

-1797 SAKAEAQNAL
+1797 GVKAEAQNAL

-1836 INHADKTAQVNQNSI
+1836 INHADKTAQVNQDSI

-1875 NIATNKINLI
+1875 NIATNKINLS

-1891 TDEEQNAAIVQVEK
+1891 TDEEQNIAIAQVEK
-1905 ELIKAKQQIAGAV
+1905 ELIKAKQQIASAV

-1924 YLLHDGKNE
+1924 YLLHDEKNE
-1933 IREIEPVINKK
+1933 IREIEPVINRK
-1944 ATAREQLTTL
+1944 ASAREQLTTL

-1960 AIEANVQATVEERN
+1960 AIEANIQATVEERN

-2000 DKTATL
+2000 DKTASL

-2029 DDLARVTHLVQ
+2029 DDLARVTALVQ
-2040 NYRKVSDR
+2040 NYRKVSNR

-2078 AVLKRFNVALGDIE
+2078 AVLKRFNVALSDIE

-2128 KALIDQYVA
+2128 KVLIDQYVA

-2142 VDEDATLNDIKKD
+2142 IDEDATLNDIKQH
-2155 TQLIIDEI
+2155 TQFIVDEI

-2170 EVIKASPKVGQPAP
+2170 EPTKVSPKVIQPAP
-2184 KVCTPIKKEDKQ
+2184 KVCTPIKKE
-2196 EVRKVVKEL
+2196 ETHESRKVEKEL
-2205 PNTGSEEMDLPLKE
+2205 PNTGSEGMDLPLKE
-2219 LALIT
+2219 FALIT

-2230 RRRSKKEKES
+2230 RRRTKNEKES

>member
-50 QALPGNSQNTNAD
+50 QALPGNSPNTNAD
-63 TNRDIVNDS
+63 TNRDIVNGS

-91 NHQNVDVANQVGPA
+91 NHQNVGVANQVAPA
-105 PIQPSA
+105 PIQPSTSSA
-111 SPAQNNN
+111 SNNN
-118 NSNANSTATEPAANT
+118 HSDANSTATEPAANT

-184 SNRPKKRSRRAAPTD
+184 SNRPKKRSRRAAPAD
-199 PNATPA
+199 PN
-205 DPTATPADP
+205 ATPADP

-221 PVAITAPYTPTTDPN
+221 PVAITAPFTPTTDPN

-249 SFDDNNIRPSTNRS
+249 TFDDNNIRPSTNRS

-317 RGNDTNDHGDFNGIE
+317 KGNDTNDHGG
-332 KTLTVNPNSELIFEF
+332 
-347 NTMTTKNYQAQG
+347 
-359 NVIALGRIRGNDT
+359 
-372 NDHGDFNGIEKTL
+372 FNGIEKTL

-601 PTPRTVTFNDTLTYK
+601 PTPRTVTFNDILTYK
-616 TYSQDFINSPAE
+616 TYTQDFINSPAE

-664 SLDIFNDLKRRAQTI
+664 SLDIFNELKRRAQTI

-690 KRVSQADIDSLAN
+690 KRVSQADIDSLVN

-804 EIINHTPDATQD
+804 EIINNTPDATQD

-980 AAVAVANTNI
+980 AAVAAANTNI

-1098 DARNAVNEK
+1098 DARNAVNDK

-1197 ATTEEKQVALNQV
+1197 ATDEEKQVALNQV

-1251 PAALAQTNQHY
+1251 PTALAQINQHY
-1262 SAKLVEINATPDA
+1262 NAKLAEINATPDA

-1397 VEAEVVIKPKA
+1397 VEAKVVIKPKA

-1434 EVALQALAKEKE
+1434 EVALLALAKEKE

-1473 IIQPETKIKPAARE
+1473 IIQPETKVKPAARE

-1557 VRAAAR
+1557 VRATAR

-1603 QNINQAIANN
+1603 QNIDQAIANN

-1905 ELIKAKQQIAGAV
+1905 ELIKAKQQIASAV

-1954 FNDKKQ
+1954 FNDKKL

-2000 DKTATL
+2000 DKTASL

-2078 AVLKRFNVALGDIE
+2078 AVLKRFNVTLGDIE

-2137 DGNRM
+2137 DGIRM
-2142 VDEDATLNDIKKD
+2142 IDEDATLNDIKQH
-2155 TQLIIDEI
+2155 TQFIVDEI

-2170 EVIKASPKVGQPAP
+2170 EATKVLPKVGQPAP
-2184 KVCTPIKKEDKQ
+2184 KLCTSIKKVDKQ

-2230 RRRSKKEKES
+2230 RRRNKNEKES

>member
-42 HNVQGGSN
+42 NNVQSDTN
-50 QALPGNSQNTNAD
+50 QATPVNSQD
-63 TNRDIVNDS
+63 TNVANNRGLANS
-72 QNTPNAHATDNT
+72 AQNTPNQSATTNQ
-84 STNQALT
+84 STNQALV
-91 NHQNVDVANQVGPA
+91 NHNNGSIANQATPTSV
-105 PIQPSA
+105 QSSTPS
-111 SPAQNNN
+111 AQNNN
-118 NSNANSTATEPAANT
+118 HTDGNTTATETVSNANNKDVV
-133 NNNLASNNNTL
+133 SNNTTL
-144 NVPNNTDNN
+144 NVPNKTNENG
-153 DSARHLTLKEIQEDV
+153 SGGHLTLKEIQEDV

-175 ELVAIAEEA
+175 ELVAIAEQA
-184 SNRPKKRSRRAAPTD
+184 SNRPKKRSRRAAPAD

-205 DPTATPADP
+205 DPAAAA
-214 TAGNGSA
+214 AGNGGA

-236 ANNIGQ
+236 ANNAGQ

-249 SFDDNNIRPSTNRS
+249 SFDDNGIRPSTNRS
-263 VPTVTVVDNLP
+263 VPSVTVVDNLP
-274 GYTLINGGKV
+274 GFTLINGGKV

-306 AQGNVIALGRI
+306 AQGNVIPLGRI
-317 RGNDTNDHGDFNGIE
+317 KGNDTNDHGDFNGIE
-332 KTLTVNPNSELIFEF
+332 KS
-347 NTMTTKNYQAQG
+347 
-359 NVIALGRIRGNDT
+359 
-372 NDHGDFNGIEKTL
+372 L

-407 MTNLIIKNAD
+407 VTNLIIKNAD
-417 NDTVIG
+417 NDTVIA
-423 EKVVAY
+423 EKSVAY
-429 GPIWRLLKVPENV
+429 GPIWRLFKVPENV

-522 DFVYKI
+522 DFVYKV

-544 FPSGN
+544 FPSSN
-549 SGVDINDMNVT
+549 SGVDMNDFNVT
-560 YDAANRIITIKSTGG
+560 YDAANRVITIKSTGG
-575 GTGNSPARLMP
+575 GSGNSPARLMP

-616 TYSQDFINSPAE
+616 TYTQDFINSPAE

-690 KRVSQADIDSLAN
+690 KRVSQADIDSLTN

-717 AVNRKVDDM
+717 AVNKKVDQM

-790 NAKQAIRDKAAKQR
+790 NAKKAIRDKATKQR
-804 EIINHTPDATQD
+804 EIINATPDATED
-816 EIQDALNQLTT
+816 EIQDALNQLAT

-836 TNATTNADVETA
+836 TNATTNADVEIA

-857 AVAPQVT
+857 AVVPQVT

-912 INQATTNDD
+912 INQATTNAD
-921 VDTAKGDGLNAI
+921 VDNAKGDGLNAI

-966 ATQEERQAAIEKVN
+966 ATQEERQAAIDKVN
-980 AAVAVANTNI
+980 AAVTAANTNI

-1005 AIQGIQAIEP
+1005 AIQGIQAITP
-1015 ATKVKTDAKNAIDQ
+1015 ATKVKTDAKNAIDK
-1029 SAETQHNAIFNNND
+1029 SAETQHNTIFNNND

-1098 DARNAVNEK
+1098 DARNAVNDK

-1129 INRVNTLKNRALN
+1129 INRVNTLKNRALT

-1177 TGVLTDLATAKKQEI
+1177 TGVLNDLATAKKQEI

-1210 DQDLATAINNINQAD
+1210 DQELATAINNINQAD

-1251 PAALAQTNQHY
+1251 PAALAQINQHY
-1262 SAKLVEINATPDA
+1262 NAKLAEINATPDA
-1275 TDDEKN
+1275 TNDEKN

-1370 AFNQI
+1370 AINQI
-1375 NQNQTNDQVDAT
+1375 NQNQTNDQVDTT
-1387 TNQAINAIDN
+1387 TNQAVNAIDN

-1434 EVALQALAKEKE
+1434 EVASQALAKEKE

-1473 IIQPETKIKPAARE
+1473 IIQPETKVKPAARE

-1498 QINQDKEATAEERQA
+1498 KINQDKEATAEERQV
-1513 ALDKINDLVAKAMTN
+1513 ALDKINEFVNQAMTD
-1528 ITNDR
+1528 ITNNR
-1533 TNQQVNDSTNQALDD
+1533 TNQQVDDTTSQALDS
-1548 IALVTPDHI
+1548 IALVAPEHI

-1573 KHEIEQAEHATDE
+1573 KQEIEQAEHATDE

-1591 LNQLANNEKRAL
+1591 LNQLANNEKLAL
-1603 QNINQAIANN
+1603 QNINQAVTNN
-1613 DVKRVESNGIAT
+1613 DVKRVETNGIAT
-1625 LKGVEPHIVVKPEA
+1625 LKGVQPHIVIKPEA
-1639 QEAIKASADNQ
+1639 QQAIKATAENQ

-1659 ATTDELDEA
+1659 ATVDELDEA
-1668 NQQINDT
+1668 NQLISDT
-1675 LKQGQQDID
+1675 LKQAQQEIE
-1684 NTTQDAAVN
+1684 NTNQDAAVT

-1716 LDNIDESNNN
+1716 LDSIEENNKN

-1741 RNVAIAALNKIVNAI
+1741 RDVAIDTLNKIVNTI

-1768 VDQTEADGNNNIKV
+1768 VDRTETDGNDNIKV

-1797 SAKAEAQNAL
+1797 GVKAEAQNAL

-1836 INHADKTAQVNQNSI
+1836 INHADKTAQVNQDSI

-1891 TDEEQNAAIVQVEK
+1891 TDEEQNIAIAQVEK
-1905 ELIKAKQQIAGAV
+1905 ELIKAKQQIASAV

-1924 YLLHDGKNE
+1924 YLLHDEKNE
-1933 IREIEPVINKK
+1933 IREIEPVINRK
-1944 ATAREQLTTL
+1944 ASAREQLTTL

-1960 AIEANVQATVEERN
+1960 AIEANIQATVEERN

-2000 DKTATL
+2000 DKTASL

-2029 DDLARVTHLVQ
+2029 DDLARVTALVQ
-2040 NYRKVSDR
+2040 NYRKVSNR

-2078 AVLKRFNVALGDIE
+2078 AVLKRFNVALSDIE

-2128 KALIDQYVA
+2128 KVLIDQYVA

-2142 VDEDATLNDIKKD
+2142 IDEDATLNDIKQH
-2155 TQLIIDEI
+2155 TQFIVDEI

-2170 EVIKASPKVGQPAP
+2170 EATKVSPKEIQPAP
-2184 KVCTPIKKEDKQ
+2184 KVCTPIKKE
-2196 EVRKVVKEL
+2196 ETHESRKVEKEL
-2205 PNTGSEEMDLPLKE
+2205 PNTGSEGMDLPLKE
-2219 LALIT
+2219 FALIT

-2230 RRRSKKEKES
+2230 RRRTKNEKES

>member
-1 MNLLK
+1 MLK

-50 QALPGNSQNTNAD
+50 QALPGNSPNTNAD
-63 TNRDIVNDS
+63 TNRDIVNGS

-91 NHQNVDVANQVGPA
+91 NHQNVGVANQVAPA
-105 PIQPSA
+105 PIQPSTSSA
-111 SPAQNNN
+111 SNNN
-118 NSNANSTATEPAANT
+118 HSDANSTATEPAANT

-184 SNRPKKRSRRAAPTD
+184 SNRPKKRSRRAAPAD
-199 PNATPA
+199 PN
-205 DPTATPADP
+205 ATPADP

-221 PVAITAPYTPTTDPN
+221 PVAITAPFTPTTDPN

-249 SFDDNNIRPSTNRS
+249 TFDDNNIRPSTNRS

-317 RGNDTNDHGDFNGIE
+317 KGNDTNDHGG
-332 KTLTVNPNSELIFEF
+332 
-347 NTMTTKNYQAQG
+347 
-359 NVIALGRIRGNDT
+359 
-372 NDHGDFNGIEKTL
+372 FNGIEKTL

-601 PTPRTVTFNDTLTYK
+601 PTPRTVTFNDILTYK
-616 TYSQDFINSPAE
+616 TYTQDFINSPAE

-664 SLDIFNDLKRRAQTI
+664 SLDIFNELKRRAQTI

-690 KRVSQADIDSLAN
+690 KRVSQADIDSLVN

-804 EIINHTPDATQD
+804 EIINNTPDATQD

-980 AAVAVANTNI
+980 AAVAAANTNI

-1098 DARNAVNEK
+1098 DARNAVNDK

-1197 ATTEEKQVALNQV
+1197 ATDEEKQVALNQV

-1251 PAALAQTNQHY
+1251 PTALAQINQHY
-1262 SAKLVEINATPDA
+1262 NAKLAEINATPDA

-1397 VEAEVVIKPKA
+1397 VEAKVVIKPKA

-1434 EVALQALAKEKE
+1434 EVALLALAKEKE

-1473 IIQPETKIKPAARE
+1473 IIQPETKVKPAARE

-1557 VRAAAR
+1557 VRATAR

-1603 QNINQAIANN
+1603 QNIDQAIANN

-1905 ELIKAKQQIAGAV
+1905 ELIKAKQQIASAV

-1954 FNDKKQ
+1954 FNDKKL

-2000 DKTATL
+2000 DKTASL

-2137 DGNRM
+2137 DGIRM
-2142 VDEDATLNDIKKD
+2142 IDEDATLNDIKQH
-2155 TQLIIDEI
+2155 TQFIVDEI

-2170 EVIKASPKVGQPAP
+2170 EATKVLPKVGQPAP
-2184 KVCTPIKKEDKQ
+2184 KLCTSIKKVDKQ

-2230 RRRSKKEKES
+2230 RRRNKNEKES

>member
-42 HNVQGGSN
+42 NNVQSDTN
-50 QALPGNSQNTNAD
+50 QATPVNSQDKDVAN
-63 TNRDIVNDS
+63 NRGLANS
-72 QNTPNAHATDNT
+72 AQNTPNQSATTNQA
-84 STNQALT
+84 TNQALV
-91 NHQNVDVANQVGPA
+91 NHNNGSIVNQATPTSV
-105 PIQPSA
+105 QSSTPS
-111 SPAQNNN
+111 AQNNN
-118 NSNANSTATEPAANT
+118 HTDGNTTATETVSNAN
-133 NNNLASNNNTL
+133 NNDVASNNTTL
-144 NVPNNTDNN
+144 NVPNKTNENG
-153 DSARHLTLKEIQEDV
+153 SGGHLTLKEIQEDV

-175 ELVAIAEEA
+175 ELVAIAEPA
-184 SNRPKKRSRRAAPTD
+184 SNRPKKRSRRAAPAD

-205 DPTATPADP
+205 DPGAAA
-214 TAGNGSA
+214 AGNGGA

-236 ANNIGQ
+236 ANNAGQ

-249 SFDDNNIRPSTNRS
+249 SFDDNSIRPSTNRS
-263 VPTVTVVDNLP
+263 VPSVTVVDNLP
-274 GYTLINGGKV
+274 GFTLINGGKV
-284 GVFSHAMVRTSMFD
+284 GVLSHAMVRTSMFEAG
-298 SGDAKNYQ
+298 SNRTYQ
-306 AQGNVIALGRI
+306 AQGNVLALGRI
-317 RGNDTNDHGDFNGIE
+317 SGTDASNHGDFNGIE
-332 KTLTVNPNSELIFEF
+332 KSLTVNPNSELIFEF
-347 NTMTTKNYQAQG
+347 NTMPTKNGQG
-359 NVIALGRIRGNDT
+359 ATNV
-372 NDHGDFNGIEKTL
+372 
-385 TVNPN
+385 
-390 SELIFEFNTMTT
+390 
-402 KNYQG
+402 
-407 MTNLIIKNAD
+407 IIKNAD
-417 NDTVIG
+417 TNDTIA
-423 EKVVAY
+423 EKTVEG
-429 GPIWRLLKVPENV
+429 GPTLRLFKVPDNV
-442 SHLKIQFVPKNDAIT
+442 RNLKIQFVPKNDAIT

-463 QLRDGYKYYDF
+463 QLKDGYKYYSF

-504 VTTSLKNNGNFGA
+504 VTTSLKNNGNSGA
-517 SFNTD
+517 SLDTD
-522 DFVYKI
+522 EFVYKI

-544 FPSGN
+544 FPSNN
-549 SGVDINDMNVT
+549 SGVDVNDMNVT
-560 YDAANRIITIKSTGG
+560 YDAANRVITIKSTGG
-575 GTGNSPARLMP
+575 GTTNSPARLMP

-601 PTPRTVTFNDTLTYK
+601 PTPRTVTFNDTSTYK
-616 TYSQDFINSPAE
+616 TYTQDFINSAAE

-664 SLDIFNDLKRRAQTI
+664 SLDIFNDLKKRAQTI
-679 LDENRNNVPLN
+679 LAENRNNVPLN
-690 KRVSQADIDSLAN
+690 KRVSQADIDTLTN

-717 AVNRKVDDM
+717 AVNQKADQM

-752 NEIIGNIGDQTTDDG
+752 GNIIGDIGDQTTDDG

-790 NAKQAIRDKAAKQR
+790 NAKKAIRDKATKQR
-804 EIINHTPDATQD
+804 EIINATPDATED
-816 EIQDALNQLTT
+816 EIQDAINQLAT

-857 AVAPQVT
+857 SVVPQVT

-912 INQATTNDD
+912 INQATTNAD
-921 VDTAKGDGLNAI
+921 VDNAKGDGLNAI

-966 ATQEERQAAIEKVN
+966 ATQEERQAAIDKVN
-980 AAVAVANTNI
+980 AAVTAANTNI
-990 LNANTNADVEQVKTN
+990 LNANTNAEVEQVKTN
-1005 AIQGIQAIEP
+1005 AIQGIQAITP
-1015 ATKVKTDAKNAIDQ
+1015 ATKVKTDAKNAIDK
-1029 SAETQHNAIFNNND
+1029 SAETQHNTIFNNND

-1098 DARNAVNEK
+1098 DARNVVNDK

-1129 INRVNTLKNRALN
+1129 INRVNTLKNRALT

-1177 TGVLTDLATAKKQEI
+1177 TGVLNDLATAKKQEI

-1210 DQDLATAINNINQAD
+1210 DQELATAINNINQAD

-1251 PAALAQTNQHY
+1251 PAALAQINQHY
-1262 SAKLVEINATPDA
+1262 NAKLAEINATPDA
-1275 TDDEKN
+1275 TNDEKN

-1375 NQNQTNDQVDAT
+1375 NQNQTNDQVDTT
-1387 TNQAINAIDN
+1387 TNQALNAIDN

-1434 EVALQALAKEKE
+1434 EVASQALAKEKE

-1473 IIQPETKIKPAARE
+1473 IIQPETKVKPAARE

-1498 QINQDKEATAEERQA
+1498 KINQDKEATAEERQV
-1513 ALDKINDLVAKAMTN
+1513 ALDKINEFVNQAMTD
-1528 ITNDR
+1528 ITNNR
-1533 TNQQVNDSTNQALDD
+1533 TNQQVDDTTSQALDS
-1548 IALVTPDHI
+1548 IALVAPEHI

-1573 KHEIEQAEHATDE
+1573 KQEIEQAEHATDE

-1591 LNQLANNEKRAL
+1591 LNQLANNKKLAL
-1603 QNINQAIANN
+1603 QNINQAVTNN
-1613 DVKRVESNGIAT
+1613 DVKRVETNGIAT
-1625 LKGVEPHIVVKPEA
+1625 LKGVQPHIVIKPEA
-1639 QEAIKASADNQ
+1639 QQAIKASAENQ

-1659 ATTDELDEA
+1659 ATVDELDEA
-1668 NQQINDT
+1668 NQLISDT
-1675 LKQGQQDID
+1675 LKQAQQEIE
-1684 NTTQDAAVN
+1684 NTNQDAAVT

-1716 LDNIDESNNN
+1716 LDSIEENNKN

-1741 RNVAIAALNKIVNAI
+1741 RDVAIDTLNKIVNTI

-1768 VDQTEADGNNNIKV
+1768 VDRTETDGNDNIKV

-1797 SAKAEAQNAL
+1797 GVKAEAQNAL

-1836 INHADKTAQVNQNSI
+1836 INHADKTAQVNQDSI

-1891 TDEEQNAAIVQVEK
+1891 TDEEQNIAIAQVEK
-1905 ELIKAKQQIAGAV
+1905 ELIKAKQQIASAV

-1924 YLLHDGKNE
+1924 YLLHDEKNE
-1933 IREIEPVINKK
+1933 IREIEPVISRK
-1944 ATAREQLTTL
+1944 ASAREQLTTL

-1960 AIEANVQATVEERN
+1960 AIEANIQATVEERN

-2000 DKTATL
+2000 DKTASL

-2029 DDLARVTHLVQ
+2029 DDLARVTALVQ

-2078 AVLKRFNVALGDIE
+2078 AVLKRFNVALSDIE

-2128 KALIDQYVA
+2128 KVLIDQYVA

-2142 VDEDATLNDIKKD
+2142 IDEDATLNDIKQH
-2155 TQLIIDEI
+2155 TQFIVDEI

-2170 EVIKASPKVGQPAP
+2170 EAMKVSPKVIQPAP
-2184 KVCTPIKKEDKQ
+2184 KVCTPIKKE
-2196 EVRKVVKEL
+2196 ETHESRKVEKEL

-2219 LALIT
+2219 FALIT

-2230 RRRSKKEKES
+2230 RRRTKNEKES

>member
-29 LSNPNGAQALTTD
+29 LSSPNGAQALTTD
-42 HNVQGGSN
+42 NNVQSDTN
-50 QALPGNSQNTNAD
+50 QATPVNSQDKDVAN
-63 TNRDIVNDS
+63 NRGLANS
-72 QNTPNAHATDNT
+72 AQNTPNQSATTNQA
-84 STNQALT
+84 TNQALV
-91 NHQNVDVANQVGPA
+91 NHNNGSIVNQATPTSV
-105 PIQPSA
+105 QSSTPS
-111 SPAQNNN
+111 AQNNN
-118 NSNANSTATEPAANT
+118 HTDGNTTATETVSNAN
-133 NNNLASNNNTL
+133 NNDAVSNNTTL
-144 NVPNNTDNN
+144 NVPNKTNENG
-153 DSARHLTLKEIQEDV
+153 SGGHLTLKEIQEDV

-175 ELVAIAEEA
+175 ELVAIAEPA
-184 SNRPKKRSRRAAPTD
+184 SNRPKKRSRRAAPAD

-205 DPTATPADP
+205 DPAAAA
-214 TAGNGSA
+214 AGNGGA

-236 ANNIGQ
+236 ANNAGQ

-249 SFDDNNIRPSTNRS
+249 SFDDNGIRPSTNRS
-263 VPTVTVVDNLP
+263 VPSVTVVDNLP
-274 GYTLINGGKV
+274 GFTLINGGKV

-298 SGDAKNYQ
+298 SADAKNYQ

-317 RGNDTNDHGDFNGIE
+317 
-332 KTLTVNPNSELIFEF
+332 K
-347 NTMTTKNYQAQG
+347 
-359 NVIALGRIRGNDT
+359 GNDT

-407 MTNLIIKNAD
+407 VTNLIIKNAD
-417 NDTVIG
+417 NDTVIA
-423 EKVVAY
+423 EKSVAY
-429 GPIWRLLKVPENV
+429 GPIWRLFKVPENV

-522 DFVYKI
+522 DFVYQV

-544 FPSGN
+544 FPSSN
-549 SGVDINDMNVT
+549 SGVDMNDFNVT
-560 YDAANRIITIKSTGG
+560 YDAANRVITIKSTGG
-575 GTGNSPARLMP
+575 GSGNSPARLMP

-616 TYSQDFINSPAE
+616 TYTQDFINSPAE

-690 KRVSQADIDSLAN
+690 KRVSQADIDSLTN

-717 AVNRKVDDM
+717 AVNKKVDQM

-790 NAKQAIRDKAAKQR
+790 NAKKAIRDKATKQR
-804 EIINHTPDATQD
+804 EIINATPDATED
-816 EIQDALNQLTT
+816 EIQDALNQLAT

-857 AVAPQVT
+857 AVVPQVT

-912 INQATTNDD
+912 INQATTNAD
-921 VDTAKGDGLNAI
+921 VDNAKGDGLNAI

-966 ATQEERQAAIEKVN
+966 ATQEERQAAIDKVN
-980 AAVAVANTNI
+980 AAVTAANTNI

-1005 AIQGIQAIEP
+1005 AIQGIQAITP
-1015 ATKVKTDAKNAIDQ
+1015 ATKVKTDAKNAIDK
-1029 SAETQHNAIFNNND
+1029 SAETQHNTIFNNND

-1098 DARNAVNEK
+1098 DARNAVNDK

-1129 INRVNTLKNRALN
+1129 INRVNTLKNRALT

-1177 TGVLTDLATAKKQEI
+1177 TGVLNDLATAKKQEI

-1210 DQDLATAINNINQAD
+1210 DQELATAINNINQAD

-1251 PAALAQTNQHY
+1251 PAALAQINQHY
-1262 SAKLVEINATPDA
+1262 NAKLAEINATPDA
-1275 TDDEKN
+1275 TNDEKN

-1286 LNQDRQQAIES
+1286 LNLDRQQAIES

-1309 AATVAENNIDAVQV
+1309 GATVAENNIDAVQV

-1375 NQNQTNDQVDAT
+1375 NQNQTNDQVDTT
-1387 TNQAINAIDN
+1387 TNQALKAIDN

-1434 EVALQALAKEKE
+1434 EVASQALAKEKE

-1473 IIQPETKIKPAARE
+1473 IIQPETKVKPAARE

-1498 QINQDKEATAEERQA
+1498 KINQDKEATAEERQV
-1513 ALDKINDLVAKAMTN
+1513 ALDKINEFVNQAMTD
-1528 ITNDR
+1528 ITNNR
-1533 TNQQVNDSTNQALDD
+1533 TNQQVDDTTSQALDS
-1548 IALVTPDHI
+1548 IALVAPEHI

-1573 KHEIEQAEHATDE
+1573 KQEIEQAEHATDE

-1591 LNQLANNEKRAL
+1591 LNQLANNEKLAL
-1603 QNINQAIANN
+1603 QNINQAVTNN
-1613 DVKRVESNGIAT
+1613 DVKRVETNGIAT
-1625 LKGVEPHIVVKPEA
+1625 LKGVQPHIVIKPEA
-1639 QEAIKASADNQ
+1639 QQAIKASAENQ

-1659 ATTDELDEA
+1659 ATVDELDEA
-1668 NQQINDT
+1668 NQLISDT
-1675 LKQGQQDID
+1675 LKQAQQEIE
-1684 NTTQDAAVN
+1684 NTNQDAAVT

-1716 LDNIDESNNN
+1716 LDSIEENNKN

-1741 RNVAIAALNKIVNAI
+1741 RDVAIDTLNKIVNTI

-1768 VDQTEADGNNNIKV
+1768 VDRTETDGNDNIKV

-1797 SAKAEAQNAL
+1797 GVKAEAQNAL

-1836 INHADKTAQVNQNSI
+1836 INHADKTAQVNQDSI
-1851 DAQNIISKIKPAT
+1851 NAQNIISKIKPAT

-1891 TDEEQNAAIVQVEK
+1891 TDEEQNAAIAQVEQA
-1905 ELIKAKQQIAGAV
+1905 LIKAKQQIASAV

-1933 IREIEPVINKK
+1933 IREIEPVISRK
-1944 ATAREQLTTL
+1944 ASAREQLTTL

-1960 AIEANVQATVEERN
+1960 AIEANIQATVEERN

-2000 DKTATL
+2000 DKTASL

-2029 DDLARVTHLVQ
+2029 VDLARVTALVQ

-2078 AVLKRFNVALGDIE
+2078 AVLKRFNVALSDIE

-2120 TPEQLAKV
+2120 TPEQLAKIKV
-2128 KALIDQYVA
+2128 LIDQYVA

-2142 VDEDATLNDIKKD
+2142 IDEDATLNDIKQH
-2155 TQLIIDEI
+2155 TQFIVDEI

-2170 EVIKASPKVGQPAP
+2170 EATKVSPKVIQPAP
-2184 KVCTPIKKEDKQ
+2184 KVCTPIKKE
-2196 EVRKVVKEL
+2196 ETHESRKVEKEL
-2205 PNTGSEEMDLPLKE
+2205 PNTGSEGMDLPLKE
-2219 LALIT
+2219 FALIT

-2230 RRRSKKEKES
+2230 RRRTKNEKES

>member
-42 HNVQGGSN
+42 NNVQSDTN
-50 QALPGNSQNTNAD
+50 QATPVNSQD
-63 TNRDIVNDS
+63 TNVANNRGLANS
-72 QNTPNAHATDNT
+72 AQNTPNQSATTNQ
-84 STNQALT
+84 STNQALV
-91 NHQNVDVANQVGPA
+91 NHNNGSIANQATPTSV
-105 PIQPSA
+105 QSSTPS
-111 SPAQNNN
+111 AQNNN
-118 NSNANSTATEPAANT
+118 HTDGNTTATETVSNANNKDVV
-133 NNNLASNNNTL
+133 SNNTTL
-144 NVPNNTDNN
+144 NVPNKTNENG
-153 DSARHLTLKEIQEDV
+153 SGGHLTLKEIQEDV

-175 ELVAIAEEA
+175 ELVAIAEQA
-184 SNRPKKRSRRAAPTD
+184 SNRPKKRSRRAAPAD

-205 DPTATPADP
+205 DPAAAA
-214 TAGNGSA
+214 AGNGGA

-236 ANNIGQ
+236 ANNAGQ

-249 SFDDNNIRPSTNRS
+249 SFDDNGIRPSTNRS
-263 VPTVTVVDNLP
+263 VPSVTVVDNLP
-274 GYTLINGGKV
+274 GFTLINGGKV

-317 RGNDTNDHGDFNGIE
+317 KGNDTNDHGDFNGIE
-332 KTLTVNPNSELIFEF
+332 KS
-347 NTMTTKNYQAQG
+347 
-359 NVIALGRIRGNDT
+359 
-372 NDHGDFNGIEKTL
+372 L

-407 MTNLIIKNAD
+407 VTNLIIKNAD
-417 NDTVIG
+417 NDTVIA
-423 EKVVAY
+423 EKSVAY
-429 GPIWRLLKVPENV
+429 GPIWRLFKVPENV

-522 DFVYKI
+522 DFVYKV

-544 FPSGN
+544 FPSSN
-549 SGVDINDMNVT
+549 SGVDMNDFNVT
-560 YDAANRIITIKSTGG
+560 YDAANRVITIKSTGG
-575 GTGNSPARLMP
+575 GSGNSPARLMP

-616 TYSQDFINSPAE
+616 TYTQDFINSPAE

-690 KRVSQADIDSLAN
+690 KRVSQADIDSLTN
-703 QMQHTLIRSVDAEN
+703 HMQHTLIRSVDAEN
-717 AVNRKVDDM
+717 AVNKKVDQM

-790 NAKQAIRDKAAKQR
+790 NAKKAIRDKATKQR
-804 EIINHTPDATQD
+804 EIINATPDATED
-816 EIQDALNQLTT
+816 EIQDALNQLAT

-836 TNATTNADVETA
+836 TNATTNADVEIA

-857 AVAPQVT
+857 AVVPQVT

-912 INQATTNDD
+912 INQATTNAD
-921 VDTAKGDGLNAI
+921 VDNAKGDGLNAI

-966 ATQEERQAAIEKVN
+966 ATQEERQAAIDKVN
-980 AAVAVANTNI
+980 AAVTAANTNI

-1005 AIQGIQAIEP
+1005 AIQGIQAITP
-1015 ATKVKTDAKNAIDQ
+1015 ATKVKTDAKNAIDK
-1029 SAETQHNAIFNNND
+1029 SAETQHNTIFNNND

-1098 DARNAVNEK
+1098 DARNAVNDK

-1129 INRVNTLKNRALN
+1129 INRVNTLKNRALT

-1177 TGVLTDLATAKKQEI
+1177 TGVLNDLATAKKQEI

-1210 DQDLATAINNINQAD
+1210 DQELATAINNINQAD

-1251 PAALAQTNQHY
+1251 PAALAQINQHY
-1262 SAKLVEINATPDA
+1262 NAKLAEINATPDA
-1275 TDDEKN
+1275 TNDEKN

-1370 AFNQI
+1370 AINQI
-1375 NQNQTNDQVDAT
+1375 NQNQTNDQVDTT
-1387 TNQAINAIDN
+1387 TNQAVNAIDN

-1434 EVALQALAKEKE
+1434 EVASQALAKEKE

-1473 IIQPETKIKPAARE
+1473 IIQPETKVKPAARE

-1498 QINQDKEATAEERQA
+1498 KINQDKEATAEERQV
-1513 ALDKINDLVAKAMTN
+1513 ALDKINEFVNQAMTD
-1528 ITNDR
+1528 ITNNR
-1533 TNQQVNDSTNQALDD
+1533 TNQQVDDTTSQALDS
-1548 IALVTPDHI
+1548 IALVAPEHI

-1573 KHEIEQAEHATDE
+1573 KQEIEQAEHATDE

-1591 LNQLANNEKRAL
+1591 LNQLANNEKLAL
-1603 QNINQAIANN
+1603 QNINQAVTNN
-1613 DVKRVESNGIAT
+1613 DVKRVETNGIAT
-1625 LKGVEPHIVVKPEA
+1625 LKGVQPHIVIKPEA
-1639 QEAIKASADNQ
+1639 QQAIKATAENQ

-1659 ATTDELDEA
+1659 ATVDELDEA
-1668 NQQINDT
+1668 NQLISDT
-1675 LKQGQQDID
+1675 LKQAQQEIE
-1684 NTTQDAAVN
+1684 NTNQDAAVT

-1716 LDNIDESNNN
+1716 LDSIEENNKN

-1741 RNVAIAALNKIVNAI
+1741 RDVAIDTLNKIVNTI

-1768 VDQTEADGNNNIKV
+1768 VDRTETDGNDNIKV

-1797 SAKAEAQNAL
+1797 GVKAEAQNAL

-1836 INHADKTAQVNQNSI
+1836 INHADKTAQVNQDSI

-1891 TDEEQNAAIVQVEK
+1891 TDEEQNIAIAQVEK
-1905 ELIKAKQQIAGAV
+1905 ELIKAKQQIASAV

-1924 YLLHDGKNE
+1924 YLLHDEKNE
-1933 IREIEPVINKK
+1933 IREIEPVINRK
-1944 ATAREQLTTL
+1944 ASAREQLTTL

-1960 AIEANVQATVEERN
+1960 AIEANIQATAEERN

-2000 DKTATL
+2000 DKTASL

-2029 DDLARVTHLVQ
+2029 DDLARVTALVQ
-2040 NYRKVSDR
+2040 NYRKVSNR

-2078 AVLKRFNVALGDIE
+2078 AVLKRFNVALSDIE

-2128 KALIDQYVA
+2128 KVLIDQYVA

-2142 VDEDATLNDIKKD
+2142 IDEDATLNDIKQH
-2155 TQLIIDEI
+2155 TQFIVDEI

-2170 EVIKASPKVGQPAP
+2170 EATKVSPKEIQPAP
-2184 KVCTPIKKEDKQ
+2184 KVCTPIKKE
-2196 EVRKVVKEL
+2196 ETHESRKVEKEL
-2205 PNTGSEEMDLPLKE
+2205 PNTGSEGMDLPLKE
-2219 LALIT
+2219 FALIT

-2230 RRRSKKEKES
+2230 RRRTKNEKES

>member
-50 QALPGNSQNTNAD
+50 QALPGNSPNTNAD
-63 TNRDIVNDS
+63 TNRDIVNGS

-91 NHQNVDVANQVGPA
+91 NHQNVGVANQVAPA
-105 PIQPSA
+105 PIQPSTSSA
-111 SPAQNNN
+111 SNNN
-118 NSNANSTATEPAANT
+118 HSDANSTATEPAANT

-184 SNRPKKRSRRAAPTD
+184 SNRPKKRSRRAAPAD
-199 PNATPA
+199 PN
-205 DPTATPADP
+205 ATPADP

-221 PVAITAPYTPTTDPN
+221 PVAITAPFTPTTDPN

-249 SFDDNNIRPSTNRS
+249 TFDDNNIRPSTNRS

-317 RGNDTNDHGDFNGIE
+317 KGNDTNDHGG
-332 KTLTVNPNSELIFEF
+332 
-347 NTMTTKNYQAQG
+347 
-359 NVIALGRIRGNDT
+359 
-372 NDHGDFNGIEKTL
+372 FNGIEKTL

-601 PTPRTVTFNDTLTYK
+601 PTPRTVTFNDILTYK
-616 TYSQDFINSPAE
+616 TYTQDFINSPAE

-636 YTIDIIMNKDALQ
+636 YTIDIIMNKDVLQ

-664 SLDIFNDLKRRAQTI
+664 SLDIFNELKRRAQTI

-690 KRVSQADIDSLAN
+690 KRVSQADIDSLVN

-778 LSGDTATPVVKP
+778 LSGDTATPVVKT

-804 EIINHTPDATQD
+804 EIINNTPDATQD

-980 AAVAVANTNI
+980 AAVAAANTNI

-1098 DARNAVNEK
+1098 DARNAVNDK

-1142 DIGVTSTTAMV
+1142 DIGVTSTTAMA

-1197 ATTEEKQVALNQV
+1197 ATDEEKQVALNQV

-1251 PAALAQTNQHY
+1251 PTALAQINQHY
-1262 SAKLVEINATPDA
+1262 NAKLAEINATPDA

-1341 RIEAVKQTPNATD
+1341 RIEAVKQIPNATD

-1397 VEAEVVIKPKA
+1397 VEAKVVIKPKA

-1434 EVALQALAKEKE
+1434 EVALLALAKEKE

-1473 IIQPETKIKPAARE
+1473 IIQPETKVKPAARE

-1557 VRAAAR
+1557 VRATAR

-1603 QNINQAIANN
+1603 QNIDQAIANN

-1905 ELIKAKQQIAGAV
+1905 ELIKAKQQIASAV

-1954 FNDKKQ
+1954 FNDKKL

-2000 DKTATL
+2000 DKTASL

-2137 DGNRM
+2137 DGIRM
-2142 VDEDATLNDIKKD
+2142 IDEDATLNDIKQH
-2155 TQLIIDEI
+2155 TQFIVDEI

-2170 EVIKASPKVGQPAP
+2170 EATKVLPKVGQPAP
-2184 KVCTPIKKEDKQ
+2184 KLCTSIKKVDKQ

-2230 RRRSKKEKES
+2230 RRRNKNEKES

>member
-50 QALPGNSQNTNAD
+50 QALPGNSPNTNAD
-63 TNRDIVNDS
+63 TNRDIVNGS

-91 NHQNVDVANQVGPA
+91 NHQNVGVANQVAPA
-105 PIQPSA
+105 PIQPSTSSA
-111 SPAQNNN
+111 SNNN
-118 NSNANSTATEPAANT
+118 HSDANSTATEPAANT

-184 SNRPKKRSRRAAPTD
+184 SNRPKKRSRRAAPAD
-199 PNATPA
+199 PN
-205 DPTATPADP
+205 ATPADP

-221 PVAITAPYTPTTDPN
+221 PVAITAPFTPTTDPN

-249 SFDDNNIRPSTNRS
+249 TFDDNNIRPSTNRS

-317 RGNDTNDHGDFNGIE
+317 KGNDTNDHGG
-332 KTLTVNPNSELIFEF
+332 
-347 NTMTTKNYQAQG
+347 
-359 NVIALGRIRGNDT
+359 
-372 NDHGDFNGIEKTL
+372 FNGIEKTL

-601 PTPRTVTFNDTLTYK
+601 PTPRTVTFNDILTYK
-616 TYSQDFINSPAE
+616 TYTQDFINSPAE

-664 SLDIFNDLKRRAQTI
+664 SLDIFNELKRRAQTI

-690 KRVSQADIDSLAN
+690 KRVSQADIDSLVN
-703 QMQHTLIRSVDAEN
+703 QMQHTLIRSVDSEN

-804 EIINHTPDATQD
+804 EIINNTPDATQD

-980 AAVAVANTNI
+980 AAVAAANTNI

-1098 DARNAVNEK
+1098 DARNAVNDK

-1197 ATTEEKQVALNQV
+1197 ATDEEKQVALNQV

-1251 PAALAQTNQHY
+1251 PTALAQINQHY
-1262 SAKLVEINATPDA
+1262 NAKLAEINATPDA

-1387 TNQAINAIDN
+1387 TNHAINAIDN
-1397 VEAEVVIKPKA
+1397 VEAKVVIKPKA

-1434 EVALQALAKEKE
+1434 EVALLALAKEKE

-1473 IIQPETKIKPAARE
+1473 IIQPETKVKPAARE

-1557 VRAAAR
+1557 VRATAR

-1603 QNINQAIANN
+1603 QNIDQAIANN

-1905 ELIKAKQQIAGAV
+1905 ELIKAKQQIASAV

-1954 FNDKKQ
+1954 FNDKKL

-2000 DKTATL
+2000 DKTASL

-2137 DGNRM
+2137 DGIRM
-2142 VDEDATLNDIKKD
+2142 IDEDATLNDIKQH
-2155 TQLIIDEI
+2155 TQFIVDEI

-2170 EVIKASPKVGQPAP
+2170 EATKVLPKVGQPAP
-2184 KVCTPIKKEDKQ
+2184 KLCTSIKKVDKQ

-2230 RRRSKKEKES
+2230 RRRNKNEKES

>member
-50 QALPGNSQNTNAD
+50 QALPGNSPNTNAD
-63 TNRDIVNDS
+63 TNRDIVNGS

-91 NHQNVDVANQVGPA
+91 NHQNVGVANQVAPA
-105 PIQPSA
+105 PIQPSTSSA
-111 SPAQNNN
+111 SNNN
-118 NSNANSTATEPAANT
+118 HSDANSTATEPAANT

-184 SNRPKKRSRRAAPTD
+184 SNRPKKRSRRAAPAD
-199 PNATPA
+199 PN
-205 DPTATPADP
+205 ATPADP

-221 PVAITAPYTPTTDPN
+221 PVAITAPFTPTTDPN

-249 SFDDNNIRPSTNRS
+249 TFDDNNIRPSTNRS

-317 RGNDTNDHGDFNGIE
+317 KGNDTNDHGG
-332 KTLTVNPNSELIFEF
+332 
-347 NTMTTKNYQAQG
+347 
-359 NVIALGRIRGNDT
+359 
-372 NDHGDFNGIEKTL
+372 FNGIEKTL

-601 PTPRTVTFNDTLTYK
+601 PTPRTVTFNDILTYK
-616 TYSQDFINSPAE
+616 TYTQDFINSPAE

-664 SLDIFNDLKRRAQTI
+664 SLDIFNELKRRAQTI

-690 KRVSQADIDSLAN
+690 KRVSQADIDSLVN

-804 EIINHTPDATQD
+804 EIINNTPDATQD

-980 AAVAVANTNI
+980 AAVAAANTNI

-1098 DARNAVNEK
+1098 DARNAVNDK

-1197 ATTEEKQVALNQV
+1197 ATDEEKQVALNQV

-1251 PAALAQTNQHY
+1251 PTALAQINQHY
-1262 SAKLVEINATPDA
+1262 NAKLAEINATPDA

-1397 VEAEVVIKPKA
+1397 VEAKVVIKPKA

-1434 EVALQALAKEKE
+1434 EVALLALAKEKE

-1473 IIQPETKIKPAARE
+1473 IIQPETKVKPAARE

-1557 VRAAAR
+1557 VRATAR

-1603 QNINQAIANN
+1603 QNIDQAIANN

-1905 ELIKAKQQIAGAV
+1905 ELIKAKQQIASAV

-1954 FNDKKQ
+1954 FNDKKL

-2000 DKTATL
+2000 DKTASL

-2061 LQMDEELKTART
+2061 LQMDEELKTAHT

-2137 DGNRM
+2137 DGIRM
-2142 VDEDATLNDIKKD
+2142 IDEDATLNDIKQH
-2155 TQLIIDEI
+2155 TQFIVDEI

-2170 EVIKASPKVGQPAP
+2170 EATKVLPKVGQPAP
-2184 KVCTPIKKEDKQ
+2184 KLCTSIKKVDKQ

-2230 RRRSKKEKES
+2230 RRRNKNEKES

>member
-50 QALPGNSQNTNAD
+50 QALPGNSPNTNAD
-63 TNRDIVNDS
+63 TNRDIVNGS

-91 NHQNVDVANQVGPA
+91 NHQNVGVANQVAPA
-105 PIQPSA
+105 PIQPSTSSA
-111 SPAQNNN
+111 SNNN
-118 NSNANSTATEPAANT
+118 HSDANSTATEPAANT

-184 SNRPKKRSRRAAPTD
+184 SNRPKKRSRRAAPAD
-199 PNATPA
+199 PN
-205 DPTATPADP
+205 ATPADP

-221 PVAITAPYTPTTDPN
+221 PVAITAPFTPTTDPN

-249 SFDDNNIRPSTNRS
+249 TFDDNNIRPSTNRS

-317 RGNDTNDHGDFNGIE
+317 KGNDTNDHGG
-332 KTLTVNPNSELIFEF
+332 
-347 NTMTTKNYQAQG
+347 
-359 NVIALGRIRGNDT
+359 
-372 NDHGDFNGIEKTL
+372 FNGIEKTL

-601 PTPRTVTFNDTLTYK
+601 PTPRTVTFNDILTYK
-616 TYSQDFINSPAE
+616 TYTQDFINSPAE

-664 SLDIFNDLKRRAQTI
+664 SLDIFNELKRRAQTI

-690 KRVSQADIDSLAN
+690 KRVSQADIDSLVN

-804 EIINHTPDATQD
+804 EIINNTPDATQD

-980 AAVAVANTNI
+980 AAVAAANTNI

-1069 ADTNQEVAQAKDQGT
+1069 ADTNQEIAQAKDQGT

-1098 DARNAVNEK
+1098 DARNAVNDK

-1197 ATTEEKQVALNQV
+1197 ATDEEKQVALNQV

-1251 PAALAQTNQHY
+1251 PTALAQINQHY
-1262 SAKLVEINATPDA
+1262 NAKLAEINATPDA

-1387 TNQAINAIDN
+1387 TNHAINAIDN
-1397 VEAEVVIKPKA
+1397 VEAKVVIKPKA

-1434 EVALQALAKEKE
+1434 EVALLALAKEKE

-1473 IIQPETKIKPAARE
+1473 IIQPETKVKPAARE

-1557 VRAAAR
+1557 VRATAR

-1603 QNINQAIANN
+1603 QNIDQAIANN

-1905 ELIKAKQQIAGAV
+1905 ELIKAKQQIVSAV

-1954 FNDKKQ
+1954 FNDKKL

-2000 DKTATL
+2000 DKTASL

-2137 DGNRM
+2137 DGIRM
-2142 VDEDATLNDIKKD
+2142 IDEDATLNDIKQH
-2155 TQLIIDEI
+2155 TQFIVDEI

-2170 EVIKASPKVGQPAP
+2170 EATKVLPKVGQPAP
-2184 KVCTPIKKEDKQ
+2184 KLCTSIKKVDKQ

-2230 RRRSKKEKES
+2230 RRRNKNEKES

>member
-298 SGDAKNYQ
+298 SGDA
-306 AQGNVIALGRI
+306 
-317 RGNDTNDHGDFNGIE
+317 
-332 KTLTVNPNSELIFEF
+332 
-347 NTMTTKNYQAQG
+347 KNYQAQG

-836 TNATTNADVETA
+836 TNATTNADVE
-848 KNNGINTIG
+848 
-857 AVAPQVT
+857 
-864 HKQAARDAINQATA
+864 
-878 TKRQQINSNREATQ
+878 
-892 EEKNAALNELT
+892 
-903 QATNHALEQ
+903 
-912 INQATTNDD
+912 
-921 VDTAKGDGLNAI
+921 
-933 NPIAPVTVVKQA
+933 
-945 ARDAVS
+945 
-951 HDAQQHIAEINANPD
+951 
-966 ATQEERQAAIEKVN
+966 
-980 AAVAVANTNI
+980 
-990 LNANTNADVEQVKTN
+990 QVKTN

-1251 PAALAQTNQHY
+1251 PASLAQTNQHY

-1987 IGQIDQDRSNAQV
+1987 IGQIDQDRSNVQV

-2142 VDEDATLNDIKKD
+2142 VDEDATLNDIKKH
-2155 TQLIIDEI
+2155 TQFIIDEI

>member
-42 HNVQGGSN
+42 NNVQSDTN
-50 QALPGNSQNTNAD
+50 QATPVNSQD
-63 TNRDIVNDS
+63 TNVANNRGLANS
-72 QNTPNAHATDNT
+72 AQNTPNQSATTNQ
-84 STNQALT
+84 STNQALV
-91 NHQNVDVANQVGPA
+91 NHNNGSIANQATPTSV
-105 PIQPSA
+105 QSSTPS
-111 SPAQNNN
+111 AQNNN
-118 NSNANSTATEPAANT
+118 HTDGNTTATETVSNANNKDVV
-133 NNNLASNNNTL
+133 SNNTTL
-144 NVPNNTDNN
+144 KVPNKTNENG
-153 DSARHLTLKEIQEDV
+153 SGGHLTLKEIQEDV

-175 ELVAIAEEA
+175 ELVAIAEQA
-184 SNRPKKRSRRAAPTD
+184 SNRPKKRSRRAAPAD

-205 DPTATPADP
+205 DPAAAA
-214 TAGNGSA
+214 AGNGGA

-236 ANNIGQ
+236 ANNAGQ

-249 SFDDNNIRPSTNRS
+249 SFDDNGIRPSTNRS
-263 VPTVTVVDNLP
+263 VPSVTVVDNLP
-274 GYTLINGGKV
+274 GFTLINGGKV

-317 RGNDTNDHGDFNGIE
+317 KGNDTNDHGDFNGIE
-332 KTLTVNPNSELIFEF
+332 KS
-347 NTMTTKNYQAQG
+347 
-359 NVIALGRIRGNDT
+359 
-372 NDHGDFNGIEKTL
+372 L

-407 MTNLIIKNAD
+407 VTNLIIKNAD
-417 NDTVIG
+417 NDTVIA
-423 EKVVAY
+423 EKSVAY
-429 GPIWRLLKVPENV
+429 GPIWRLFKVPENV

-522 DFVYKI
+522 DFVYKV

-544 FPSGN
+544 FPSSN
-549 SGVDINDMNVT
+549 SGVDMNDFNVT
-560 YDAANRIITIKSTGG
+560 YDAANRVITIKSTGG
-575 GTGNSPARLMP
+575 GSGNSPARLMP

-616 TYSQDFINSPAE
+616 TYTQDFINSPAE

-690 KRVSQADIDSLAN
+690 KRVSQADIDSLTN

-717 AVNRKVDDM
+717 AVNKKVDQM

-790 NAKQAIRDKAAKQR
+790 NAKKAIRDKATKQR
-804 EIINHTPDATQD
+804 EIINATPDATED
-816 EIQDALNQLTT
+816 EIQDALNQLAT

-836 TNATTNADVETA
+836 TNATTNADVEIA

-857 AVAPQVT
+857 AVVPQVT

-912 INQATTNDD
+912 INQATTNAD
-921 VDTAKGDGLNAI
+921 VDNAKGDGLNAI

-966 ATQEERQAAIEKVN
+966 ATQEERQAAIDKVN
-980 AAVAVANTNI
+980 AAVTAANTNI

-1005 AIQGIQAIEP
+1005 AIQGIQAITP
-1015 ATKVKTDAKNAIDQ
+1015 ATKVKTDAKNAIDK
-1029 SAETQHNAIFNNND
+1029 SAETQHNTIFNNND

-1098 DARNAVNEK
+1098 DARNAVNDK

-1129 INRVNTLKNRALN
+1129 INRVNTLKNRALT

-1177 TGVLTDLATAKKQEI
+1177 TGVLNDLATAKKQEI

-1210 DQDLATAINNINQAD
+1210 DQELATAINNINQAD

-1251 PAALAQTNQHY
+1251 PAALAQINQHY
-1262 SAKLVEINATPDA
+1262 NAKLAEINATPDA
-1275 TDDEKN
+1275 TNDEKN

-1370 AFNQI
+1370 AINQI
-1375 NQNQTNDQVDAT
+1375 NQNQTNDQVDTT
-1387 TNQAINAIDN
+1387 TNQAVNAIDN

-1434 EVALQALAKEKE
+1434 EVASQALAKEKE

-1473 IIQPETKIKPAARE
+1473 IIQPETKVKPAARE

-1498 QINQDKEATAEERQA
+1498 KINQDKEATAEERQV
-1513 ALDKINDLVAKAMTN
+1513 ALDKINEFVNQAMTD
-1528 ITNDR
+1528 ITNNR
-1533 TNQQVNDSTNQALDD
+1533 TNQQVDDTTSQALDS
-1548 IALVTPDHI
+1548 IALVAPEHI

-1573 KHEIEQAEHATDE
+1573 KQEIEQAEHATDE

-1591 LNQLANNEKRAL
+1591 LNQLANNEKLAL
-1603 QNINQAIANN
+1603 QNINQAVTNN
-1613 DVKRVESNGIAT
+1613 DVKRVETNGIAT
-1625 LKGVEPHIVVKPEA
+1625 LKGVQPHIVIKPEA
-1639 QEAIKASADNQ
+1639 QQAIKATAENQ

-1659 ATTDELDEA
+1659 ATVDELDEA
-1668 NQQINDT
+1668 NQLISDT
-1675 LKQGQQDID
+1675 LKQAQQEIE
-1684 NTTQDAAVN
+1684 NTNQDAAVT

-1716 LDNIDESNNN
+1716 LDSIEENNKN

-1741 RNVAIAALNKIVNAI
+1741 RDVAIDTLNKIVNTI

-1768 VDQTEADGNNNIKV
+1768 VDRTETDGNDNIKV

-1797 SAKAEAQNAL
+1797 GVKAEAQNAL

-1836 INHADKTAQVNQNSI
+1836 INHADKTAQVNQDSI

-1891 TDEEQNAAIVQVEK
+1891 TDEEQNIAIAQVEK
-1905 ELIKAKQQIAGAV
+1905 ELIKAKQQIASAV

-1924 YLLHDGKNE
+1924 YLLHDEKNE
-1933 IREIEPVINKK
+1933 IREIEPVINRK
-1944 ATAREQLTTL
+1944 ASAREQLTTL

-1960 AIEANVQATVEERN
+1960 AIEANIQATVEERN

-2000 DKTATL
+2000 DKTASL

-2029 DDLARVTHLVQ
+2029 DDLARVTALVQ
-2040 NYRKVSDR
+2040 NYRKVSNR

-2078 AVLKRFNVALGDIE
+2078 AVLKRFNVALSDIE

-2128 KALIDQYVA
+2128 KVLIDQYVA

-2142 VDEDATLNDIKKD
+2142 IDEDATLNDIKQH
-2155 TQLIIDEI
+2155 TQFIVDEI

-2170 EVIKASPKVGQPAP
+2170 EATKVSPKEIQPAP
-2184 KVCTPIKKEDKQ
+2184 KVCTPIKKE
-2196 EVRKVVKEL
+2196 ETHESRKVEKEL
-2205 PNTGSEEMDLPLKE
+2205 PNTGSEGMDLPLKE
-2219 LALIT
+2219 FALIT

-2230 RRRSKKEKES
+2230 RRRTKNEKES

>member
-42 HNVQGGSN
+42 NNVQSDTN
-50 QALPGNSQNTNAD
+50 QATPVNSQDKDVAN
-63 TNRDIVNDS
+63 NRGLANS
-72 QNTPNAHATDNT
+72 AQNTPNQSATTNQA
-84 STNQALT
+84 TNQALV
-91 NHQNVDVANQVGPA
+91 NHNNGSIVNQATPTSV
-105 PIQPSA
+105 QSSTPS
-111 SPAQNNN
+111 AQNNN
-118 NSNANSTATEPAANT
+118 HTDGNTTATETVSNAN
-133 NNNLASNNNTL
+133 NNDAVSNNTTL
-144 NVPNNTDNN
+144 NVPNKTNENG
-153 DSARHLTLKEIQEDV
+153 SGGHLTLKEIQEDV

-175 ELVAIAEEA
+175 ELVAIAEPA
-184 SNRPKKRSRRAAPTD
+184 SNRPKKRSRRAAPAD

-205 DPTATPADP
+205 DPAAAA
-214 TAGNGSA
+214 AGNGGA

-236 ANNIGQ
+236 ANNAGQ

-249 SFDDNNIRPSTNRS
+249 SFDDNGIRPSTNRS
-263 VPTVTVVDNLP
+263 VPSVTVVDNLP
-274 GYTLINGGKV
+274 GFTLINGGKV

-298 SGDAKNYQ
+298 SGDNKNYQ

-317 RGNDTNDHGDFNGIE
+317 NGTDTNDHGDFNGIE

-347 NTMTTKNYQAQG
+347 NTMTTKNGQG
-359 NVIALGRIRGNDT
+359 ATNV
-372 NDHGDFNGIEKTL
+372 
-385 TVNPN
+385 
-390 SELIFEFNTMTT
+390 
-402 KNYQG
+402 
-407 MTNLIIKNAD
+407 IIKNAD
-417 NDTVIG
+417 TNDTIA
-423 EKVVAY
+423 EKTVEG
-429 GPIWRLLKVPENV
+429 GPTLRLFKVPDNV
-442 SHLKIQFVPKNDAIT
+442 RNLKIQFVSKNDAIT

-463 QLRDGYKYYDF
+463 QLKDGYKYYSF

-504 VTTSLKNNGNFGA
+504 VTTSLKNNGNSGA
-517 SFNTD
+517 SLDTD
-522 DFVYKI
+522 EFVYKI

-544 FPSGN
+544 FPSNN
-549 SGVDINDMNVT
+549 SGVDVNDMNVT
-560 YDAANRIITIKSTGG
+560 YDAANRVITIKSTGG
-575 GTGNSPARLMP
+575 GTTNSPARLMP

-616 TYSQDFINSPAE
+616 TYTQDFINSAAE

-664 SLDIFNDLKRRAQTI
+664 SLDIFNDLKKRAQTI
-679 LDENRNNVPLN
+679 LAENRNNVPLN
-690 KRVSQADIDSLAN
+690 KRVSQADIDTLTN

-717 AVNRKVDDM
+717 AVNQKADQM

-752 NEIIGNIGDQTTDDG
+752 GNIIGDIGDQTTDDG

-790 NAKQAIRDKAAKQR
+790 NAKKAIRDKATKQR
-804 EIINHTPDATQD
+804 EIINATPDATED
-816 EIQDALNQLTT
+816 EIQDAINQLAT

-857 AVAPQVT
+857 AVVPQVT
-864 HKQAARDAINQATA
+864 HKKAARDAINQATA

-912 INQATTNDD
+912 INQATTNAD
-921 VDTAKGDGLNAI
+921 VDNAKGDGLNAI

-966 ATQEERQAAIEKVN
+966 ATQEERQAAIDKVN
-980 AAVAVANTNI
+980 AAVTAANTNI

-1005 AIQGIQAIEP
+1005 AIQGIQAITP
-1015 ATKVKTDAKNAIDQ
+1015 ATKVKTDAKNAIDK
-1029 SAETQHNAIFNNND
+1029 SAETQHNTIFNNND

-1069 ADTNQEVAQAKDQGT
+1069 ADTNQEVAQAKDQGM

-1098 DARNAVNEK
+1098 DARNTVNEK

-1129 INRVNTLKNRALN
+1129 IDRVNALKNRALT

-1177 TGVLTDLATAKKQEI
+1177 TGVLNDLATAKKQEI

-1197 ATTEEKQVALNQV
+1197 ATTEEKQMALNQV

-1225 TNAEVDQAQQLGTK
+1225 TNTEVDQAQQLGAQ

-1251 PAALAQTNQHY
+1251 PAALAQINQHY
-1262 SAKLVEINATPDA
+1262 NAKLAEINATPDA

-1297 IKQANTNAEVDQ
+1297 VKQANTNNEVDQ
-1309 AATVAENNIDAVQV
+1309 AATTAENNIDAVQV

-1375 NQNQTNDQVDAT
+1375 NQNQTNDQVDTT
-1387 TNQAINAIDN
+1387 TNQALNAIDN

-1434 EVALQALAKEKE
+1434 EVASQALAKEKE

-1473 IIQPETKIKPAARE
+1473 IIQPETKVKPAARE

-1498 QINQDKEATAEERQA
+1498 KINQDKEATAEERQV
-1513 ALDKINDLVAKAMTN
+1513 ALDKINEFVNQAMTD
-1528 ITNDR
+1528 ITNNR
-1533 TNQQVNDSTNQALDD
+1533 TNQQVDDTTSQALDS
-1548 IALVTPDHI
+1548 IALVAPEHI

-1573 KHEIEQAEHATDE
+1573 KQEIEQAEHATDE

-1591 LNQLANNEKRAL
+1591 LNQLANNEKLAL
-1603 QNINQAIANN
+1603 QNINQAVTNN
-1613 DVKRVESNGIAT
+1613 DVKRVETNGIAT
-1625 LKGVEPHIVVKPEA
+1625 LKGVQPHIVIKPEA
-1639 QEAIKASADNQ
+1639 QQAIKASAENQ

-1659 ATTDELDEA
+1659 ATVDELDEA
-1668 NQQINDT
+1668 NQLISDT
-1675 LKQGQQDID
+1675 LKQAQQEIE
-1684 NTTQDAAVN
+1684 NTNQDAAVT

-1716 LDNIDESNNN
+1716 LDSIEENNKN

-1741 RNVAIAALNKIVNAI
+1741 RDVAIDTLNKIVNTI

-1768 VDQTEADGNNNIKV
+1768 VDRTETDGNDNIKV

-1797 SAKAEAQNAL
+1797 GVKAEAQNAL

-1836 INHADKTAQVNQNSI
+1836 INHADKTAQVNQDSI
-1851 DAQNIISKIKPAT
+1851 NAQNIISKIKPAT

-1891 TDEEQNAAIVQVEK
+1891 TDEEQNIAIAQVEK
-1905 ELIKAKQQIAGAV
+1905 ELIKAKQQIASAV

-1924 YLLHDGKNE
+1924 YLLHDEKNE
-1933 IREIEPVINKK
+1933 IREIEPVINRK
-1944 ATAREQLTTL
+1944 ASAREQLTTL

-1960 AIEANVQATVEERN
+1960 AIEANFQATVEERN

-2000 DKTATL
+2000 DKTASL

-2029 DDLARVTHLVQ
+2029 DDLARVTALVQ
-2040 NYRKVSDR
+2040 NYRKLSDR

-2142 VDEDATLNDIKKD
+2142 IDEDATLNDIKQH
-2155 TQLIIDEI
+2155 TQFIVDEI

-2170 EVIKASPKVGQPAP
+2170 EAMKVSPKVIQPAP
-2184 KVCTPIKKEDKQ
+2184 KVCTPIKKE
-2196 EVRKVVKEL
+2196 ETHESRKVEKEL
-2205 PNTGSEEMDLPLKE
+2205 PNTGSEGMDLPLKE
-2219 LALIT
+2219 FALIT

-2230 RRRSKKEKES
+2230 RRRTKNEKES

>member
-50 QALPGNSQNTNAD
+50 QALPGNSPNTNAD
-63 TNRDIVNDS
+63 TNRDIVNGS

-91 NHQNVDVANQVGPA
+91 NHQNVGVANQVAPA
-105 PIQPSA
+105 PIQPSTSSA
-111 SPAQNNN
+111 SNNN
-118 NSNANSTATEPAANT
+118 HSDANSTATEPAANT

-184 SNRPKKRSRRAAPTD
+184 SNRPKKRSRRAAPAD
-199 PNATPA
+199 PN
-205 DPTATPADP
+205 ATPADP

-221 PVAITAPYTPTTDPN
+221 PVAITAPFTPTTDPN

-249 SFDDNNIRPSTNRS
+249 TFDDNNIRPSTNRS

-317 RGNDTNDHGDFNGIE
+317 KGNDTNDHGG
-332 KTLTVNPNSELIFEF
+332 
-347 NTMTTKNYQAQG
+347 
-359 NVIALGRIRGNDT
+359 
-372 NDHGDFNGIEKTL
+372 FNGIEKTL

-601 PTPRTVTFNDTLTYK
+601 PTPRTVTFNDILTYK
-616 TYSQDFINSPAE
+616 TYTQDFINSPAE

-664 SLDIFNDLKRRAQTI
+664 SLDIFNELKRRAQTI

-690 KRVSQADIDSLAN
+690 KRVSQADIDSLVN

-804 EIINHTPDATQD
+804 EIINNTPDATQD

-980 AAVAVANTNI
+980 AAVAAANTNI

-1069 ADTNQEVAQAKDQGT
+1069 ADTNQEIAQAKDQGT

-1098 DARNAVNEK
+1098 DARNAVNDK

-1197 ATTEEKQVALNQV
+1197 ATDEEKQVALNQV

-1251 PAALAQTNQHY
+1251 PTALAQINQHY
-1262 SAKLVEINATPDA
+1262 NAKLAEINATPDA

-1387 TNQAINAIDN
+1387 TNHAINAIDN
-1397 VEAEVVIKPKA
+1397 VEAKVVIKPKA

-1434 EVALQALAKEKE
+1434 EVALLALAKEKE

-1473 IIQPETKIKPAARE
+1473 IIQPETKVKPAARE

-1557 VRAAAR
+1557 VRATAR

-1603 QNINQAIANN
+1603 QNIDQAIANN

-1905 ELIKAKQQIAGAV
+1905 ELIKAKQQIASAV

-1954 FNDKKQ
+1954 FNDKKL

-2000 DKTATL
+2000 DKTASL

-2137 DGNRM
+2137 DGIRM
-2142 VDEDATLNDIKKD
+2142 IDEDATLNDIKQH
-2155 TQLIIDEI
+2155 TQFIVDEI

-2170 EVIKASPKVGQPAP
+2170 EATKVLPKVGQPAP
-2184 KVCTPIKKEDKQ
+2184 KLCTSIKKVDKQ

-2230 RRRSKKEKES
+2230 RRRNKNEKES

>member
-42 HNVQGGSN
+42 NNVQSDTN
-50 QALPGNSQNTNAD
+50 QATPVNSQD
-63 TNRDIVNDS
+63 TNVANNRGLANS
-72 QNTPNAHATDNT
+72 AQNTPNQSATTNQ
-84 STNQALT
+84 STNQALV
-91 NHQNVDVANQVGPA
+91 NHNNGSIANQATPTSV
-105 PIQPSA
+105 QSSTPS
-111 SPAQNNN
+111 AQNNN
-118 NSNANSTATEPAANT
+118 HTDGNTTATETVSNANNKDVV
-133 NNNLASNNNTL
+133 SNNTTL
-144 NVPNNTDNN
+144 NVPNKTNENG
-153 DSARHLTLKEIQEDV
+153 SGGHLTLKEIQEDV

-175 ELVAIAEEA
+175 ELVAIAEQA
-184 SNRPKKRSRRAAPTD
+184 SNRPKKRSRRAAPAD

-205 DPTATPADP
+205 DPAAAA
-214 TAGNGSA
+214 AGNGGA

-236 ANNIGQ
+236 ANNAGQ

-249 SFDDNNIRPSTNRS
+249 SFDDNGIRPSTNRS
-263 VPTVTVVDNLP
+263 VPSVTVVDNLP
-274 GYTLINGGKV
+274 GFTLINGGKV

-317 RGNDTNDHGDFNGIE
+317 KGNDTNDHGDFNGIE
-332 KTLTVNPNSELIFEF
+332 KS
-347 NTMTTKNYQAQG
+347 
-359 NVIALGRIRGNDT
+359 
-372 NDHGDFNGIEKTL
+372 L

-407 MTNLIIKNAD
+407 VTNLIIKNAD
-417 NDTVIG
+417 NDTVIA
-423 EKVVAY
+423 EKSVAY
-429 GPIWRLLKVPENV
+429 GPIWRLFKVPENV

-522 DFVYKI
+522 DFVYKV

-544 FPSGN
+544 FPSSN
-549 SGVDINDMNVT
+549 SGVDMNDFNVT
-560 YDAANRIITIKSTGG
+560 YDAANRVITIKSTGG
-575 GTGNSPARLMP
+575 GSGNSPARLMP

-616 TYSQDFINSPAE
+616 TYTQDFINSPAE

-690 KRVSQADIDSLAN
+690 KRVSQADIDSLTN

-717 AVNRKVDDM
+717 AVNKKVDQM

-790 NAKQAIRDKAAKQR
+790 NAKKAIRDKATKQR
-804 EIINHTPDATQD
+804 EIINATPDATED
-816 EIQDALNQLTT
+816 EIQDALNQLAT

-836 TNATTNADVETA
+836 TNATTNADVEIA

-857 AVAPQVT
+857 AVVPQVT

-912 INQATTNDD
+912 INQATTNAD
-921 VDTAKGDGLNAI
+921 VDNAKGDGLNAI

-966 ATQEERQAAIEKVN
+966 ATQEERQAAIDKVN
-980 AAVAVANTNI
+980 AAVTAANTNI

-1005 AIQGIQAIEP
+1005 AIQGIQAITP
-1015 ATKVKTDAKNAIDQ
+1015 ATKVKTDAKNAIDK
-1029 SAETQHNAIFNNND
+1029 SAETQHNTIFNNND

-1098 DARNAVNEK
+1098 DARNAVNDK

-1129 INRVNTLKNRALN
+1129 INRVNTLKNRALT

-1177 TGVLTDLATAKKQEI
+1177 TGVLNDLATAKKQEI

-1210 DQDLATAINNINQAD
+1210 DQELATAINNINQAD

-1251 PAALAQTNQHY
+1251 PAALAQINQHY
-1262 SAKLVEINATPDA
+1262 NAKLAEINATPDA
-1275 TDDEKN
+1275 TNDEKN

-1359 AVNQINQLKDQ
+1359 AINQINQLKDQ
-1370 AFNQI
+1370 AINQI
-1375 NQNQTNDQVDAT
+1375 NQNQTNDQVDTT
-1387 TNQAINAIDN
+1387 TNQAVNAIDN

-1434 EVALQALAKEKE
+1434 EVASQALAKEKE

-1473 IIQPETKIKPAARE
+1473 IIQPETKVKPAARE

-1498 QINQDKEATAEERQA
+1498 KINQDKEATAEERQV
-1513 ALDKINDLVAKAMTN
+1513 ALDKINEFVNQAMTD
-1528 ITNDR
+1528 ITNNR
-1533 TNQQVNDSTNQALDD
+1533 TNQQVDDTTSQALDS
-1548 IALVTPDHI
+1548 IALVAPEHI

-1573 KHEIEQAEHATDE
+1573 KQEIEQAEHATDE

-1591 LNQLANNEKRAL
+1591 LNQLANNEKLAL
-1603 QNINQAIANN
+1603 QNINQAVTNN
-1613 DVKRVESNGIAT
+1613 DVKRVETNGIAT
-1625 LKGVEPHIVVKPEA
+1625 LKGVQPHIVIKPEA
-1639 QEAIKASADNQ
+1639 QQAIKASAENQ

-1659 ATTDELDEA
+1659 ATVDELDEA
-1668 NQQINDT
+1668 NQLISDT
-1675 LKQGQQDID
+1675 LKQAQQEIE
-1684 NTTQDAAVN
+1684 NTNQDAAVT

-1716 LDNIDESNNN
+1716 LDSIEENNKN

-1741 RNVAIAALNKIVNAI
+1741 RDVAIDTLNKIVNTI

-1768 VDQTEADGNNNIKV
+1768 VDRTETDGNDNIKV

-1797 SAKAEAQNAL
+1797 GVKAEAQNAL

-1836 INHADKTAQVNQNSI
+1836 INHADKTAQVNQDSI

-1891 TDEEQNAAIVQVEK
+1891 TDEEQNIAIAQVEK
-1905 ELIKAKQQIAGAV
+1905 ELIKAKQQIASAV

-1924 YLLHDGKNE
+1924 YLLHDEKNE
-1933 IREIEPVINKK
+1933 IREIEPVINRK
-1944 ATAREQLTTL
+1944 ASAREQLTTL

-1960 AIEANVQATVEERN
+1960 AIEANIQATVEERN

-2000 DKTATL
+2000 DKTASL

-2029 DDLARVTHLVQ
+2029 DDLARVTALVQ
-2040 NYRKVSDR
+2040 NYRKVSNR

-2078 AVLKRFNVALGDIE
+2078 AVLKRFNVALSDI
-2092 AVITEKENS
+2092 
-2101 LLRIDNIA
+2101 
-2109 QQTYAKFKAIA
+2109 
-2120 TPEQLAKV
+2120 
-2128 KALIDQYVA
+2128 
-2137 DGNRM
+2137 
-2142 VDEDATLNDIKKD
+2142 
-2155 TQLIIDEI
+2155 
-2163 LAIKLPA
+2163 
-2170 EVIKASPKVGQPAP
+2170 
-2184 KVCTPIKKEDKQ
+2184 
-2196 EVRKVVKEL
+2196 
-2205 PNTGSEEMDLPLKE
+2205 
-2219 LALIT
+2219 
-2224 GAALLA
+2224 
-2230 RRRSKKEKES
+2230 

>member
-42 HNVQGGSN
+42 NNVQSDTN
-50 QALPGNSQNTNAD
+50 QATPVNSQD
-63 TNRDIVNDS
+63 TNVANNRGLANS
-72 QNTPNAHATDNT
+72 AQNTPNQSATTNQ
-84 STNQALT
+84 STNQALV
-91 NHQNVDVANQVGPA
+91 NHNNGSIANQATPTSV
-105 PIQPSA
+105 QSSTPS
-111 SPAQNNN
+111 AQNNN
-118 NSNANSTATEPAANT
+118 HTDGNTTATETVSNANNKDVV
-133 NNNLASNNNTL
+133 SNNTTL
-144 NVPNNTDNN
+144 NVPNKTNENG
-153 DSARHLTLKEIQEDV
+153 SGGHLTLKEIQEDV

-175 ELVAIAEEA
+175 ELVAIAEQA
-184 SNRPKKRSRRAAPTD
+184 SNRPKKRSRRAAPAD

-205 DPTATPADP
+205 DPAAAA
-214 TAGNGSA
+214 AGNGGA

-236 ANNIGQ
+236 ANNAGQ

-249 SFDDNNIRPSTNRS
+249 SFDDNGIRPSTNRS
-263 VPTVTVVDNLP
+263 VPSVTVVDNLP
-274 GYTLINGGKV
+274 GFTLINGGKV

-317 RGNDTNDHGDFNGIE
+317 KGNDTNDHGDFNGIE
-332 KTLTVNPNSELIFEF
+332 KS
-347 NTMTTKNYQAQG
+347 
-359 NVIALGRIRGNDT
+359 
-372 NDHGDFNGIEKTL
+372 L

-407 MTNLIIKNAD
+407 VTNLIIKNAD
-417 NDTVIG
+417 NDTVIA
-423 EKVVAY
+423 EKSVAY
-429 GPIWRLLKVPENV
+429 GPIWRLFKVPENV

-522 DFVYKI
+522 DFVYKV

-544 FPSGN
+544 FPSSN
-549 SGVDINDMNVT
+549 SGVDMNDFNVT
-560 YDAANRIITIKSTGG
+560 YDAANRVITIKSTGG
-575 GTGNSPARLMP
+575 GSGNSPARLMP

-616 TYSQDFINSPAE
+616 TYTQDFINSPAE

-690 KRVSQADIDSLAN
+690 KRVSQADIDSLTN

-717 AVNRKVDDM
+717 AVNKKVDQM

-790 NAKQAIRDKAAKQR
+790 NAKKAIRDKATKQR
-804 EIINHTPDATQD
+804 EIINATPDATED
-816 EIQDALNQLTT
+816 EIQDALNQLAT

-836 TNATTNADVETA
+836 TNATTNADVEIA

-857 AVAPQVT
+857 AVVPQVT

-912 INQATTNDD
+912 INQATTNAD
-921 VDTAKGDGLNAI
+921 VDNAKGDGLNAI

-966 ATQEERQAAIEKVN
+966 ATQEERQAAIDKVN
-980 AAVAVANTNI
+980 AAVTAANTNI

-1005 AIQGIQAIEP
+1005 AIQGIQAITP
-1015 ATKVKTDAKNAIDQ
+1015 ATKVKTDAKNAIDK
-1029 SAETQHNAIFNNND
+1029 SAEMQHNTIFNNND

-1098 DARNAVNEK
+1098 DARNAVNDK

-1129 INRVNTLKNRALN
+1129 INRVNTLKNRALT

-1177 TGVLTDLATAKKQEI
+1177 TGVLNDLATAKKQEI

-1210 DQDLATAINNINQAD
+1210 DQELATAINNINQAD

-1251 PAALAQTNQHY
+1251 PAALAQINQHY
-1262 SAKLVEINATPDA
+1262 NAKLAEINATPDA
-1275 TDDEKN
+1275 TNDEKN

-1370 AFNQI
+1370 AINQI
-1375 NQNQTNDQVDAT
+1375 NQNQTNDQVDTT
-1387 TNQAINAIDN
+1387 TNQAVNAIDN
-1397 VEAEVVIKPKA
+1397 VEAEVVIKPTA

-1434 EVALQALAKEKE
+1434 EVASQALAKEKE

-1473 IIQPETKIKPAARE
+1473 IIQPETKVKPAARE

-1498 QINQDKEATAEERQA
+1498 KINQDKEATAEERQV
-1513 ALDKINDLVAKAMTN
+1513 ALDKINEFVNQAMTD
-1528 ITNDR
+1528 ITNNR
-1533 TNQQVNDSTNQALDD
+1533 TNQQVDDTTSQALDS
-1548 IALVTPDHI
+1548 IALVAPEHI

-1573 KHEIEQAEHATDE
+1573 KQEIEQAEHATDE

-1591 LNQLANNEKRAL
+1591 LNQLANNEKLAL
-1603 QNINQAIANN
+1603 QNINQAVTNN
-1613 DVKRVESNGIAT
+1613 DVKRVETNGIAT
-1625 LKGVEPHIVVKPEA
+1625 LKGVQPHIVIKPEA
-1639 QEAIKASADNQ
+1639 QQAIKATAENQ

-1659 ATTDELDEA
+1659 ATVDELDEA
-1668 NQQINDT
+1668 NQLISDT
-1675 LKQGQQDID
+1675 LKQAQQEIE
-1684 NTTQDAAVN
+1684 NTNQDAAVT

-1716 LDNIDESNNN
+1716 LDSIEENNKN

-1741 RNVAIAALNKIVNAI
+1741 RDVAIDTLNKIVNTI

-1768 VDQTEADGNNNIKV
+1768 VDRTETDGNDNIKV

-1797 SAKAEAQNAL
+1797 GVKAEAQNAL

-1836 INHADKTAQVNQNSI
+1836 INHADKTAQVNQDSI

-1891 TDEEQNAAIVQVEK
+1891 TDEEQNIAIAQVEK
-1905 ELIKAKQQIAGAV
+1905 ELIKAKQQIASAV

-1924 YLLHDGKNE
+1924 YLLHDEKNE
-1933 IREIEPVINKK
+1933 IREIEPVINRK
-1944 ATAREQLTTL
+1944 ASAREQLTTL

-1960 AIEANVQATVEERN
+1960 AIEANIQATVEERN

-2000 DKTATL
+2000 DKTASL

-2029 DDLARVTHLVQ
+2029 DDLARVTALVQ
-2040 NYRKVSDR
+2040 NYRKVSNR

-2078 AVLKRFNVALGDIE
+2078 AVLKRFNVALSDIE

-2128 KALIDQYVA
+2128 KVLIDQYVA

-2142 VDEDATLNDIKKD
+2142 IDEDATLNDIKQH
-2155 TQLIIDEI
+2155 TQFIVDEI

-2170 EVIKASPKVGQPAP
+2170 EATKVSPKEIQPAP
-2184 KVCTPIKKEDKQ
+2184 KVCTPIKKE
-2196 EVRKVVKEL
+2196 ETHESRKVEKEL
-2205 PNTGSEEMDLPLKE
+2205 PNTGSEGMDLPLKE
-2219 LALIT
+2219 FALIT

-2230 RRRSKKEKES
+2230 RRRTKNEKES

>member
-1 MNLLK
+1 
-6 KNKYSIRKYK
+6 
-16 VGIFSTLIGTVLL
+16 
-29 LSNPNGAQALTTD
+29 
-42 HNVQGGSN
+42 
-50 QALPGNSQNTNAD
+50 
-63 TNRDIVNDS
+63 
-72 QNTPNAHATDNT
+72 
-84 STNQALT
+84 
-91 NHQNVDVANQVGPA
+91 
-105 PIQPSA
+105 
-111 SPAQNNN
+111 
-118 NSNANSTATEPAANT
+118 
-133 NNNLASNNNTL
+133 
-144 NVPNNTDNN
+144 
-153 DSARHLTLKEIQEDV
+153 
-168 RHSSDKP
+168 
-175 ELVAIAEEA
+175 
-184 SNRPKKRSRRAAPTD
+184 
-199 PNATPA
+199 
-205 DPTATPADP
+205 
-214 TAGNGSA
+214 
-221 PVAITAPYTPTTDPN
+221 
-236 ANNIGQ
+236 
-242 NAPNEVL
+242 
-249 SFDDNNIRPSTNRS
+249 
-263 VPTVTVVDNLP
+263 
-274 GYTLINGGKV
+274 
-284 GVFSHAMVRTSMFD
+284 
-298 SGDAKNYQ
+298 
-306 AQGNVIALGRI
+306 
-317 RGNDTNDHGDFNGIE
+317 
-332 KTLTVNPNSELIFEF
+332 
-347 NTMTTKNYQAQG
+347 
-359 NVIALGRIRGNDT
+359 
-372 NDHGDFNGIEKTL
+372 
-385 TVNPN
+385 
-390 SELIFEFNTMTT
+390 
-402 KNYQG
+402 
-407 MTNLIIKNAD
+407 
-417 NDTVIG
+417 
-423 EKVVAY
+423 
-429 GPIWRLLKVPENV
+429 
-442 SHLKIQFVPKNDAIT
+442 
-457 DARGIY
+457 
-463 QLRDGYKYYDF
+463 
-474 VDSIGLHSGSHV
+474 
-486 YVERRTMEPT
+486 
-496 ATNNKEFT
+496 
-504 VTTSLKNNGNFGA
+504 
-517 SFNTD
+517 
-522 DFVYKI
+522 
-528 QLPEGVEYV
+528 
-537 NNSLTKD
+537 
-544 FPSGN
+544 
-549 SGVDINDMNVT
+549 NVT
-560 YDAANRIITIKSTGG
+560 YDAANRVITIKSTGG
-575 GTGNSPARLMP
+575 GTANSPARLMP
-586 DKILDLKYKLRVNNV
+586 DKILDLRYKLRVNNV
-601 PTPRTVTFNDTLTYK
+601 PTPRTVTFNETLTYK
-616 TYSQDFINSPAE
+616 TYTQDFINSAAE

-664 SLDIFNDLKRRAQTI
+664 SLDIFNGLKRRAQTI

-690 KRVSQADIDSLAN
+690 KRVSQADIDSLTN

-717 AVNRKVDDM
+717 AVNKKVDQM

-790 NAKQAIRDKAAKQR
+790 NAKKAIRDKATKQR
-804 EIINHTPDATQD
+804 EIINATPDATED
-816 EIQDALNQLTT
+816 EIQDALNQLAT

-857 AVAPQVT
+857 AVVPQVT
-864 HKQAARDAINQATA
+864 HKKAARDAINQATA

-912 INQATTNDD
+912 INQATTNAD
-921 VDTAKGDGLNAI
+921 VDNAKGDGLNAI

-966 ATQEERQAAIEKVN
+966 ATQEERQAAIDKVN
-980 AAVAVANTNI
+980 AAVTAANTNI

-1005 AIQGIQAIEP
+1005 AIQGIQAITP
-1015 ATKVKTDAKNAIDQ
+1015 ATKVKTDAKNAIDK
-1029 SAETQHNAIFNNND
+1029 SAETQHNTIFNNND

-1069 ADTNQEVAQAKDQGT
+1069 ADTNQEVVQAKDQGT

-1098 DARNAVNEK
+1098 DARNAVNDK

-1129 INRVNTLKNRALN
+1129 IDRVNALKNRALT

-1177 TGVLTDLATAKKQEI
+1177 TGVLNDLATAKKQEI

-1210 DQDLATAINNINQAD
+1210 DQELATAINNINQAD

-1251 PAALAQTNQHY
+1251 PAALAQINQHY
-1262 SAKLVEINATPDA
+1262 NAKLAEINATPDA

-1297 IKQANTNAEVDQ
+1297 VKQANTNAEVDR
-1309 AATVAENNIDAVQV
+1309 ATTVAENNIDAVQV

-1434 EVALQALAKEKE
+1434 EVASQALAKEKE

-1473 IIQPETKIKPAARE
+1473 IIQPETKVKPAARK

-1498 QINQDKEATAEERQA
+1498 KINQDKEATAEERQV
-1513 ALDKINDLVAKAMTN
+1513 ALDKINEFVNQAMTD
-1528 ITNDR
+1528 ITNNR
-1533 TNQQVNDSTNQALDD
+1533 TNQQVDDTTSQALDS
-1548 IALVTPDHI
+1548 IALVAPEHI

-1573 KHEIEQAEHATDE
+1573 KQEIEQAEHATDE

-1591 LNQLANNEKRAL
+1591 LNQLANNEKLAL
-1603 QNINQAIANN
+1603 QNINQAVTNN
-1613 DVKRVESNGIAT
+1613 DVKRVETNGIAT
-1625 LKGVEPHIVVKPEA
+1625 LKGVQPHIVIKPEA
-1639 QEAIKASADNQ
+1639 QQAIKASAENQ

-1659 ATTDELDEA
+1659 ATVDELDEA
-1668 NQQINDT
+1668 NQLISDT
-1675 LKQGQQDID
+1675 LKQAQQEIE
-1684 NTTQDAAVN
+1684 NTNQDAAVT

-1716 LDNIDESNNN
+1716 LDSIEENNKN

-1741 RNVAIAALNKIVNAI
+1741 RDVAIDTLNKIVNTI

-1768 VDQTEADGNNNIKV
+1768 VDRTETDGNDNIKV

-1797 SAKAEAQNAL
+1797 GVKAEVQNAL

-1836 INHADKTAQVNQNSI
+1836 INHADKTAQVNQDSI
-1851 DAQNIISKIKPAT
+1851 NAQNIISKIKPAT

-1891 TDEEQNAAIVQVEK
+1891 TDEEQNIAIAQVEK
-1905 ELIKAKQQIAGAV
+1905 ELIKAKQQIASAV

-1924 YLLHDGKNE
+1924 YLLHDEKNE
-1933 IREIEPVINKK
+1933 IREIEPVINRK
-1944 ATAREQLTTL
+1944 ASAREQLTTL

-1960 AIEANVQATVEERN
+1960 AIEANIQATVEERN

-2000 DKTATL
+2000 DKTASL

-2029 DDLARVTHLVQ
+2029 DDLARVTALVQ
-2040 NYRKVSDR
+2040 NYRKVSNR

-2078 AVLKRFNVALGDIE
+2078 AVLKRFNVALSDIE

-2128 KALIDQYVA
+2128 KVLIDQYVA

-2142 VDEDATLNDIKKD
+2142 IDEDATLNDIKQH
-2155 TQLIIDEI
+2155 TQFIVDEI

-2170 EVIKASPKVGQPAP
+2170 EATKVSPKEIQPAP
-2184 KVCTPIKKEDKQ
+2184 KVCTPIKKE
-2196 EVRKVVKEL
+2196 ETHESRKVEKEL
-2205 PNTGSEEMDLPLKE
+2205 PNTGSEGMDLPLKE
-2219 LALIT
+2219 FALIT

-2230 RRRSKKEKES
+2230 RRRTKNEKES

>member
-50 QALPGNSQNTNAD
+50 QALPGNSPNINAD
-63 TNRDIVNDS
+63 TNRDIVNGS

-91 NHQNVDVANQVGPA
+91 NHQNVGVANQVAPA
-105 PIQPSA
+105 PIQPSTSSA
-111 SPAQNNN
+111 SNNN
-118 NSNANSTATEPAANT
+118 HSDANSTATEPAANT

-184 SNRPKKRSRRAAPTD
+184 SNRPKKRSRRAAPAD
-199 PNATPA
+199 PN
-205 DPTATPADP
+205 ATPADP

-221 PVAITAPYTPTTDPN
+221 PVAITAPFTPTTDPN

-249 SFDDNNIRPSTNRS
+249 TFDDNNIRPSTNRS

-317 RGNDTNDHGDFNGIE
+317 KGNDTNDHGG
-332 KTLTVNPNSELIFEF
+332 
-347 NTMTTKNYQAQG
+347 
-359 NVIALGRIRGNDT
+359 
-372 NDHGDFNGIEKTL
+372 FNGIEKTL

-601 PTPRTVTFNDTLTYK
+601 PTPRTVTFNDILTYK
-616 TYSQDFINSPAE
+616 TYTQDFINSPAE

-636 YTIDIIMNKDALQ
+636 YTIDIIMNKDVLQ

-664 SLDIFNDLKRRAQTI
+664 SLDIFNELKRRAQTI

-690 KRVSQADIDSLAN
+690 KRVSQADIDSLVN

-778 LSGDTATPVVKP
+778 LSGDTATPVVKT

-804 EIINHTPDATQD
+804 EIINNTPDATQD

-980 AAVAVANTNI
+980 AAVAAANTNI

-1098 DARNAVNEK
+1098 DARNAVNDK

-1197 ATTEEKQVALNQV
+1197 ATDEEKQVALNQV

-1251 PAALAQTNQHY
+1251 PTALAQINQHY
-1262 SAKLVEINATPDA
+1262 NAKLAEINATPDA

-1397 VEAEVVIKPKA
+1397 VEAKVVIKPKA

-1434 EVALQALAKEKE
+1434 EVALLALAKEKE

-1473 IIQPETKIKPAARE
+1473 IIQPETKVKPAARE

-1557 VRAAAR
+1557 VRATAR

-1603 QNINQAIANN
+1603 QNIDQAIANN

-1905 ELIKAKQQIAGAV
+1905 ELIKAKQQIASAV

-1954 FNDKKQ
+1954 FNDKKL

-2000 DKTATL
+2000 DKTASL

-2137 DGNRM
+2137 DGIRM
-2142 VDEDATLNDIKKD
+2142 IDEDATLNDIKQH
-2155 TQLIIDEI
+2155 TQFIVDEI

-2170 EVIKASPKVGQPAP
+2170 EATKVLPKVGQPAP
-2184 KVCTPIKKEDKQ
+2184 KLCTSIKKVDKQ

-2230 RRRSKKEKES
+2230 RRRNKNEKES

>member
-42 HNVQGGSN
+42 NNVQSDTN
-50 QALPGNSQNTNAD
+50 QATPVNSQDKDVAN
-63 TNRDIVNDS
+63 NRGLANS
-72 QNTPNAHATDNT
+72 AQNTPNQSATTNQA
-84 STNQALT
+84 TNQALV
-91 NHQNVDVANQVGPA
+91 NHNNGSIVNQATPTSV
-105 PIQPSA
+105 QSSTPS
-111 SPAQNNN
+111 AQNNN
-118 NSNANSTATEPAANT
+118 HTDGNTTATETVSNAN
-133 NNNLASNNNTL
+133 NNDAVSNNTTL
-144 NVPNNTDNN
+144 NVPNKTNENG
-153 DSARHLTLKEIQEDV
+153 SGGHLTLKEIQEDV

-175 ELVAIAEEA
+175 ELVAIAEPA
-184 SNRPKKRSRRAAPTD
+184 SNRPKKRSRRAAPAD

-205 DPTATPADP
+205 DPAAAA
-214 TAGNGSA
+214 AGNGGA

-236 ANNIGQ
+236 ANNAGQ

-249 SFDDNNIRPSTNRS
+249 SFDDNGIRPSTNRS
-263 VPTVTVVDNLP
+263 VPSVTVVDNLP
-274 GYTLINGGKV
+274 GFTLINGGKV

-298 SGDAKNYQ
+298 SGDNKNYQ

-317 RGNDTNDHGDFNGIE
+317 NGTDTNDHGDFNGIE

-347 NTMTTKNYQAQG
+347 NTMTTKNGQG
-359 NVIALGRIRGNDT
+359 ATNV
-372 NDHGDFNGIEKTL
+372 
-385 TVNPN
+385 
-390 SELIFEFNTMTT
+390 
-402 KNYQG
+402 
-407 MTNLIIKNAD
+407 IIKNAD
-417 NDTVIG
+417 TNDTIA
-423 EKVVAY
+423 EKTVEG
-429 GPIWRLLKVPENV
+429 GPTLRLFKVPDNV
-442 SHLKIQFVPKNDAIT
+442 RNLKIQFVSKNDAIT

-463 QLRDGYKYYDF
+463 QLKDGYKYYSF

-504 VTTSLKNNGNFGA
+504 VTTSLKNNGNSGA
-517 SFNTD
+517 SLDTD
-522 DFVYKI
+522 EFVYKI

-544 FPSGN
+544 FPSNN
-549 SGVDINDMNVT
+549 SGVDVNDMNVT
-560 YDAANRIITIKSTGG
+560 YDAANRVITIKSTGG
-575 GTGNSPARLMP
+575 GTTNSPARLMP

-616 TYSQDFINSPAE
+616 TYTQDFINSAAE

-664 SLDIFNDLKRRAQTI
+664 SLDIFNDLKKRAQTI
-679 LDENRNNVPLN
+679 LAENRNNVPLN
-690 KRVSQADIDSLAN
+690 KRVSQADIDTLTN
-703 QMQHTLIRSVDAEN
+703 QMQHTLIRSIDAEN
-717 AVNRKVDDM
+717 AVNQKADQM

-752 NEIIGNIGDQTTDDG
+752 GNIIGDIGDQTTDDG

-790 NAKQAIRDKAAKQR
+790 NAKKAIRDKATKQR
-804 EIINHTPDATQD
+804 EIINATPDATED
-816 EIQDALNQLTT
+816 EIQDAINQLAT

-857 AVAPQVT
+857 AVVPQVT
-864 HKQAARDAINQATA
+864 HKKAARDAINQATA

-912 INQATTNDD
+912 INQATTNAD
-921 VDTAKGDGLNAI
+921 VDNAKGDGLNAI

-966 ATQEERQAAIEKVN
+966 ATQEERQAAIDKVN
-980 AAVAVANTNI
+980 AAVTAANTNI

-1005 AIQGIQAIEP
+1005 AIQGIQAITP
-1015 ATKVKTDAKNAIDQ
+1015 ATKVKTDAKNAIDK
-1029 SAETQHNAIFNNND
+1029 SAETQHNTIFNNND

-1069 ADTNQEVAQAKDQGT
+1069 ADTNQEVAQAKDQGM

-1098 DARNAVNEK
+1098 DARNTVNEK

-1129 INRVNTLKNRALN
+1129 IDRVNALKNRALT

-1177 TGVLTDLATAKKQEI
+1177 TGVLNDLATAKKQEI

-1197 ATTEEKQVALNQV
+1197 ATTEEKQMALNQV

-1225 TNAEVDQAQQLGTK
+1225 TNTEVDQAQQLGAQ

-1251 PAALAQTNQHY
+1251 PAALAQINQHY
-1262 SAKLVEINATPDA
+1262 NAKLAEINATPDA

-1297 IKQANTNAEVDQ
+1297 VKQANTNNEVDQ
-1309 AATVAENNIDAVQV
+1309 AATTAENNIDAVQV

-1375 NQNQTNDQVDAT
+1375 NQNQTNDQVDTT
-1387 TNQAINAIDN
+1387 TNQALNAIDN

-1434 EVALQALAKEKE
+1434 EVASQALAKEKE

-1473 IIQPETKIKPAARE
+1473 IIQPETKVKPAARE

-1498 QINQDKEATAEERQA
+1498 KINQDKEATAEERQV
-1513 ALDKINDLVAKAMTN
+1513 ALDKINEFVNQAMTD
-1528 ITNDR
+1528 ITNNR
-1533 TNQQVNDSTNQALDD
+1533 TNQQVDDTTSQALDS
-1548 IALVTPDHI
+1548 IALVAPEHI

-1573 KHEIEQAEHATDE
+1573 KQEIEQAEHATDE

-1591 LNQLANNEKRAL
+1591 LNQLANNEKLAL
-1603 QNINQAIANN
+1603 QNINQAVTNN
-1613 DVKRVESNGIAT
+1613 DVKRVETNGIAT
-1625 LKGVEPHIVVKPEA
+1625 LKGVQPHIVIKPEA
-1639 QEAIKASADNQ
+1639 QQAIKASAENQ

-1659 ATTDELDEA
+1659 ATVDELDEA
-1668 NQQINDT
+1668 NQLISDT
-1675 LKQGQQDID
+1675 LKQAQQEIE
-1684 NTTQDAAVN
+1684 NTNQDAAVT

-1716 LDNIDESNNN
+1716 LDSIEENNKN

-1741 RNVAIAALNKIVNAI
+1741 RDVAIDTLNKIVNTI

-1768 VDQTEADGNNNIKV
+1768 VDRTETDGNDNIKV

-1797 SAKAEAQNAL
+1797 GVKAEAQNAL

-1836 INHADKTAQVNQNSI
+1836 INHADKTAQVNQDSI
-1851 DAQNIISKIKPAT
+1851 NAQNIISKIKPAT

-1891 TDEEQNAAIVQVEK
+1891 TDEEQNIAIAQVEK
-1905 ELIKAKQQIAGAV
+1905 ELIKAKQQIASAV

-1924 YLLHDGKNE
+1924 YLLHDEKNE
-1933 IREIEPVINKK
+1933 IREIEPVINRK
-1944 ATAREQLTTL
+1944 ASAREQLTTL

-1960 AIEANVQATVEERN
+1960 AIEANFQATVEERN

-2000 DKTATL
+2000 DKTASL

-2029 DDLARVTHLVQ
+2029 DDLARVTALVQ

-2142 VDEDATLNDIKKD
+2142 IDEDATLNDIKQH
-2155 TQLIIDEI
+2155 TQFIVDEI

-2170 EVIKASPKVGQPAP
+2170 EAMKVSPKVIQPAP
-2184 KVCTPIKKEDKQ
+2184 KVCTPIKKE
-2196 EVRKVVKEL
+2196 ETHESRKVEKEL
-2205 PNTGSEEMDLPLKE
+2205 PNTGSEGMDLPLKE
-2219 LALIT
+2219 FALIT

-2230 RRRSKKEKES
+2230 RRRTKNEKES

>member
-16 VGIFSTLIGTVLL
+16 IGIFSTLIGTVLL

-42 HNVQGGSN
+42 NNVQSDTN
-50 QALPGNSQNTNAD
+50 QATPVNSQDKDVAN
-63 TNRDIVNDS
+63 NRGLANS
-72 QNTPNAHATDNT
+72 AQNTPNQSATTNQA
-84 STNQALT
+84 TNQALV
-91 NHQNVDVANQVGPA
+91 NHNNGSIVNQATPTSV
-105 PIQPSA
+105 QSSTPS
-111 SPAQNNN
+111 AQNNN
-118 NSNANSTATEPAANT
+118 HTDGNTTATETVSNAN
-133 NNNLASNNNTL
+133 NNDVASNNTTL
-144 NVPNNTDNN
+144 NVPNKTNENG
-153 DSARHLTLKEIQEDV
+153 SGGHLTLKEIQEDV

-175 ELVAIAEEA
+175 ELVAIAEPA
-184 SNRPKKRSRRAAPTD
+184 SNRPKKRSRRAAPAD

-205 DPTATPADP
+205 DPGAAA
-214 TAGNGSA
+214 AGNGGA

-236 ANNIGQ
+236 ANNAGQ

-249 SFDDNNIRPSTNRS
+249 SFDDNSIRPSTNRS
-263 VPTVTVVDNLP
+263 VPSVTVVDNLP
-274 GYTLINGGKV
+274 GFTLINGGKV
-284 GVFSHAMVRTSMFD
+284 GVLSHAMVRTSMFEAG
-298 SGDAKNYQ
+298 SNRTYQ
-306 AQGNVIALGRI
+306 AQGNVLALGRI
-317 RGNDTNDHGDFNGIE
+317 SGTDASNHGDFNGIE
-332 KTLTVNPNSELIFEF
+332 KSLTVNPNSELIFEF
-347 NTMTTKNYQAQG
+347 NTMPTKNGQG
-359 NVIALGRIRGNDT
+359 ATNV
-372 NDHGDFNGIEKTL
+372 
-385 TVNPN
+385 
-390 SELIFEFNTMTT
+390 
-402 KNYQG
+402 
-407 MTNLIIKNAD
+407 IIKNAD
-417 NDTVIG
+417 TNDTIA
-423 EKVVAY
+423 EKTVEG
-429 GPIWRLLKVPENV
+429 GPTLRLFKVPDNV
-442 SHLKIQFVPKNDAIT
+442 RNLKIQFVPKNDAIT

-463 QLRDGYKYYDF
+463 QLKDGYKYYSF

-504 VTTSLKNNGNFGA
+504 VTTSLKNNGNSGA
-517 SFNTD
+517 SLDTD
-522 DFVYKI
+522 EFVYKI

-544 FPSGN
+544 FPSNN
-549 SGVDINDMNVT
+549 SGVDVNDMNVT
-560 YDAANRIITIKSTGG
+560 YDAANRVITIKSTGG
-575 GTGNSPARLMP
+575 GTTNSPARLMP

-616 TYSQDFINSPAE
+616 TYTQDFINSAAE

-664 SLDIFNDLKRRAQTI
+664 SLDIFNDLKKRAQTI
-679 LDENRNNVPLN
+679 LAENRNNVPLN
-690 KRVSQADIDSLAN
+690 KRVSQADIDSLTN

-717 AVNRKVDDM
+717 AVNQKADQM

-752 NEIIGNIGDQTTDDG
+752 GNIIGDIGDQTTDDG

-790 NAKQAIRDKAAKQR
+790 NAKKAIRDKATKQR
-804 EIINHTPDATQD
+804 EIINATPDATED
-816 EIQDALNQLTT
+816 EIQDALNQLAT

-857 AVAPQVT
+857 AVVPQVT
-864 HKQAARDAINQATA
+864 HKKAARDAINQATA

-912 INQATTNDD
+912 INQATTNAD
-921 VDTAKGDGLNAI
+921 VDNAKGDGLNAI

-966 ATQEERQAAIEKVN
+966 ATQEERQAAIDKVN
-980 AAVAVANTNI
+980 AAVTAANTNI

-1005 AIQGIQAIEP
+1005 AIQGIQAITP
-1015 ATKVKTDAKNAIDQ
+1015 ATKVKTDAKNAIDK
-1029 SAETQHNAIFNNND
+1029 SAETQHNTIFNNND

-1098 DARNAVNEK
+1098 DARNVVNDK

-1129 INRVNTLKNRALN
+1129 INRVNTLKNRALT

-1177 TGVLTDLATAKKQEI
+1177 TGVLNDLATAKKQEI

-1210 DQDLATAINNINQAD
+1210 DQELATAINNINQAD
-1225 TNAEVDQAQQLGTK
+1225 TNEEVDQAQQLGTK

-1251 PAALAQTNQHY
+1251 PAALAQINQHY
-1262 SAKLVEINATPDA
+1262 NAKLAEINVTPDA
-1275 TDDEKN
+1275 TNDEKN

-1297 IKQANTNAEVDQ
+1297 IKKANTNAEVDQ

-1387 TNQAINAIDN
+1387 TNQAVNAIDN

-1434 EVALQALAKEKE
+1434 EVASQALAKEKE

-1473 IIQPETKIKPAARE
+1473 IIQPETKVKPAARE

-1498 QINQDKEATAEERQA
+1498 KINQDKEATAEERQV
-1513 ALDKINDLVAKAMTN
+1513 ALDKINEFVNQAMTD
-1528 ITNDR
+1528 ITNNR
-1533 TNQQVNDSTNQALDD
+1533 TNQQVDDTTSQALDS
-1548 IALVTPDHI
+1548 IALVAPEHI

-1573 KHEIEQAEHATDE
+1573 KQEIEQAEHATDE

-1591 LNQLANNEKRAL
+1591 LNQLANNEKLAL
-1603 QNINQAIANN
+1603 QNINQAVTNN
-1613 DVKRVESNGIAT
+1613 DVKRVETNGIAT
-1625 LKGVEPHIVVKPEA
+1625 LKGVQPHIVIKPEA
-1639 QEAIKASADNQ
+1639 QQAIKASAENQ

-1659 ATTDELDEA
+1659 ATVDELDEA
-1668 NQQINDT
+1668 NQLISDT
-1675 LKQGQQDID
+1675 LKQAQQEIE
-1684 NTTQDAAVN
+1684 NTNQDAAVT

-1716 LDNIDESNNN
+1716 LDSIEENNKN

-1741 RNVAIAALNKIVNAI
+1741 RDVAIDTLNKIVNTI

-1768 VDQTEADGNNNIKV
+1768 VDRTETDGNDNIKV

-1797 SAKAEAQNAL
+1797 GVKAEAQNAL

-1836 INHADKTAQVNQNSI
+1836 INHADKTAQVNQDSI
-1851 DAQNIISKIKPAT
+1851 NAQNIISKIKPAT
-1864 TVKATALQQIQ
+1864 TVKVTALQQIQ

-1891 TDEEQNAAIVQVEK
+1891 TDEEQNIAIAQVEK
-1905 ELIKAKQQIAGAV
+1905 ELIKAKQQIASAV

-1924 YLLHDGKNE
+1924 YLLHNEKNE
-1933 IREIEPVINKK
+1933 IREIEPVINRK
-1944 ATAREQLTTL
+1944 ASAREQLTTL

-1960 AIEANVQATVEERN
+1960 AIEANIQATVEERN

-2000 DKTATL
+2000 DKTASL

-2029 DDLARVTHLVQ
+2029 DDLARVTALVQ

-2078 AVLKRFNVALGDIE
+2078 AVLKRFNVALSDIE

-2128 KALIDQYVA
+2128 KLLIDQYVA

-2142 VDEDATLNDIKKD
+2142 IDEDATLNDIKQH
-2155 TQLIIDEI
+2155 TQFIVDEI

-2170 EVIKASPKVGQPAP
+2170 EATKVSPKVIQPAP
-2184 KVCTPIKKEDKQ
+2184 KVCTPIKKE
-2196 EVRKVVKEL
+2196 ETHESRKVEKEL
-2205 PNTGSEEMDLPLKE
+2205 PNTGSEGMDLPLKE
-2219 LALIT
+2219 FALIT

-2230 RRRSKKEKES
+2230 RRRTKNEKES

>member
-1 MNLLK
+1 M
-6 KNKYSIRKYK
+6 
-16 VGIFSTLIGTVLL
+16 
-29 LSNPNGAQALTTD
+29 
-42 HNVQGGSN
+42 
-50 QALPGNSQNTNAD
+50 
-63 TNRDIVNDS
+63 
-72 QNTPNAHATDNT
+72 
-84 STNQALT
+84 
-91 NHQNVDVANQVGPA
+91 
-105 PIQPSA
+105 
-111 SPAQNNN
+111 
-118 NSNANSTATEPAANT
+118 SNAN
-133 NNNLASNNNTL
+133 NNDAVSNNTTL
-144 NVPNNTDNN
+144 NVPNKTNENG
-153 DSARHLTLKEIQEDV
+153 SGGHLTLKEIQEDV

-175 ELVAIAEEA
+175 ELVAIAEPA
-184 SNRPKKRSRRAAPTD
+184 SNRPKKRSRRAAPAD

-205 DPTATPADP
+205 DPAAAA
-214 TAGNGSA
+214 AGNGGA

-236 ANNIGQ
+236 ANNAGQ

-249 SFDDNNIRPSTNRS
+249 SFDDNGIRPSTNRS
-263 VPTVTVVDNLP
+263 VPSVTVVDNLP
-274 GYTLINGGKV
+274 GFTLINGGKV

-298 SGDAKNYQ
+298 SADAKNYQ

-317 RGNDTNDHGDFNGIE
+317 
-332 KTLTVNPNSELIFEF
+332 K
-347 NTMTTKNYQAQG
+347 
-359 NVIALGRIRGNDT
+359 GNDT

-407 MTNLIIKNAD
+407 VTNLIIKNAD
-417 NDTVIG
+417 NDTVIA
-423 EKVVAY
+423 EKSVAY
-429 GPIWRLLKVPENV
+429 GPIWRLFKVPENV

-522 DFVYKI
+522 DFVYQV

-544 FPSGN
+544 FPSSN
-549 SGVDINDMNVT
+549 SGVDMNDFNVT
-560 YDAANRIITIKSTGG
+560 YDAANRVITIKSTGG
-575 GTGNSPARLMP
+575 GSGNSPARLMP

-601 PTPRTVTFNDTLTYK
+601 PTPRTVTFNDTLTY
-616 TYSQDFINSPAE
+616 TQDFINSPAE

-690 KRVSQADIDSLAN
+690 KRVSQADIDSLTN

-717 AVNRKVDDM
+717 AVNKKVDQM

-790 NAKQAIRDKAAKQR
+790 NAKKAIRDKATKQR
-804 EIINHTPDATQD
+804 EIINATPDATED
-816 EIQDALNQLTT
+816 EIQDALNQLAT

-857 AVAPQVT
+857 AVVPQVT
-864 HKQAARDAINQATA
+864 HKKAARDAINQATA

-912 INQATTNDD
+912 INQAKTNAD
-921 VDTAKGDGLNAI
+921 VDNAKGDGLNAI

-966 ATQEERQAAIEKVN
+966 ATQEERQAAIDKVN
-980 AAVAVANTNI
+980 AAVTAANTNI

-1005 AIQGIQAIEP
+1005 AIQGIQAITP
-1015 ATKVKTDAKNAIDQ
+1015 ATKVKTDAKNAIDK
-1029 SAETQHNAIFNNND
+1029 SAETQHNTIFNNND

-1098 DARNAVNEK
+1098 DARNVVNDK

-1129 INRVNTLKNRALN
+1129 INRVNTLKNRALT

-1177 TGVLTDLATAKKQEI
+1177 TGVLNDLATAKKQEI

-1210 DQDLATAINNINQAD
+1210 DQELATAINNINQAD

-1251 PAALAQTNQHY
+1251 PAALAQINQHY
-1262 SAKLVEINATPDA
+1262 NAKLAEINATPDA

-1297 IKQANTNAEVDQ
+1297 VKQANTNAEVDQ

-1375 NQNQTNDQVDAT
+1375 NQNQTNDQVDTT
-1387 TNQAINAIDN
+1387 TNQALNAIDN

-1434 EVALQALAKEKE
+1434 EVASQALAKEKE

-1473 IIQPETKIKPAARE
+1473 IIQPETKVKPAARE
-1487 KINQKANELRA
+1487 KINQKVNELRA
-1498 QINQDKEATAEERQA
+1498 KINQDKEATAEERQV
-1513 ALDKINDLVAKAMTN
+1513 ALDKINEFVNQAMTD
-1528 ITNDR
+1528 ITNNR
-1533 TNQQVNDSTNQALDD
+1533 TNQQVDDTTSQALDS
-1548 IALVTPDHI
+1548 IALVAPEHI

-1573 KHEIEQAEHATDE
+1573 KQEIEQAEHATDE

-1591 LNQLANNEKRAL
+1591 LNQLANNEKLAL
-1603 QNINQAIANN
+1603 QNINQAVTNN
-1613 DVKRVESNGIAT
+1613 DVKRVETNGIAT
-1625 LKGVEPHIVVKPEA
+1625 LKGVQPHIVIKPEA
-1639 QEAIKASADNQ
+1639 QQAIKASAENQ

-1659 ATTDELDEA
+1659 ATVDELDEA
-1668 NQQINDT
+1668 NQLISDT
-1675 LKQGQQDID
+1675 LKQAQQEIE
-1684 NTTQDAAVN
+1684 NTNQDAAVT

-1716 LDNIDESNNN
+1716 LDSIEENNKN

-1741 RNVAIAALNKIVNAI
+1741 RDVAIDTLNKIVNTI

-1768 VDQTEADGNNNIKV
+1768 VDRTETDGNDNIKV

-1797 SAKAEAQNAL
+1797 GVKAEAQNAL

-1836 INHADKTAQVNQNSI
+1836 INHADKTAQVNQDSI

-1875 NIATNKINLI
+1875 NIATNKINLS

-1891 TDEEQNAAIVQVEK
+1891 TDEEQNIAIAQVEK
-1905 ELIKAKQQIAGAV
+1905 ELIKAKQQIASAV

-1924 YLLHDGKNE
+1924 YLLHDEKNE
-1933 IREIEPVINKK
+1933 IREIEPVINRK
-1944 ATAREQLTTL
+1944 ASAREQLTTL

-1960 AIEANVQATVEERN
+1960 AIEANIQATVEERN

-2000 DKTATL
+2000 DKTASL

-2029 DDLARVTHLVQ
+2029 DDLARVTALVQ
-2040 NYRKVSDR
+2040 NYRKVSNR

-2078 AVLKRFNVALGDIE
+2078 AVLKRFNVALSDIE

-2128 KALIDQYVA
+2128 KVLIDQYVA

-2142 VDEDATLNDIKKD
+2142 IDEDATLNDIKQH
-2155 TQLIIDEI
+2155 TQFIVDEI

-2170 EVIKASPKVGQPAP
+2170 EPTKVSPKVIQPAP
-2184 KVCTPIKKEDKQ
+2184 KVCTPIKKE
-2196 EVRKVVKEL
+2196 ETHESRKVEKEL
-2205 PNTGSEEMDLPLKE
+2205 PNTGSEGMDLPLKE
-2219 LALIT
+2219 FALIT

-2230 RRRSKKEKES
+2230 RRRTKNEKES

>member
-42 HNVQGGSN
+42 NNVQSDTN
-50 QALPGNSQNTNAD
+50 QATPVNSQDKDVAN
-63 TNRDIVNDS
+63 NRGLANS
-72 QNTPNAHATDNT
+72 AQNTPNQSATTNQA
-84 STNQALT
+84 TNQALV
-91 NHQNVDVANQVGPA
+91 NHNNGSIVNQATPTSV
-105 PIQPSA
+105 QSSTPS
-111 SPAQNNN
+111 AQNNN
-118 NSNANSTATEPAANT
+118 HIDGNTTATETVSNAN
-133 NNNLASNNNTL
+133 NNDAVSNNTTL
-144 NVPNNTDNN
+144 NVPNKTNENG
-153 DSARHLTLKEIQEDV
+153 SGGHLTLKEIQEDV

-175 ELVAIAEEA
+175 ELVAIAEPA
-184 SNRPKKRSRRAAPTD
+184 SNRPKKRSRRAAPAD

-205 DPTATPADP
+205 DPAAAA
-214 TAGNGSA
+214 AGNGGA

-236 ANNIGQ
+236 ANNAGQ

-249 SFDDNNIRPSTNRS
+249 SFDDNGIRPSTNRS
-263 VPTVTVVDNLP
+263 VPSVTVVDNLP
-274 GYTLINGGKV
+274 GFTLINGGKV

-298 SGDAKNYQ
+298 SADAKNYQ

-317 RGNDTNDHGDFNGIE
+317 
-332 KTLTVNPNSELIFEF
+332 K
-347 NTMTTKNYQAQG
+347 
-359 NVIALGRIRGNDT
+359 GNDT

-407 MTNLIIKNAD
+407 VTNLIIKNAD
-417 NDTVIG
+417 NDTVIA
-423 EKVVAY
+423 EKSVAY
-429 GPIWRLLKVPENV
+429 GPIWRLFKVPENV

-522 DFVYKI
+522 DFVYQV

-544 FPSGN
+544 FPSSN
-549 SGVDINDMNVT
+549 SGVDMNDFNVT
-560 YDAANRIITIKSTGG
+560 YDAANRVITIKSTGG
-575 GTGNSPARLMP
+575 GSGNSPARLMP

-616 TYSQDFINSPAE
+616 TYTQDFINSPAE

-690 KRVSQADIDSLAN
+690 KRVSQADIDSLTN

-717 AVNRKVDDM
+717 AVNKKVDQM

-790 NAKQAIRDKAAKQR
+790 NAKKAIRDKATKQR
-804 EIINHTPDATQD
+804 EIINATPDATED
-816 EIQDALNQLTT
+816 EIQDALNQLAT

-857 AVAPQVT
+857 AVVPQVT

-912 INQATTNDD
+912 INQATTNAD
-921 VDTAKGDGLNAI
+921 VDNAKGDGLNAI

-966 ATQEERQAAIEKVN
+966 ATQEERQAAIDKVN
-980 AAVAVANTNI
+980 AAVTAANTNI

-1005 AIQGIQAIEP
+1005 AIQGIQAITP
-1015 ATKVKTDAKNAIDQ
+1015 ATKVKTDAKNAIDK
-1029 SAETQHNAIFNNND
+1029 SAETQHNTIFNNND

-1098 DARNAVNEK
+1098 DARNAVNDK

-1129 INRVNTLKNRALN
+1129 INRVNTLKNRALT

-1177 TGVLTDLATAKKQEI
+1177 TGVLNDLATAKKQEI

-1210 DQDLATAINNINQAD
+1210 DQELATAINNINQAD

-1251 PAALAQTNQHY
+1251 PAALAQINQHY
-1262 SAKLVEINATPDA
+1262 NAKLAEINATPDA
-1275 TDDEKN
+1275 TNDEKN

-1286 LNQDRQQAIES
+1286 LNLDRQQAIES

-1375 NQNQTNDQVDAT
+1375 NQNQTNDQVDTT
-1387 TNQAINAIDN
+1387 TNQALKAIDN

-1434 EVALQALAKEKE
+1434 EVASQALAKEKE

-1473 IIQPETKIKPAARE
+1473 IIQPETKVKPAARE

-1498 QINQDKEATAEERQA
+1498 KINQDKEATAEERQV
-1513 ALDKINDLVAKAMTN
+1513 ALDKINEFVNQAMTD
-1528 ITNDR
+1528 ITNNR
-1533 TNQQVNDSTNQALDD
+1533 TNQQVDDTTSQALDS
-1548 IALVTPDHI
+1548 IALVAPEHI

-1573 KHEIEQAEHATDE
+1573 KQEIEQAEHATDE

-1591 LNQLANNEKRAL
+1591 LNQLANNEKLAL
-1603 QNINQAIANN
+1603 QNINQAVTNN
-1613 DVKRVESNGIAT
+1613 DVKRVETNGIAT
-1625 LKGVEPHIVVKPEA
+1625 LKGVQPHIVIKPEA
-1639 QEAIKASADNQ
+1639 QQAIKASAENQ

-1659 ATTDELDEA
+1659 ATVDELDEA
-1668 NQQINDT
+1668 NQLISDT
-1675 LKQGQQDID
+1675 LKQAQQEIE
-1684 NTTQDAAVN
+1684 NTNQDAAVT

-1716 LDNIDESNNN
+1716 LDSIEENNKN

-1741 RNVAIAALNKIVNAI
+1741 RDVAIDTLNKIVNTI
-1756 KNDIA
+1756 KNDIT

-1768 VDQTEADGNNNIKV
+1768 VDRTETDGNDNIKV

-1797 SAKAEAQNAL
+1797 GVKAEAQNAL

-1836 INHADKTAQVNQNSI
+1836 INHADKTAQVNQDSI
-1851 DAQNIISKIKPAT
+1851 NAQNIISKIKPAT

-1891 TDEEQNAAIVQVEK
+1891 TDEEQNAAIAQVEQA
-1905 ELIKAKQQIAGAV
+1905 LIKAKQQIASAV

-1933 IREIEPVINKK
+1933 IREIEPVISRK
-1944 ATAREQLTTL
+1944 ASAREQLTTL

-1960 AIEANVQATVEERN
+1960 AIEANIQATVEERN

-2000 DKTATL
+2000 DKTASL

-2029 DDLARVTHLVQ
+2029 VDLARVTALVQ

-2078 AVLKRFNVALGDIE
+2078 AVLKRFNVALSDIE

-2120 TPEQLAKV
+2120 TPEQLAKIKV
-2128 KALIDQYVA
+2128 LIDQYVA

-2142 VDEDATLNDIKKD
+2142 IDEDATLNDIKQH
-2155 TQLIIDEI
+2155 TQFIVDEI

-2170 EVIKASPKVGQPAP
+2170 EATKVSPKVIQPAP
-2184 KVCTPIKKEDKQ
+2184 KVCTPIKKE
-2196 EVRKVVKEL
+2196 ETHESRKVEKEL
-2205 PNTGSEEMDLPLKE
+2205 PNTGSEGMDLPLKE
-2219 LALIT
+2219 FALIT

-2230 RRRSKKEKES
+2230 RRRTKNEKES

>member
-1 MNLLK
+1 
-6 KNKYSIRKYK
+6 
-16 VGIFSTLIGTVLL
+16 
-29 LSNPNGAQALTTD
+29 
-42 HNVQGGSN
+42 
-50 QALPGNSQNTNAD
+50 
-63 TNRDIVNDS
+63 
-72 QNTPNAHATDNT
+72 
-84 STNQALT
+84 
-91 NHQNVDVANQVGPA
+91 
-105 PIQPSA
+105 
-111 SPAQNNN
+111 
-118 NSNANSTATEPAANT
+118 
-133 NNNLASNNNTL
+133 
-144 NVPNNTDNN
+144 
-153 DSARHLTLKEIQEDV
+153 
-168 RHSSDKP
+168 
-175 ELVAIAEEA
+175 
-184 SNRPKKRSRRAAPTD
+184 
-199 PNATPA
+199 
-205 DPTATPADP
+205 
-214 TAGNGSA
+214 
-221 PVAITAPYTPTTDPN
+221 
-236 ANNIGQ
+236 
-242 NAPNEVL
+242 
-249 SFDDNNIRPSTNRS
+249 
-263 VPTVTVVDNLP
+263 
-274 GYTLINGGKV
+274 
-284 GVFSHAMVRTSMFD
+284 
-298 SGDAKNYQ
+298 
-306 AQGNVIALGRI
+306 
-317 RGNDTNDHGDFNGIE
+317 
-332 KTLTVNPNSELIFEF
+332 
-347 NTMTTKNYQAQG
+347 
-359 NVIALGRIRGNDT
+359 
-372 NDHGDFNGIEKTL
+372 
-385 TVNPN
+385 
-390 SELIFEFNTMTT
+390 
-402 KNYQG
+402 
-407 MTNLIIKNAD
+407 
-417 NDTVIG
+417 
-423 EKVVAY
+423 
-429 GPIWRLLKVPENV
+429 
-442 SHLKIQFVPKNDAIT
+442 
-457 DARGIY
+457 
-463 QLRDGYKYYDF
+463 
-474 VDSIGLHSGSHV
+474 
-486 YVERRTMEPT
+486 
-496 ATNNKEFT
+496 
-504 VTTSLKNNGNFGA
+504 
-517 SFNTD
+517 
-522 DFVYKI
+522 
-528 QLPEGVEYV
+528 
-537 NNSLTKD
+537 
-544 FPSGN
+544 
-549 SGVDINDMNVT
+549 
-560 YDAANRIITIKSTGG
+560 
-575 GTGNSPARLMP
+575 MP

-616 TYSQDFINSPAE
+616 TYTQDFINLPAE

-690 KRVSQADIDSLAN
+690 KRVSQVDIDSLTN

-717 AVNRKVDDM
+717 AVNKKVDQM

-790 NAKQAIRDKAAKQR
+790 NAKKAIRDKATKQR
-804 EIINHTPDATQD
+804 EIINATPDATED
-816 EIQDALNQLTT
+816 EIQDALNQLAT

-836 TNATTNADVETA
+836 TNATTNADVEIA

-857 AVAPQVT
+857 AVVPQVT

-912 INQATTNDD
+912 INQATTNAD
-921 VDTAKGDGLNAI
+921 VDNAKGDGLNAI

-966 ATQEERQAAIEKVN
+966 ATQEERQAAIDKVN
-980 AAVAVANTNI
+980 AAVTAANTNI

-1005 AIQGIQAIEP
+1005 AIQGIQAITP
-1015 ATKVKTDAKNAIDQ
+1015 ATKVKTDAKNAIDK
-1029 SAETQHNAIFNNND
+1029 SAETQHNTIFNNND

-1098 DARNAVNEK
+1098 DARNAVNDK

-1129 INRVNTLKNRALN
+1129 INRVNTLKNRALT

-1177 TGVLTDLATAKKQEI
+1177 TGVLNDLATAKKQEI

-1210 DQDLATAINNINQAD
+1210 DQELATAINNINQAD

-1251 PAALAQTNQHY
+1251 PAALAQINQHY
-1262 SAKLVEINATPDA
+1262 NAKLAEINATPDA
-1275 TDDEKN
+1275 TNDEKN

-1370 AFNQI
+1370 AINQI
-1375 NQNQTNDQVDAT
+1375 NQNQTNDQVDTT
-1387 TNQAINAIDN
+1387 TNQAVNAIDN
-1397 VEAEVVIKPKA
+1397 VEAEVVIKPTA

-1434 EVALQALAKEKE
+1434 EVASQALAKEKE

-1473 IIQPETKIKPAARE
+1473 IIQPETKVKPAARE

-1498 QINQDKEATAEERQA
+1498 KINQDKEATAEERQV
-1513 ALDKINDLVAKAMTN
+1513 ALDKINEFVNQAMTD
-1528 ITNDR
+1528 ITNNR
-1533 TNQQVNDSTNQALDD
+1533 TNQQVDDTTSQALDS
-1548 IALVTPDHI
+1548 IALVAPEHI

-1573 KHEIEQAEHATDE
+1573 KQEIEQAEHATDE

-1591 LNQLANNEKRAL
+1591 LNQLANNEKLAL
-1603 QNINQAIANN
+1603 QNINQAVTNN
-1613 DVKRVESNGIAT
+1613 DVKRVETNGIAT
-1625 LKGVEPHIVVKPEA
+1625 LKGVQPHIVIKPEA
-1639 QEAIKASADNQ
+1639 QQAIKATAENQ

-1659 ATTDELDEA
+1659 ATVDELDEA
-1668 NQQINDT
+1668 NQLISDT
-1675 LKQGQQDID
+1675 LKQAQQEIE
-1684 NTTQDAAVN
+1684 NTNQDAAVT

-1716 LDNIDESNNN
+1716 LDSIEENNKN

-1741 RNVAIAALNKIVNAI
+1741 RDVAIDTLNKIVNTI

-1768 VDQTEADGNNNIKV
+1768 VDRTETDGNDNIKV

-1797 SAKAEAQNAL
+1797 GVKAEAQNAL

-1836 INHADKTAQVNQNSI
+1836 INHADKTAQVNQDSI

-1891 TDEEQNAAIVQVEK
+1891 TDEEQNIAIAQVEK
-1905 ELIKAKQQIAGAV
+1905 ELIKAKQQIASAV

-1924 YLLHDGKNE
+1924 YLLHDEKNE
-1933 IREIEPVINKK
+1933 IREIEPVINRK
-1944 ATAREQLTTL
+1944 ASAREQLTTL

-1960 AIEANVQATVEERN
+1960 AIEANIQATVEERN

-2000 DKTATL
+2000 DKTASL

-2019 KKPDAEKTIN
+2019 KKPDAEKKIN
-2029 DDLARVTHLVQ
+2029 DDLARVTALVQ
-2040 NYRKVSDR
+2040 NYRKVSNR

-2078 AVLKRFNVALGDIE
+2078 AVLKRFNVALSDIE

-2128 KALIDQYVA
+2128 KVLIDQYVA

-2142 VDEDATLNDIKKD
+2142 IDEDATLNDIKQH
-2155 TQLIIDEI
+2155 TQFIVDEI

-2170 EVIKASPKVGQPAP
+2170 EATKVSPKEIQPAP
-2184 KVCTPIKKEDKQ
+2184 KVCTPIKKE
-2196 EVRKVVKEL
+2196 ETHESRKVEKEL
-2205 PNTGSEEMDLPLKE
+2205 PNTGSEGMDLPLKE
-2219 LALIT
+2219 FALIT

-2230 RRRSKKEKES
+2230 RRRTKNEKES

>member
-42 HNVQGGSN
+42 NNVQSDTN
-50 QALPGNSQNTNAD
+50 QATPVNSQD
-63 TNRDIVNDS
+63 TNVANNRGLANS
-72 QNTPNAHATDNT
+72 AQNTPNQSATTNQ
-84 STNQALT
+84 STNQALV
-91 NHQNVDVANQVGPA
+91 NHNNGSIANQATPTSV
-105 PIQPSA
+105 QSSTPS
-111 SPAQNNN
+111 AQNNN
-118 NSNANSTATEPAANT
+118 HTDGNTTATETVSNANNKDVV
-133 NNNLASNNNTL
+133 SNNTTL
-144 NVPNNTDNN
+144 NVPNKTNENG
-153 DSARHLTLKEIQEDV
+153 SGGHLTLKEIQEDV

-175 ELVAIAEEA
+175 ELVAIAEQA
-184 SNRPKKRSRRAAPTD
+184 SNRPKKRSRRAAPAD

-205 DPTATPADP
+205 DPAAAA
-214 TAGNGSA
+214 AGNGGA

-236 ANNIGQ
+236 ANNAGQ

-249 SFDDNNIRPSTNRS
+249 SFDDNGIRPSTNRS
-263 VPTVTVVDNLP
+263 VPSVTVVDNLP
-274 GYTLINGGKV
+274 GFTLINGGKV

-317 RGNDTNDHGDFNGIE
+317 KGNDTNDHGDFNGIE
-332 KTLTVNPNSELIFEF
+332 KS
-347 NTMTTKNYQAQG
+347 
-359 NVIALGRIRGNDT
+359 
-372 NDHGDFNGIEKTL
+372 L

-407 MTNLIIKNAD
+407 VTNLIIKNAD
-417 NDTVIG
+417 NDTVIA
-423 EKVVAY
+423 EKSVAY
-429 GPIWRLLKVPENV
+429 GPIWRLFKVLENV

-522 DFVYKI
+522 DFVYKV

-544 FPSGN
+544 FPSSN
-549 SGVDINDMNVT
+549 SGVDMNDFNVT
-560 YDAANRIITIKSTGG
+560 YDAANRVITIKSTGG
-575 GTGNSPARLMP
+575 GSGNSPARLMP

-616 TYSQDFINSPAE
+616 TYTQDFINSPAE

-690 KRVSQADIDSLAN
+690 KRVSQADIDSLTN

-717 AVNRKVDDM
+717 AVNKKVDQM

-790 NAKQAIRDKAAKQR
+790 NAKKAIRDKATKQR
-804 EIINHTPDATQD
+804 EIINATPDATED
-816 EIQDALNQLTT
+816 EIQDALNQLAT

-836 TNATTNADVETA
+836 TNATTNADVEIA

-857 AVAPQVT
+857 AVVPQVT

-912 INQATTNDD
+912 INQATTNAD
-921 VDTAKGDGLNAI
+921 VDNAKGDGLNAI

-966 ATQEERQAAIEKVN
+966 ATQEERQAAIDKVN
-980 AAVAVANTNI
+980 AAVTAANTNI

-1005 AIQGIQAIEP
+1005 AIQGIQAITP
-1015 ATKVKTDAKNAIDQ
+1015 ATKVKTDAKNAIDK
-1029 SAETQHNAIFNNND
+1029 SAETQHNTIFNNND

-1098 DARNAVNEK
+1098 DARNAVNDK

-1129 INRVNTLKNRALN
+1129 INRVNTLKNRALT

-1177 TGVLTDLATAKKQEI
+1177 TGVLNDLATAKKQEI

-1210 DQDLATAINNINQAD
+1210 DQELATAINNINQAD

-1251 PAALAQTNQHY
+1251 PAALAQINQHY
-1262 SAKLVEINATPDA
+1262 NAKLAEINATPDA
-1275 TDDEKN
+1275 TNDEKN

-1370 AFNQI
+1370 AINQI
-1375 NQNQTNDQVDAT
+1375 NQNQTNDQVDTT
-1387 TNQAINAIDN
+1387 TNQAVNAIDN
-1397 VEAEVVIKPKA
+1397 VEAEVVIKPTA

-1434 EVALQALAKEKE
+1434 EVASQALAKEKE

-1473 IIQPETKIKPAARE
+1473 IIQPETKVKPAARE

-1498 QINQDKEATAEERQA
+1498 KINQDKEATAEERQV
-1513 ALDKINDLVAKAMTN
+1513 ALDKINEFVNQAMTD
-1528 ITNDR
+1528 ITNNR
-1533 TNQQVNDSTNQALDD
+1533 TNQQVDDTTSQALDS
-1548 IALVTPDHI
+1548 IALVAPEHI

-1573 KHEIEQAEHATDE
+1573 KQEIEQAEHATDE

-1591 LNQLANNEKRAL
+1591 LNQLANNEKLAL
-1603 QNINQAIANN
+1603 QNINQAVTNN
-1613 DVKRVESNGIAT
+1613 DVKRVETNGIAT
-1625 LKGVEPHIVVKPEA
+1625 LKGVQPHIVIKPEA
-1639 QEAIKASADNQ
+1639 QQAIKATAENQ

-1659 ATTDELDEA
+1659 ATVDELDEA
-1668 NQQINDT
+1668 NQLISDT
-1675 LKQGQQDID
+1675 LKQAQQEIE
-1684 NTTQDAAVN
+1684 NTNQDAAVT

-1716 LDNIDESNNN
+1716 LDSIEENNKN

-1741 RNVAIAALNKIVNAI
+1741 RDVAIDTLNKIVNTI

-1768 VDQTEADGNNNIKV
+1768 VDRTETDGNDNIKV

-1797 SAKAEAQNAL
+1797 GVKAEAQNAL

-1836 INHADKTAQVNQNSI
+1836 INHADKTAQVNQDSI

-1891 TDEEQNAAIVQVEK
+1891 TDEEQNIAIAQVEK
-1905 ELIKAKQQIAGAV
+1905 ELIKAKQQIASAV

-1924 YLLHDGKNE
+1924 YLLHDEKNE
-1933 IREIEPVINKK
+1933 IREIEPVINRK
-1944 ATAREQLTTL
+1944 ASAREQLTTL

-1960 AIEANVQATVEERN
+1960 AIEANIQATVEERN

-2000 DKTATL
+2000 DKTASL

-2029 DDLARVTHLVQ
+2029 DDLARVTALVQ
-2040 NYRKVSDR
+2040 NYRKVSNR

-2078 AVLKRFNVALGDIE
+2078 AVLKRFNVALSDIE

-2128 KALIDQYVA
+2128 KVLIDQYVA

-2142 VDEDATLNDIKKD
+2142 IDEDATLNDIKQH
-2155 TQLIIDEI
+2155 TQFIVDEI

-2170 EVIKASPKVGQPAP
+2170 EATKVSPKEIQPAP
-2184 KVCTPIKKEDKQ
+2184 KVCTPIKKE
-2196 EVRKVVKEL
+2196 ETHESRKVEKEL
-2205 PNTGSEEMDLPLKE
+2205 PNTGSEGMDLPLKE
-2219 LALIT
+2219 FALIT

-2230 RRRSKKEKES
+2230 RRRTKNEKES

>member
-42 HNVQGGSN
+42 NNVQSDTN
-50 QALPGNSQNTNAD
+50 QATPVNSQD
-63 TNRDIVNDS
+63 TNVANNRGLANS
-72 QNTPNAHATDNT
+72 AQNTPNQSATTNQ
-84 STNQALT
+84 STNQALV
-91 NHQNVDVANQVGPA
+91 NHNNGSIANQATPA

-111 SPAQNNN
+111 SPTQNNN
-118 NSNANSTATEPAANT
+118 HSDANSTATETVSNA
-133 NNNLASNNNTL
+133 NNNDVVSNNTTL
-144 NVPNNTDNN
+144 NVPNRTNENG
-153 DSARHLTLKEIQEDV
+153 SGGHLTLKEIQEDV

-175 ELVAIAEEA
+175 ELVAIAEQA
-184 SNRPKKRSRRAAPTD
+184 SNRPKKRSRRAAPAD

-205 DPTATPADP
+205 DPAANGTVP
-214 TAGNGSA
+214 AGN
-221 PVAITAPYTPTTDPN
+221 TAPYTPTTDPN
-236 ANNIGQ
+236 ANNAGQ

-249 SFDDNNIRPSTNRS
+249 SFDDNGIRPSTNRS
-263 VPTVTVVDNLP
+263 VPTVNVVNNLP
-274 GYTLINGGKV
+274 GFTLINGGKV

-298 SGDAKNYQ
+298 SGDNKNYQ

-317 RGNDTNDHGDFNGIE
+317 HGTDTNDHGDFNGIE

-347 NTMTTKNYQAQG
+347 NTMSTKNGQG
-359 NVIALGRIRGNDT
+359 ATNV
-372 NDHGDFNGIEKTL
+372 
-385 TVNPN
+385 
-390 SELIFEFNTMTT
+390 
-402 KNYQG
+402 
-407 MTNLIIKNAD
+407 IIKNAD
-417 NDTVIG
+417 TNDTIA
-423 EKVVAY
+423 EKTVEG
-429 GPIWRLLKVPENV
+429 GPTLRLFKVPDNV
-442 SHLKIQFVPKNDAIT
+442 RNLKIQFVPKNDAIT

-463 QLRDGYKYYDF
+463 QLKDGYKYYSF

-486 YVERRTMEPT
+486 YVERRTMDPT

-504 VTTSLKNNGNFGA
+504 VTTSLKNNGNSGA
-517 SFNTD
+517 SLDTN
-522 DFVYKI
+522 DFVYQV

-544 FPSGN
+544 FPSNN
-549 SGVDINDMNVT
+549 SGVDVNDMNVT
-560 YDAANRIITIKSTGG
+560 YDAANRVITIKSTGG
-575 GTGNSPARLMP
+575 GTANSPARLMP
-586 DKILDLKYKLRVNNV
+586 DKILDLRYKLRVNNV
-601 PTPRTVTFNDTLTYK
+601 PTPRTVTFNETLTYK
-616 TYSQDFINSPAE
+616 TYTQDFINSAAE

-664 SLDIFNDLKRRAQTI
+664 SLDIFNGLKRRAQTI

-690 KRVSQADIDSLAN
+690 KRVSQADIDSLTN

-717 AVNRKVDDM
+717 AVNKKVDQM

-790 NAKQAIRDKAAKQR
+790 NAKKAIRDKATKQR
-804 EIINHTPDATQD
+804 AIINATPDATED
-816 EIQDALNQLTT
+816 EIQDALNQLAT

-836 TNATTNADVETA
+836 KNATTNTDVETA

-857 AVAPQVT
+857 AVVPQVT
-864 HKQAARDAINQATA
+864 HKKAARDAINQATA

-912 INQATTNDD
+912 INQATTNAD
-921 VDTAKGDGLNAI
+921 VDNAKGDGLNAI

-966 ATQEERQAAIEKVN
+966 ATQEERQAAIDKVN
-980 AAVAVANTNI
+980 AAVTAANTNI

-1005 AIQGIQAIEP
+1005 AIQGIQAITP
-1015 ATKVKTDAKNAIDQ
+1015 ATKVKTDAKNAIDK
-1029 SAETQHNAIFNNND
+1029 SAETQHNTIFNNND

-1098 DARNAVNEK
+1098 DARNAVNDK

-1129 INRVNTLKNRALN
+1129 INRVNTLKNRALT

-1210 DQDLATAINNINQAD
+1210 DQELATAINNINQAD

-1251 PAALAQTNQHY
+1251 PAALAQINQHY
-1262 SAKLVEINATPDA
+1262 NTKLAEINATPDA
-1275 TDDEKN
+1275 TNDEKN

-1387 TNQAINAIDN
+1387 TNQAVNAIDN

-1434 EVALQALAKEKE
+1434 EVASQALTKEKE

-1473 IIQPETKIKPAARE
+1473 IIQPETKVKPAARE

-1498 QINQDKEATAEERQA
+1498 KINQDKEATAEERQV
-1513 ALDKINDLVAKAMTN
+1513 ALDKINEFVNQAMTD
-1528 ITNDR
+1528 ITNNR
-1533 TNQQVNDSTNQALDD
+1533 TNQQVDDTTSQALDS
-1548 IALVTPDHI
+1548 IALVTPEHI
-1557 VRAAAR
+1557 VRAGAR

-1573 KHEIEQAEHATDE
+1573 KQEIEQAEHATDE

-1591 LNQLANNEKRAL
+1591 LNQLANNEKLAL
-1603 QNINQAIANN
+1603 QNINQAVTNN
-1613 DVKRVESNGIAT
+1613 DVKRVETNGIAT
-1625 LKGVEPHIVVKPEA
+1625 LKGVQPHIVIKPEA
-1639 QEAIKASADNQ
+1639 QQAIKASAENQ
-1650 VESIKDTPH
+1650 VELIKDTPH
-1659 ATTDELDEA
+1659 ATVDELDEA
-1668 NQQINDT
+1668 NQLISDT
-1675 LKQGQQDID
+1675 LKKAQQDID

-1741 RNVAIAALNKIVNAI
+1741 RNVAIDTLNKIVNAI

-1836 INHADKTAQVNQNSI
+1836 INHADKTVQVNQNSI

-1891 TDEEQNAAIVQVEK
+1891 TDEEQNAAIAQVEK
-1905 ELIKAKQQIAGAV
+1905 ELIKAKQQIASAV

-1933 IREIEPVINKK
+1933 IREIEPVINRK
-1944 ATAREQLTTL
+1944 ASAREQLTTL
-1954 FNDKKQ
+1954 LNDKKQ
-1960 AIEANVQATVEERN
+1960 AIEANIQATVEERN

-2000 DKTATL
+2000 DKTASL

-2120 TPEQLAKV
+2120 TAEQLAKV
-2128 KALIDQYVA
+2128 KALIDQYVT

-2142 VDEDATLNDIKKD
+2142 IDEDATLNDIKQH
-2155 TQLIIDEI
+2155 TQFIVDEI

-2170 EVIKASPKVGQPAP
+2170 EATKVSPKVIQSAP
-2184 KVCTPIKKEDKQ
+2184 KVCTPIKKE
-2196 EVRKVVKEL
+2196 ETHESRKVEKEL
-2205 PNTGSEEMDLPLKE
+2205 PNTGSEGMDLPLKE
-2219 LALIT
+2219 FALIT

-2230 RRRSKKEKES
+2230 RRRTKNEKES